1 MGNKSIQKF
10 FADQNSVIDLSS
22 LGNAKGAKVSLSG
35 PDMNITTPRGSVII
49 VNGALYSS
57 IKGNNL
63 AVKFKDKTITGAK
76 ILGSVDLKDI
86 QLERIDSSL
95 VDSAQVEKKGNGKRR
110 NKKEEEELKKQL
122 DDAENAKKEADKA
135 KEEAEKAKEAA
146 EKALNEAFEVQNS
159 SKQIEEMLQNF
170 LADNVAKDNLAQQ
183 SDASQQNTQAKATQ
197 ASKQNDAEKVLPQ
210 PINKNTSTGKSNS
223 SKNEENKLDAES
235 VKEPLKVTL
244 ALAAESNSG
253 SKDDSI
259 TNFTKPQF
267 VGSTAPNATV
277 IIKINGIAVGQAVAD
292 SLGNFTFT
300 APETLTD
307 GTYNLEAEAKTADG
321 SGSAKLVITIDSVTD
336 KPTFELSPES
346 SVSGHKGLTPT
357 LTPSIVGTA
366 EENAKVDIYVDNKL
380 VASVDVDK
388 DGNWSYE
395 FKDNELSEGENSI
408 KVVAVDKAGNKNET
422 TDSIITDT
430 IAPEKPT
437 IELDDSSDSGIKN
450 DNITNSTLPTF
461 IGVAEPGSTVSIYL
475 GLKHLGEVI
484 VAKDGT
490 WSYTL
495 TTPLKDG
502 EYNITATATDIA
514 GHTSATANL
523 PFTIDTRISYFSA
536 EIETTNDSGIVG
548 DNVTNNTRPTFTG
561 KTEPN
566 AIISVINSE
575 TGEEVIFKA
584 NDKGEWTF
592 NFTSDSVEGINNLTF
607 TVEDV
612 AGNKKDFSFSYVI
625 DTIAPVPPTVSLED
639 YVVLPNGIILSGND
653 LPALVGTAEPK
664 STILLMRDGK
674 LYDSIEVDS
683 NGTWNYQFSNKFLQG
698 AYDIEIISQDAAG
711 NKSSTVKY
719 SFTIQTEVVPP
730 KAELDASDDSGAKGD
745 WITNKH
751 NALTLLGTADRFAT
765 VNILIDGKTI
775 GVTTADADGNWNFDI
790 SRNLSDNV
798 YKITVESIDPLGR
811 TSSVDYQLTIDSFTP
826 IPTVMLHDSAD
837 SGVKGDMITKINT
850 PLFTGMAEAN
860 AKVSIYVD
868 GVLSGE
874 AIAGDDG
881 VWNFQFTT
889 ALSDGSHDVTVKVE
903 DIAGNTASSSA
914 YNFQIVTQTQKPT
927 IELVNDTGVDNT
939 DHIINEKNPA
949 LTGTAAPYSTVKLYI
964 DGALIAEVR
973 TNKDGRW
980 EYTLKAD
987 QGLVDGDHR
996 ITASVEDIAGNI
1008 AHSDPFL
1015 ISVDTA
1021 ISIPIVSLSPDSD
1034 SGISDDNLTNIV
1046 KPTLHLKDI
1055 DPDIISVQVWD
1066 AMSDTQIGVATQQPD
1081 GSWAYTFTSDLTEG
1095 LHQVYVKVEDIA
1107 GNKANSAIFD
1117 FTIDTTVS
1125 TPVISLL
1132 SKDDTGVTG
1141 DNLTNINKPGFAISG
1156 VDADAHRVVVQVMH
1170 NGVSEEIEL
1179 SHLNG
1184 SWLFIPGNTWADGSY
1199 TLTVKVE
1206 DKAGNTNYSA
1216 PLTVVIDTQIAI
1228 DGVEL
1233 VNDSGVKGDNMTND
1247 DRPHF
1252 RVTVPT
1258 DVNEVRLSIDGGN
1271 SWVQATPGVAGSWEY
1286 IWPTD
1291 LADGQYTLTVEAT
1304 DKAGNTVTKTID
1316 FAVDTTL
1323 SVPVIVLDSAD
1334 DTGIQGDNM
1343 TNSTQPTFA
1352 LQHIDDDAVRVTVS
1366 VEHGGVTTTFD
1377 ATKGTGGWTFTPPTS
1392 WADGDYTLSVS
1403 VEDKAGNTSHSA
1415 SLTVTVDTQIAINNI
1430 ELVND
1435 SGIPDDNLTNNVRP
1449 HFQVTVPTDVNV
1461 VRLSIDGGKTWF
1473 NATQSATPGVWDYI
1487 WPDDVADGG
1496 YTLTVEATDEA
1507 GNKATQTLDF
1517 TIDTTLSVPTLS
1529 LDSADD
1535 SGIAGDNITNVK
1547 TPGFTL
1553 NNIDTDVSRVI
1564 VEVMHN
1570 GIKQE
1575 VPLVQTGGQWRFAPT
1590 SDWADGDYI
1599 LTVKVEDRAGNV
1611 KQSAPLTVTVDTHIA
1626 IDRIELV
1633 NDSGIPGDNLTNE
1646 ARPHFQVTVPADVNG
1661 VRLSIDG
1668 GKTWFDATQSATSGV
1683 WDYTWLT
1690 NVANGPHTLMVEAS
1704 DKAGNKTTQKLDF
1717 TIDTILSEPTI
1728 TLDSADDSAAGDNIT
1743 NVKMP
1748 GFTLGN
1754 IDADVTKV
1762 VVTVAHDGKNQQI
1775 ELIKNGGVWRFTP
1788 GAAWTDGDYTLTV
1801 KVEDK
1806 AGNTNYSA
1814 PLTVTIDTQTSIDRI
1829 ELLNDTGIVGD
1840 NLTNEARPQFH
1851 ITVPTDVNS
1860 VQLSLDGGINWVN
1873 ATLTSDGVWEYIWP
1887 TDLVENTYTLTV
1899 KATDVAGNTATETL
1913 NFIIDTTLSTPT
1925 ITLDSADDSGTA
1937 NDNKTNVKTPGFI
1950 IGGIDS
1956 DVTQVVVQVMR
1967 DGHSEEVELTQTNGQ
1982 WRFVPGSAWT
1992 DGDYTLT
1999 VTVKD
2004 EAGNIRHSAP
2014 LTVTID
2020 TQITIDHIELVND
2033 SGIPDDNL
2041 TNNVRPHFQVTVPT
2055 DVNVVR
2061 LSIDG
2066 GKTWFNAT
2074 QSATPGV
2081 WDYTWLADVGEGKH
2095 TLTVEATDK
2104 AGNKT
2109 TQQLDFII
2117 DTLLSEPTIVLD
2129 NTDDSGTKGD
2139 HLTNVNKP
2147 TFLLG
2152 NIDADAR
2159 YVTVEVQHGGT
2170 KEVLTATKDATGNWS
2185 VTPTGTWA
2193 DGDYTL
2199 TVRVEDEAGN
2209 EKHSASLTVTVDTQ
2223 ITIDVIELV
2232 NDNGIPGDN
2241 MTNDAHPQFRVTVP
2255 GDVNEVSLSIDGGVT
2270 WVKATQ
2276 SATPGVWNYTWPGTV
2291 PDGDYTLN
2299 VKATDNAGN
2308 TVTET
2313 LHFTIDTTL
2322 STPVIVLDSADDSGV
2337 HGDNMTNHTQPTFAL
2352 QHIDDDAVRVT
2363 VSVEHGGVT
2372 TTFDATKDAGG
2383 WTFTPTGAWADGDY
2397 TLSVSVEDKAGN
2409 TSHSASLTVT
2419 VDTQIAINNIELV
2432 NDSGIPDDNLTN
2444 NVRPHFQVT
2453 VPTDVN
2459 VVRLSI
2465 DGGKT
2470 WFNATQSATPGVW
2483 DYIWP
2488 DDVADGGYTLTVEAT
2503 DEAGNKATQTL
2514 DFTIDTTLSV
2524 PTLSLDSADDSGIA
2538 GDNITNVK
2546 TPGFTLNNIDTDVSR
2561 VIVEVMHNGI
2571 KQEVPL
2577 VQTGGQWRFAP
2588 TSDWADG
2595 DYILTVK
2602 VEDRAGNVKQS
2613 APLTVTVDTHIA
2625 IDRIELVNDSGIP
2638 GDNLT
2643 NEARP
2648 HFQVTV
2654 PADVNGVRLSI
2665 DGGKTWF
2672 DATQS
2677 ATSGVW
2683 DYTWLTN
2690 VANGPHTLMV
2700 EASDKAG
2707 NKTTQKLDFTIDT
2720 ILSEPT
2726 ITLDSADDSAAGDNI
2741 TNVKMPGFT
2750 LGNIDADVTK
2760 VVVTVA
2766 HDGKNQQIELIKNGG
2781 VWRFTPG
2788 AAWTDGDYTLTV
2800 KVEDKA
2806 GNTNY
2811 SAPLTVTIDTQT
2823 SIDRIELLNDTGIVG
2838 DNLTNEAR
2846 PQFHITVPTDVNSVQ
2861 LSLDGGIN
2869 WVNATLT
2876 SDGVWEYIWPTDLVE
2891 NTYTLTV
2898 KATDVAGN
2906 TATETLNFII
2916 DTTLSTPTITL
2927 DSADDSGT
2935 ANDNK
2940 TNVKTPGFI
2949 IGGIDSDVTQVVVQV
2964 MRDGHSEEVELTQ
2977 TNGQWRFVPG
2987 SAWTDGDYTLTVTV
3001 KDEAGNIRHSA
3012 PLTVTID
3019 TQITIDHIELVND
3032 SGIPDD
3038 NLTNNVRP
3046 HFQVTVPTDVNV
3058 VRLSIDGGKTWFN
3071 ATQSATPGVWDY
3083 TWLAD
3088 VGEGKHTL
3096 TVEATDKAG
3105 NKTTQQLDFIIDTLL
3120 SEPTIVLDNTDDSG
3134 TKGDN
3139 LTNVNK
3145 PTFLLGNIDADARY
3159 VTVEVQHGGTKEV
3172 LTATK
3177 GATGIWSVTPT
3188 GTWADGDYTLTVR
3201 VEDDAGNVKYSAPL
3215 TVTVDTQITIDVIE
3229 LVNDNG
3235 IPGDNLTNDV
3245 RPHFRVTVPGDVN
3258 EVRLSIDG
3266 GNTWVR
3272 ATQGTA
3278 GIWDYTWPKD
3288 VTDGLHTLTVEAT
3301 DKAGNKTTQTLDFT
3315 IDTRLSTPTIAMDS
3329 RDDTGAI
3336 GDHITSVK
3344 RPGFTIGNIDAD
3356 AHSVIL
3362 RITQGGNSQE
3372 VTLTQVGGQWR
3383 FTPDADWADG
3393 SYTLTVEVTDN
3404 AGNVRQSTPL
3414 VVTVDTQTS
3423 ITDITLVNDHG
3434 VPDDNLTNSTRPQ
3447 FEITVPADV
3456 NSVQLS
3462 IDGGANWVSATQGI
3476 EGVWGYTWPT
3486 DMGDGKHTLTVMVT
3500 DRAGNTA
3507 TQTLEFFI
3515 DTRLSTPTI
3524 ALDST
3529 DDTGTPGDDM
3539 TNRTRPTFILQNI
3552 DSDVINVTVS
3562 VTHNGTTTSF
3572 TATQGAGGWSFTP
3585 PAPWGDGDYTLTV
3598 TVEDRAGNTRPS
3610 TPLTVTVDTQIAI
3623 DRIELVNDSGVP
3635 GDNVTKHV
3643 RPQFQISVPDDVEKV
3658 LLSIDGGT
3666 TWVTAIKSSTAG
3678 IWDYTWPTDMPEGQ
3692 HTLTVEV
3699 TDGAGNK
3706 MTETLNFTIDITL
3719 LTPTIE
3725 LAPDQDTGQNKNDNL
3740 TSVTQPVFVLGSIDK
3755 DVRHV
3760 ELSIEHNGT
3769 FKTVVL
3775 TESADGWRYRP
3786 DSALAD
3792 GSYTFTVT
3800 VTDVAGNQQTSAP
3813 LKVTIDG
3820 TLTTPVIELAAGE
3833 DSGTVGDR
3841 LTNHDRPVFDIH
3853 QVDSDVTRVM
3863 VKVTYNGKTH
3873 EEAAV
3878 FTNGQWRFTP
3888 SASWADGSYQLAV
3901 VVEDLAGNVKES
3913 APFEVRID
3921 TTTTINNIVL
3931 LNDTGVQNDQLTNV
3945 AKPSFRIDVPGDVVQ
3960 VRVTLD
3966 GGANWNVIRKNADGQ
3981 WIFDSPNTLVDGTYT
3996 LRVEATDEAGN
4007 IANKDLVFNIDTNI
4021 QVPTIALDAGQDTGA
4036 NTADNITN
4044 ISRPTFT
4051 IGNVDP
4057 DVIKVVVTIDGHDY
4071 NATKVGAG
4079 WQFTPGNA
4087 IPDGS
4092 YNITVTVEDKAGNTA
4107 TSKPLPVVIDTTAE
4121 IESVTLVTDS
4131 GDSDVDNITKVD
4143 KPQFSIVTADDITH
4157 VRVKID
4163 NAANWIELTKGGDGR
4178 WIFNVGSALPDGQ
4191 HTLLVD
4197 VTDIAGNVAQE
4208 TLQFTIDTTL
4218 REPTIVLDPT
4228 HDTGDDTND
4237 NLTRINKPVFIIGNV
4252 DNDVSHIVV
4261 HIDGRDYTIENTGGN
4276 LTFTP
4281 DQPLSDGQHTISV
4294 TVTDIAG
4301 NTKTSAELRIEIDTQ
4316 VQIDSVTLTT
4326 DSGVNDHDNV
4336 TNATRPSFEIATP
4349 DDVTSVLVSFDG
4361 VNWTP
4366 ISKNAA
4372 GQWEFTAGSAL
4383 PDGHYTLHVQ
4393 ATDRA
4398 GNTANSTLGF
4408 TVDTQIDGLSVVMLD
4423 DAGKDS
4429 TDGITNITSPRFE
4442 ISAREPLQS
4451 VTVILNGKSSTL
4463 TQGAG
4468 NKWLFTPDTPLVD
4481 GTYKIEIVA
4490 EDIAGNKIS
4499 KEVSFTIDTIVSDP
4513 SIDLLDADDTGE
4525 SAVDNI
4531 TSVTT
4536 PRFVIGN
4543 VPADI
4548 DTVVIRING
4557 VSYSVTANGNNLWE
4571 FQVPVALND
4580 GVYEAV
4586 VVFRDIAGNTSETK
4600 LPFTIDTTTS
4610 VSVRMEPAS
4619 DTGNSNSDNLT
4630 NKQNPKFEG
4639 TAEPNAKLVIT
4650 IVDDKSGR
4658 EVLKQTITVGAD
4670 GNWSVTPNIL
4680 PDGMYTI
4687 NVVATDVAGNTAQTQ
4702 ERFTIDTVT
4711 IDPTIRLSDPSIDDQ
4726 HEATSLR
4733 PEFKGFAEA
4742 FSTIMIQ
4749 WDGKVVGS
4757 ANANANG
4764 EWSWT
4769 PPSVLAPGSYVV
4781 SIVAKDKAGNES
4793 SQVDFPVVIPVI
4805 DVTPPTI
4812 KLSEESD
4819 SGALGDFTTNNK
4831 TPTLIGSTLP
4841 NTIVSIYVDGVK
4853 VGEATADTA
4862 GRYTF
4867 QLSEMKDGHYV
4878 VQVGIVNPRD
4888 NSELRSTAVDVTI
4901 DTEVAELVWNIS
4913 GMHEGG
4919 YINTV
4924 TPEIGGTSE
4933 PNSKITIFVN
4943 GVEKAIAYTT
4953 GAGHWGVVLPALG
4966 NDGNYELTFKVE
4978 DVAGNIREFGPQ
4990 NVILDTVISPLTV
5003 VLREADDS
5011 GKVGDWITN
5020 KSHVT
5025 IDGTAEAG
5033 STLTIRNPQGVVIAT
5048 LVVGNDGRWSAEL
5061 DLREGSN
5068 AFVVVSEDKAGNSQ
5082 QKEILIEHDTQ
5093 IEISDISLSRDTN
5106 SGDKYDLIT
5115 NNKSP
5120 VLVAMT
5126 DPGATVQVYING
5138 VLQGTVEASSSGNI
5152 SYTMPANSADGEYQV
5167 QFVATDTAGNRVES
5181 AITTVTIDSQIAV
5194 FDIDEDSLPA
5204 LSNNR
5209 ALSVSGVGEAGS
5221 QVSIFVDGKLVNVV
5235 MVEADGTW
5243 RAPILLQDDGT
5254 FNIHFSITDVAGN
5267 TEVSKDYS
5275 VDVDSSTDFP
5285 TLNLEDASNSGS
5297 LDDLITNHNKPVLVG
5312 TAEAGATIHIYVDEK
5327 IVANVLVLE
5336 DGTWSYQF
5344 DNALKD
5350 GEYSIRVVAEDPAGN
5365 TAESPRLLVTIDTS
5379 TFIDNPAMVAGSD
5392 NGIFSNDSITSQT
5405 RPTFSIFGEMNQ
5417 SVQIFID
5424 GVLVDTITV
5433 TDRNQVY
5440 RPESPLGDGS
5450 HSIYYVITDKA
5461 GNTATSKTLNFTID
5475 TFNTTPVAIDSIGGQ
5490 TLAEMTGSDGKIYIT
5505 DTTRNLLFSGSAE
5518 PNSKIEIIIN
5528 GLNVGEVWVNEK
5540 GHWQMPVNPLY
5551 FTEGQLDI
5559 TVKST
5564 DRAGNVNQE
5573 KYSIWVDTH
5582 IKVFTS
5588 ELDDNKSSSKTE
5600 WWSNSDLI
5608 TMRGTGEIGAT
5619 VSLIVAGVTLATAVV
5634 AATGRWELSTDKL
5647 PEGTYDI
5654 SLVIEDSA
5662 GNRWEDVREIF
5673 IDRTPPNAPV
5683 VTYSDIVN
5691 DLIIM
5696 QGTAEAK
5703 SQLIITDSEGNTYT
5717 LTVPDNGKWSMAIPY
5732 PSEGKFTITS
5742 VDAIGNRSDDVPL
5755 DIMKEVPV
5763 ISLSPDS
5770 DSGTVGDNITR
5781 DKQPTFIIGNLESD
5795 VVVVQVDING
5805 TVYNAEK
5812 NADGV
5817 WFFTPGTPLAD
5828 GSYTISVIASDAA
5841 GNQKNSLPITVTID
5855 STLTV
5860 PEIALAAGEDN
5871 GASDSDNVTNHTQ
5884 PKFTLQHIDADVTG
5898 VTVNVTHN
5906 GVTDIYQ
5913 ATQGADGWTFTPP
5926 AAWNDGNYTLSVTV
5940 VDRAGN
5946 SQQSA
5951 SLAVTVDST
5960 VTVTADS
5967 QHDDASDDATATAVT
5982 PPESETVNAESA
5994 THLRTEPSAAE
6005 ESVVKVTAYSI
6016 TLLNADSGDEIDR
6029 SISQTPSFEISVPEN
6044 IVNVS
6049 IMFEGEEFTL
6059 PITNQKAIFEV
6070 PLSLEDGEYT
6080 MDVKFIDKDND
6091 FLIKEKTF
6099 SVDHSSADIVNAMNV
6114 RGKTEDDINDS
6125 PSTSSVGH
6133 NNNGAIDV
6141 FAVNE
6146 VTLPVDNQEEH
6157 A

>member
-430 IAPEKPT
+430 IPPEKPT

-639 YVVLPNGIILSGND
+639 FVVLPNGIILSGND

-1034 SGISDDNLTNIV
+1034 SGIADDNLTNIV

-1107 GNKANSAIFD
+1107 GNKANSAVFD

-1184 SWLFIPGNTWADGSY
+1184 SWLFTPGNTWADGSY

-1206 DKAGNTNYSA
+1206 DKAGNTSYSA

-1323 SVPVIVLDSAD
+1323 SVPVIVLNSAD
-1334 DTGIQGDNM
+1334 DTGVQGDNM

-1377 ATKGTGGWTFTPPTS
+1377 ATKGVGGWSFTPTGA

-1473 NATQSATPGVWDYI
+1473 NATQSATPGAWDYI

-1496 YTLTVEATDEA
+1496 YTLTVEATDKA
-1507 GNKATQTLDF
+1507 GNKTTQELDF

-1717 TIDTILSEPTI
+1717 IIDTLLSEPTI

-2129 NTDDSGTKGD
+2129 STDDSGTKGD
-2139 HLTNVNKP
+2139 NLTNVNKP

-2322 STPVIVLDSADDSGV
+2322 SVPVIVLNSADDTGV
-2337 HGDNMTNHTQPTFAL
+2337 QGDNMTNSTQPTFAL

-2372 TTFDATKDAGG
+2372 TTFDATKGVGG
-2383 WTFTPTGAWADGDY
+2383 WSFTPTGAWADGDY

-2419 VDTQIAINNIELV
+2419 VDTQIAINN
-2432 NDSGIPDDNLTN
+2432 
-2444 NVRPHFQVT
+2444 
-2453 VPTDVN
+2453 
-2459 VVRLSI
+2459 
-2465 DGGKT
+2465 
-2470 WFNATQSATPGVW
+2470 
-2483 DYIWP
+2483 
-2488 DDVADGGYTLTVEAT
+2488 
-2503 DEAGNKATQTL
+2503 
-2514 DFTIDTTLSV
+2514 
-2524 PTLSLDSADDSGIA
+2524 
-2538 GDNITNVK
+2538 
-2546 TPGFTLNNIDTDVSR
+2546 
-2561 VIVEVMHNGI
+2561 
-2571 KQEVPL
+2571 
-2577 VQTGGQWRFAP
+2577 
-2588 TSDWADG
+2588 
-2595 DYILTVK
+2595 
-2602 VEDRAGNVKQS
+2602 
-2613 APLTVTVDTHIA
+2613 
-2625 IDRIELVNDSGIP
+2625 
-2638 GDNLT
+2638 
-2643 NEARP
+2643 
-2648 HFQVTV
+2648 
-2654 PADVNGVRLSI
+2654 
-2665 DGGKTWF
+2665 
-2672 DATQS
+2672 
-2677 ATSGVW
+2677 
-2683 DYTWLTN
+2683 
-2690 VANGPHTLMV
+2690 
-2700 EASDKAG
+2700 
-2707 NKTTQKLDFTIDT
+2707 
-2720 ILSEPT
+2720 
-2726 ITLDSADDSAAGDNI
+2726 
-2741 TNVKMPGFT
+2741 
-2750 LGNIDADVTK
+2750 
-2760 VVVTVA
+2760 
-2766 HDGKNQQIELIKNGG
+2766 
-2781 VWRFTPG
+2781 
-2788 AAWTDGDYTLTV
+2788 
-2800 KVEDKA
+2800 
-2806 GNTNY
+2806 
-2811 SAPLTVTIDTQT
+2811 
-2823 SIDRIELLNDTGIVG
+2823 
-2838 DNLTNEAR
+2838 
-2846 PQFHITVPTDVNSVQ
+2846 
-2861 LSLDGGIN
+2861 
-2869 WVNATLT
+2869 
-2876 SDGVWEYIWPTDLVE
+2876 
-2891 NTYTLTV
+2891 
-2898 KATDVAGN
+2898 
-2906 TATETLNFII
+2906 
-2916 DTTLSTPTITL
+2916 
-2927 DSADDSGT
+2927 
-2935 ANDNK
+2935 
-2940 TNVKTPGFI
+2940 
-2949 IGGIDSDVTQVVVQV
+2949 
-2964 MRDGHSEEVELTQ
+2964 
-2977 TNGQWRFVPG
+2977 
-2987 SAWTDGDYTLTVTV
+2987 
-3001 KDEAGNIRHSA
+3001 
-3012 PLTVTID
+3012 
-3019 TQITIDHIELVND
+3019 IELVND

-3120 SEPTIVLDNTDDSG
+3120 SEPTIVLDSTDDSG

-3139 LTNVNK
+3139 LTNANK
-3145 PTFLLGNIDADARY
+3145 PTFILGNIDADARY
-3159 VTVEVQHGGTKEV
+3159 VTVEVQYGGTKEV

-3315 IDTRLSTPTIAMDS
+3315 IDTRLSTPTITMDS

-3344 RPGFTIGNIDAD
+3344 RPGFTIGNIDSD
-3356 AHSVIL
+3356 AQSVIL

-3414 VVTVDTQTS
+3414 IVTVDTQTS

-3462 IDGGANWVSATQGI
+3462 IDGGANWVSAAQGI

-3623 DRIELVNDSGVP
+3623 DHIELVNDSGVP

-3719 LTPTIE
+3719 MTPTIE

-3841 LTNHDRPVFDIH
+3841 LTNHDRPVFDIR

-4301 NTKTSAELRIEIDTQ
+4301 NTKTSAELKIEIDTQ

-4531 TSVTT
+4531 TSVTK

-4557 VSYSVTANGNNLWE
+4557 VSYPVTANGNNLWE

-4831 TPTLIGSTLP
+4831 TPTLVGNTLP
-4841 NTIVSIYVDGVK
+4841 NAIVSIYVDGVK

-4966 NDGNYELTFKVE
+4966 NDGNYVLTFKVE

-5033 STLTIRNPQGVVIAT
+5033 STLTIRSPQGVVIAT

-5082 QKEILIEHDTQ
+5082 QKDILIEHDTQ

-5344 DNALKD
+5344 DNVLKD

-5405 RPTFSIFGEMNQ
+5405 RPTFSISGEMNQ

-5582 IKVFTS
+5582 IQVFTS
-5588 ELDDNKSSSKTE
+5588 ELDDNKSSSKTD
-5600 WWSNSDLI
+5600 WWSNSSTI
-5608 TMRGTGEIGAT
+5608 TMRGMGEIGAT

-5634 AATGRWELSTDKL
+5634 AANGQWELSTDQL
-5647 PEGTYDI
+5647 PEGKYDI
-5654 SLVIEDSA
+5654 TLSIEDNA
-5662 GNRWEDVREIF
+5662 GNRKEEVHEIF

-5703 SQLIITDSEGNTYT
+5703 SQLIITDSNGNTYT

-5742 VDAIGNRSDDVPL
+5742 VDAIGNRSDDVSL

-5871 GASDSDNVTNHTQ
+5871 GVSDSDNVTNHTQ

-5906 GVTDIYQ
+5906 GVTDTYQ

-5926 AAWNDGNYTLSVTV
+5926 AAWNDGTYTLSVTV

-5994 THLRTEPSAAE
+5994 THLRTVPSAAE
-6005 ESVVKVTAYSI
+6005 ESVVKETAYSI

-6099 SVDHSSADIVNAMNV
+6099 SVDHSSADIVNAMNA

>member
-430 IAPEKPT
+430 IPPEKPT

-639 YVVLPNGIILSGND
+639 FVILPNGIILSGND

-996 ITASVEDIAGNI
+996 VTASVEDIAGNI

-1066 AMSDTQIGVATQQPD
+1066 AASDTQIGVATQQPD

-1107 GNKANSAIFD
+1107 GNKANSAVFD

-1377 ATKGTGGWTFTPPTS
+1377 ATKGTGGWSFTPTGA

-1435 SGIPDDNLTNNVRP
+1435 SGIPNDNLTNNVRP

-1473 NATQSATPGVWDYI
+1473 NATQSATPGAWDYI

-1496 YTLTVEATDEA
+1496 YTLTVEATDKA
-1507 GNKATQTLDF
+1507 GNKTTQELDF

-2033 SGIPDDNL
+2033 SGIPNDNL
-2041 TNNVRPHFQVTVPT
+2041 TNEARPHFQVTVPT

-2109 TQQLDFII
+2109 TQQLDFIV

-2129 NTDDSGTKGD
+2129 STDDSGTKGD
-2139 HLTNVNKP
+2139 NLTNVNKP

-2322 STPVIVLDSADDSGV
+2322 STPVIVLDSAHDTGIQ
-2337 HGDNMTNHTQPTFAL
+2337 GDNMTNRTQPTFNL

-2372 TTFDATKDAGG
+2372 TTFDATKGTGG
-2383 WTFTPTGAWADGDY
+2383 WSFTPTGAWADGDY

-2444 NVRPHFQVT
+2444 NVRPHFQVK

-2459 VVRLSI
+2459 
-2465 DGGKT
+2465 
-2470 WFNATQSATPGVW
+2470 
-2483 DYIWP
+2483 
-2488 DDVADGGYTLTVEAT
+2488 E
-2503 DEAGNKATQTL
+2503 
-2514 DFTIDTTLSV
+2514 
-2524 PTLSLDSADDSGIA
+2524 
-2538 GDNITNVK
+2538 
-2546 TPGFTLNNIDTDVSR
+2546 
-2561 VIVEVMHNGI
+2561 
-2571 KQEVPL
+2571 
-2577 VQTGGQWRFAP
+2577 
-2588 TSDWADG
+2588 
-2595 DYILTVK
+2595 
-2602 VEDRAGNVKQS
+2602 
-2613 APLTVTVDTHIA
+2613 
-2625 IDRIELVNDSGIP
+2625 
-2638 GDNLT
+2638 
-2643 NEARP
+2643 
-2648 HFQVTV
+2648 
-2654 PADVNGVRLSI
+2654 
-2665 DGGKTWF
+2665 
-2672 DATQS
+2672 
-2677 ATSGVW
+2677 
-2683 DYTWLTN
+2683 
-2690 VANGPHTLMV
+2690 
-2700 EASDKAG
+2700 
-2707 NKTTQKLDFTIDT
+2707 
-2720 ILSEPT
+2720 
-2726 ITLDSADDSAAGDNI
+2726 
-2741 TNVKMPGFT
+2741 
-2750 LGNIDADVTK
+2750 
-2760 VVVTVA
+2760 
-2766 HDGKNQQIELIKNGG
+2766 
-2781 VWRFTPG
+2781 
-2788 AAWTDGDYTLTV
+2788 
-2800 KVEDKA
+2800 
-2806 GNTNY
+2806 
-2811 SAPLTVTIDTQT
+2811 
-2823 SIDRIELLNDTGIVG
+2823 
-2838 DNLTNEAR
+2838 
-2846 PQFHITVPTDVNSVQ
+2846 
-2861 LSLDGGIN
+2861 
-2869 WVNATLT
+2869 
-2876 SDGVWEYIWPTDLVE
+2876 
-2891 NTYTLTV
+2891 
-2898 KATDVAGN
+2898 
-2906 TATETLNFII
+2906 
-2916 DTTLSTPTITL
+2916 
-2927 DSADDSGT
+2927 
-2935 ANDNK
+2935 
-2940 TNVKTPGFI
+2940 
-2949 IGGIDSDVTQVVVQV
+2949 
-2964 MRDGHSEEVELTQ
+2964 
-2977 TNGQWRFVPG
+2977 
-2987 SAWTDGDYTLTVTV
+2987 
-3001 KDEAGNIRHSA
+3001 
-3012 PLTVTID
+3012 
-3019 TQITIDHIELVND
+3019 
-3032 SGIPDD
+3032 
-3038 NLTNNVRP
+3038 
-3046 HFQVTVPTDVNV
+3046 

-3105 NKTTQQLDFIIDTLL
+3105 NQTTQKLDFIIDTLL
-3120 SEPTIVLDNTDDSG
+3120 SEPTIVLDSTDDSG

-3139 LTNVNK
+3139 LTNANK
-3145 PTFLLGNIDADARY
+3145 PTFILGNIDADARY

-3278 GIWDYTWPKD
+3278 GTWDYTWPKD

-3393 SYTLTVEVTDN
+3393 SYTLMVEVQDN

-3414 VVTVDTQTS
+3414 IVTVDTQTS

-3462 IDGGANWVSATQGI
+3462 IDGGANWVSAAQGI

-3623 DRIELVNDSGVP
+3623 DHIELVNDSGVP
-3635 GDNVTKHV
+3635 GDNITKHV

-3692 HTLTVEV
+3692 HTLIVEV

-3706 MTETLNFTIDITL
+3706 MTGTLDFTIDITL

-3740 TSVTQPVFVLGSIDK
+3740 TSVTQPIFVLGSIDK

-3841 LTNHDRPVFDIH
+3841 LTNHDRPVFDIR

-3913 APFEVRID
+3913 APLEVRID

-3945 AKPSFRIDVPGDVVQ
+3945 AKPSFRIDVPGDVIQ

-3981 WIFDSPNTLVDGTYT
+3981 WIFDTPNTLVDGTYT
-3996 LRVEATDEAGN
+3996 LRVEATDQAGN

-4301 NTKTSAELRIEIDTQ
+4301 NTKTSAELKIEIDTQ

-4531 TSVTT
+4531 TSVTK

-4557 VSYSVTANGNNLWE
+4557 VSYPVTANGNNLWE

-4831 TPTLIGSTLP
+4831 TPTLVGNTLP
-4841 NTIVSIYVDGVK
+4841 NAIVSIYVDGVK

-4966 NDGNYELTFKVE
+4966 NDGNYVLTFKVE

-5033 STLTIRNPQGVVIAT
+5033 STLTIRSPQGVVIAT

-5082 QKEILIEHDTQ
+5082 QKDILIEHDTQ

-5405 RPTFSIFGEMNQ
+5405 RPTFSISGEMNQ

-5582 IKVFTS
+5582 IQVFTS
-5588 ELDDNKSSSKTE
+5588 ELDDNKSSSKTD
-5600 WWSNSDLI
+5600 WWSNSSTI
-5608 TMRGTGEIGAT
+5608 TMRGMGEIGAT

-5634 AATGRWELSTDKL
+5634 AANGQWELSTDQL
-5647 PEGTYDI
+5647 PEGKYDI
-5654 SLVIEDSA
+5654 TLSIEDNA
-5662 GNRWEDVREIF
+5662 GNRKEEVHEIF

-5703 SQLIITDSEGNTYT
+5703 SQLIITDSNGNTYT

-5742 VDAIGNRSDDVPL
+5742 VDAIGNRSDDVSL

-5817 WFFTPGTPLAD
+5817 WFFTPGTPLTD

-5871 GASDSDNVTNHTQ
+5871 GASDSDNVTNHNHTQ

-5913 ATQGADGWTFTPP
+5913 ATQDADGWTFTPP
-5926 AAWNDGNYTLSVTV
+5926 AAWNDGTYTLSVTV

-5946 SQQSA
+5946 SLQSA
-5951 SLAVTVDST
+5951 SLEVTVDST

-5967 QHDDASDDATATAVT
+5967 QHDDAIDDATATAVT

-5994 THLRTEPSAAE
+5994 THLRTVPSAAE
-6005 ESVVKVTAYSI
+6005 ESVVKETAYSI

-6049 IMFEGEEFTL
+6049 VMFEGEEFTL

-6080 MDVKFIDKDND
+6080 MDVKFIDKDDD

-6099 SVDHSSADIVNAMNV
+6099 SVDHSSADIVNAMNA

>member
-159 SKQIEEMLQNF
+159 SKQMEEMLQEF

-430 IAPEKPT
+430 IPPEKPT

-711 NKSSTVKY
+711 NKSSIVKY

-1066 AMSDTQIGVATQQPD
+1066 AASDTQIGVATQQPD

-1107 GNKANSAIFD
+1107 GNKANSAVFD

-1184 SWLFIPGNTWADGSY
+1184 SWLFTPGNTWADGSY

-1206 DKAGNTNYSA
+1206 DKAGNTNYST

-1258 DVNEVRLSIDGGN
+1258 DVNEVRLSIDGGH

-1316 FAVDTTL
+1316 FAVDSTL
-1323 SVPVIVLDSAD
+1323 SVPVIVLNNAD
-1334 DTGIQGDNM
+1334 DTGIQGDNL
-1343 TNSTQPTFA
+1343 TNRTQPTFA
-1352 LQHIDDDAVRVTVS
+1352 LQQIDDDAVRVTVS

-1377 ATKGTGGWTFTPPTS
+1377 ATKGTGGWTFTPPAL

-1473 NATQSATPGVWDYI
+1473 NATQGATPGAWDYI

-1496 YTLTVEATDEA
+1496 YTLTVEATDKA
-1507 GNKATQTLDF
+1507 GNQTTQELDF

-1590 SDWADGDYI
+1590 SDWGDGDYI

-1690 NVANGPHTLMVEAS
+1690 NVANGPHTLMVEAT
-1704 DKAGNKTTQKLDF
+1704 DKAGNQTTQKLDF
-1717 TIDTILSEPTI
+1717 IIDTLLSEPTI

-2020 TQITIDHIELVND
+2020 TQIAIDHIELVND

-2041 TNNVRPHFQVTVPT
+2041 TNNVRPQFQVTVPT

-2081 WDYTWLADVGEGKH
+2081 WDYTWLTDVANGSH
-2095 TLTVEATDK
+2095 TLTVEATDA
-2104 AGNKT
+2104 AGNKA
-2109 TQQLDFII
+2109 TQNLEFNI
-2117 DTLLSEPTIVLD
+2117 DTLLSEPTIALD
-2129 NTDDSGTKGD
+2129 STDDSGTKGD
-2139 HLTNVNKP
+2139 NLTNVNKP
-2147 TFLLG
+2147 TFILG

-2170 KEVLTATKDATGNWS
+2170 KEVLTATKGATGIWS
-2185 VTPTGTWA
+2185 VTPTGMWA
-2193 DGDYTL
+2193 DGSHTL
-2199 TVRVEDEAGN
+2199 TVRVEDDAGN
-2209 EKHSASLTVTVDTQ
+2209 VKYSAPLTITVDTQ
-2223 ITIDVIELV
+2223 ITIDDIELV
-2232 NDNGIPGDN
+2232 NDSGTKGDN
-2241 MTNDAHPQFRVTVP
+2241 LTNDANPHFRITVP

-2270 WVKATQ
+2270 WVKAMQ
-2276 SATPGVWNYTWPGTV
+2276 SSTSGVWNYTWPKTLA
-2291 PDGDYTLN
+2291 DDDYTLT

-2308 TVTET
+2308 TVTRT
-2313 LHFTIDTTL
+2313 LDFTIDTTL
-2322 STPVIVLDSADDSGV
+2322 STPVIVLDSADDTGV
-2337 HGDNMTNHTQPTFAL
+2337 QGDNMTNRTQPTFNL

-2372 TTFDATKDAGG
+2372 TTFDVTKDAGG
-2383 WTFTPTGAWADGDY
+2383 WTFTPPTSWGAGDY

-2444 NVRPHFQVT
+2444 NVRPQFQVK

-2459 VVRLSI
+2459 
-2465 DGGKT
+2465 
-2470 WFNATQSATPGVW
+2470 
-2483 DYIWP
+2483 
-2488 DDVADGGYTLTVEAT
+2488 E
-2503 DEAGNKATQTL
+2503 
-2514 DFTIDTTLSV
+2514 
-2524 PTLSLDSADDSGIA
+2524 
-2538 GDNITNVK
+2538 
-2546 TPGFTLNNIDTDVSR
+2546 
-2561 VIVEVMHNGI
+2561 
-2571 KQEVPL
+2571 
-2577 VQTGGQWRFAP
+2577 
-2588 TSDWADG
+2588 
-2595 DYILTVK
+2595 
-2602 VEDRAGNVKQS
+2602 
-2613 APLTVTVDTHIA
+2613 
-2625 IDRIELVNDSGIP
+2625 
-2638 GDNLT
+2638 
-2643 NEARP
+2643 
-2648 HFQVTV
+2648 
-2654 PADVNGVRLSI
+2654 
-2665 DGGKTWF
+2665 
-2672 DATQS
+2672 
-2677 ATSGVW
+2677 
-2683 DYTWLTN
+2683 
-2690 VANGPHTLMV
+2690 
-2700 EASDKAG
+2700 
-2707 NKTTQKLDFTIDT
+2707 
-2720 ILSEPT
+2720 
-2726 ITLDSADDSAAGDNI
+2726 
-2741 TNVKMPGFT
+2741 
-2750 LGNIDADVTK
+2750 
-2760 VVVTVA
+2760 
-2766 HDGKNQQIELIKNGG
+2766 
-2781 VWRFTPG
+2781 
-2788 AAWTDGDYTLTV
+2788 
-2800 KVEDKA
+2800 
-2806 GNTNY
+2806 
-2811 SAPLTVTIDTQT
+2811 
-2823 SIDRIELLNDTGIVG
+2823 
-2838 DNLTNEAR
+2838 
-2846 PQFHITVPTDVNSVQ
+2846 
-2861 LSLDGGIN
+2861 
-2869 WVNATLT
+2869 
-2876 SDGVWEYIWPTDLVE
+2876 
-2891 NTYTLTV
+2891 
-2898 KATDVAGN
+2898 
-2906 TATETLNFII
+2906 
-2916 DTTLSTPTITL
+2916 
-2927 DSADDSGT
+2927 
-2935 ANDNK
+2935 
-2940 TNVKTPGFI
+2940 
-2949 IGGIDSDVTQVVVQV
+2949 
-2964 MRDGHSEEVELTQ
+2964 
-2977 TNGQWRFVPG
+2977 
-2987 SAWTDGDYTLTVTV
+2987 
-3001 KDEAGNIRHSA
+3001 
-3012 PLTVTID
+3012 
-3019 TQITIDHIELVND
+3019 
-3032 SGIPDD
+3032 
-3038 NLTNNVRP
+3038 
-3046 HFQVTVPTDVNV
+3046 

-3105 NKTTQQLDFIIDTLL
+3105 NQTTQKLDFIIDTLL
-3120 SEPTIVLDNTDDSG
+3120 SEPTIALDSTDDSG

-3139 LTNVNK
+3139 LTSVNK
-3145 PTFLLGNIDADARY
+3145 PTFILGNIDADARY

-3188 GTWADGDYTLTVR
+3188 GMWADGSHTLTVR

-3215 TVTVDTQITIDVIE
+3215 TVTVDTHIAIDDIE

-3235 IPGDNLTNDV
+3235 IPADNLTNDV

-3301 DKAGNKTTQTLDFT
+3301 DKAGNQTTQTLDFT

-3393 SYTLTVEVTDN
+3393 SYTLTVEVQDN

-3414 VVTVDTQTS
+3414 IVTVDTQTS

-3462 IDGGANWVSATQGI
+3462 IDGGANWVSAAQGI

-3820 TLTTPVIELAAGE
+3820 SLTTPVIELAAGE

-3841 LTNHDRPVFDIH
+3841 LTKHDRPVFDIR

-3913 APFEVRID
+3913 APLEVRID

-3945 AKPSFRIDVPGDVVQ
+3945 AKPSFRIDVPGDVIQ

-3981 WIFDSPNTLVDGTYT
+3981 WIFDTPNTLVDGTYT
-3996 LRVEATDEAGN
+3996 LRVEATDQAGN

-4301 NTKTSAELRIEIDTQ
+4301 NTKTSAELKIEIDTQ

-4366 ISKNAA
+4366 VSKNAA
-4372 GQWEFTAGSAL
+4372 GQWQFTAGSAL
-4383 PDGHYTLHVQ
+4383 SDGHYTLHVQ

-4490 EDIAGNKIS
+4490 EDIAGNRIS
-4499 KEVSFTIDTIVSDP
+4499 KEVSFTIDTVVSDP
-4513 SIDLLDADDTGE
+4513 RIDLLDADDTGE

-4531 TSVTT
+4531 TSVTK

-4557 VSYSVTANGNNLWE
+4557 VSYPVTANGNNLWE

-4619 DTGNSNSDNLT
+4619 DTGSSNSDNLT

-4658 EVLKQTITVGAD
+4658 EVLKHTITVGAD

-4726 HEATSLR
+4726 YEATSLR
-4733 PEFKGFAEA
+4733 PEFKGLAEA

-4831 TPTLIGSTLP
+4831 TPTLVGNTLP
-4841 NTIVSIYVDGVK
+4841 NAIVSIYVDGVK

-5379 TFIDNPAMVAGSD
+5379 TFIDNPVMMAGSD

-5405 RPTFSIFGEMNQ
+5405 RPAFSIYGEMNQ

-5475 TFNTTPVAIDSIGGQ
+5475 TLNTTPVAIDSIGGQ

-5528 GLNVGEVWVNEK
+5528 GLNVGEVWVNDK

-5582 IKVFTS
+5582 IQVFTS
-5588 ELDDNKSSSKTE
+5588 ELDDNKSSSKTD
-5600 WWSNSDLI
+5600 WWSNSSTI
-5608 TMRGTGEIGAT
+5608 TMRGMGEIGAT

-5634 AATGRWELSTDKL
+5634 AANGQWELSTDQL
-5647 PEGTYDI
+5647 PEGKYDI
-5654 SLVIEDSA
+5654 TLSIEDNA
-5662 GNRWEDVREIF
+5662 GNRKEEVHEIF

-5703 SQLIITDSEGNTYT
+5703 SQLIITDSNGNTYT

-5781 DKQPTFIIGNLESD
+5781 DNQPTFIIGNLESD
-5795 VVVVQVDING
+5795 VVIVQVDING

-5871 GASDSDNVTNHTQ
+5871 GASDSDNVTNHNHTQ

-5926 AAWNDGNYTLSVTV
+5926 AAWNDGTYTLSVTV

-5946 SQQSA
+5946 SLQSA
-5951 SLAVTVDST
+5951 SLEVTVDST

-5994 THLRTEPSAAE
+5994 THLRTVPSAAE
-6005 ESVVKVTAYSI
+6005 ESVVKETAYSI

-6049 IMFEGEEFTL
+6049 VMFEGEEFTL

-6080 MDVKFIDKDND
+6080 MDVKFIDKDDD

-6099 SVDHSSADIVNAMNV
+6099 SVDHSSADIVNAMNA

>member
-35 PDMNITTPRGSVII
+35 PDMNITTPHGSVII

-430 IAPEKPT
+430 IPPEKPT

-450 DNITNSTLPTF
+450 DNVTNSTLPTF

-536 EIETTNDSGIVG
+536 EIETTDDSGIVG

-592 NFTSDSVEGINNLTF
+592 NFTSDSVEGVNNLTF

-625 DTIAPVPPTVSLED
+625 DTVAPVPPTVSLED
-639 YVVLPNGIILSGND
+639 FVVLPNGIILSGND

-1034 SGISDDNLTNIV
+1034 SGIADDNLTNIV

-1066 AMSDTQIGVATQQPD
+1066 AASDTQIGVATQQPD

-1107 GNKANSAIFD
+1107 GNKANSAVFD

-1334 DTGIQGDNM
+1334 DTGVQGDNM
-1343 TNSTQPTFA
+1343 TNRTQPTFA

-1435 SGIPDDNLTNNVRP
+1435 SGIPNDNLTNNVRP

-1473 NATQSATPGVWDYI
+1473 NATQSATTGVWDYI

-2129 NTDDSGTKGD
+2129 STDDSGTKGD
-2139 HLTNVNKP
+2139 NLTNVNKP

-2322 STPVIVLDSADDSGV
+2322 SVPVIVLNSADDTGV
-2337 HGDNMTNHTQPTFAL
+2337 QGDNMTNSTQPTFAL

-2372 TTFDATKDAGG
+2372 TTFDATKGVGG
-2383 WTFTPTGAWADGDY
+2383 WSFTPTGAWADGDY

-2444 NVRPHFQVT
+2444 NVRPHFQVK

-2459 VVRLSI
+2459 
-2465 DGGKT
+2465 
-2470 WFNATQSATPGVW
+2470 
-2483 DYIWP
+2483 
-2488 DDVADGGYTLTVEAT
+2488 E
-2503 DEAGNKATQTL
+2503 
-2514 DFTIDTTLSV
+2514 
-2524 PTLSLDSADDSGIA
+2524 
-2538 GDNITNVK
+2538 
-2546 TPGFTLNNIDTDVSR
+2546 
-2561 VIVEVMHNGI
+2561 
-2571 KQEVPL
+2571 
-2577 VQTGGQWRFAP
+2577 
-2588 TSDWADG
+2588 
-2595 DYILTVK
+2595 
-2602 VEDRAGNVKQS
+2602 
-2613 APLTVTVDTHIA
+2613 
-2625 IDRIELVNDSGIP
+2625 
-2638 GDNLT
+2638 
-2643 NEARP
+2643 
-2648 HFQVTV
+2648 
-2654 PADVNGVRLSI
+2654 
-2665 DGGKTWF
+2665 
-2672 DATQS
+2672 
-2677 ATSGVW
+2677 
-2683 DYTWLTN
+2683 
-2690 VANGPHTLMV
+2690 
-2700 EASDKAG
+2700 
-2707 NKTTQKLDFTIDT
+2707 
-2720 ILSEPT
+2720 
-2726 ITLDSADDSAAGDNI
+2726 
-2741 TNVKMPGFT
+2741 
-2750 LGNIDADVTK
+2750 
-2760 VVVTVA
+2760 
-2766 HDGKNQQIELIKNGG
+2766 
-2781 VWRFTPG
+2781 
-2788 AAWTDGDYTLTV
+2788 
-2800 KVEDKA
+2800 
-2806 GNTNY
+2806 
-2811 SAPLTVTIDTQT
+2811 
-2823 SIDRIELLNDTGIVG
+2823 
-2838 DNLTNEAR
+2838 
-2846 PQFHITVPTDVNSVQ
+2846 
-2861 LSLDGGIN
+2861 
-2869 WVNATLT
+2869 
-2876 SDGVWEYIWPTDLVE
+2876 
-2891 NTYTLTV
+2891 
-2898 KATDVAGN
+2898 
-2906 TATETLNFII
+2906 
-2916 DTTLSTPTITL
+2916 
-2927 DSADDSGT
+2927 
-2935 ANDNK
+2935 
-2940 TNVKTPGFI
+2940 
-2949 IGGIDSDVTQVVVQV
+2949 
-2964 MRDGHSEEVELTQ
+2964 
-2977 TNGQWRFVPG
+2977 
-2987 SAWTDGDYTLTVTV
+2987 
-3001 KDEAGNIRHSA
+3001 
-3012 PLTVTID
+3012 
-3019 TQITIDHIELVND
+3019 
-3032 SGIPDD
+3032 
-3038 NLTNNVRP
+3038 
-3046 HFQVTVPTDVNV
+3046 

-3105 NKTTQQLDFIIDTLL
+3105 NQTTQKLDFIIDTLL
-3120 SEPTIVLDNTDDSG
+3120 SEPTIVLDSTDDSG

-3139 LTNVNK
+3139 LTNANK
-3145 PTFLLGNIDADARY
+3145 PTFILGNIDADARY

-3215 TVTVDTQITIDVIE
+3215 TVTVDTEITIDVIE

-3278 GIWDYTWPKD
+3278 GTWDYTWPKD

-3344 RPGFTIGNIDAD
+3344 RPGFTIGNIDSD
-3356 AHSVIL
+3356 AQSVIL

-3414 VVTVDTQTS
+3414 IVTVDTQTS

-3623 DRIELVNDSGVP
+3623 DHIELVNDSGVP

-3719 LTPTIE
+3719 MTPTIE

-3775 TESADGWRYRP
+3775 TESVDGWRYRP
-3786 DSALAD
+3786 DSALVD

-4531 TSVTT
+4531 TSVTK

-4557 VSYSVTANGNNLWE
+4557 VSYPVTANGNNLWE

-4793 SQVDFPVVIPVI
+4793 SQVDFPIVIPVI

-4888 NSELRSTAVDVTI
+4888 NSELRSTAVDLTI

-5297 LDDLITNHNKPVLVG
+5297 LDDLITSHNKPVLVG

-5379 TFIDNPAMVAGSD
+5379 TFIDNPVMMAGSD

-5405 RPTFSIFGEMNQ
+5405 RPAFSIYGEMNQ

-5475 TFNTTPVAIDSIGGQ
+5475 TLNTTPVAIDSIGGQ

-5528 GLNVGEVWVNEK
+5528 GLNVGEVWVNDK

-5582 IKVFTS
+5582 IQVFTS
-5588 ELDDNKSSSKTE
+5588 ELDDNKSSSKTD
-5600 WWSNSDLI
+5600 WWSNSSTI
-5608 TMRGTGEIGAT
+5608 TMRGMGEIGAT

-5634 AATGRWELSTDKL
+5634 AANGQWELSTDQL
-5647 PEGTYDI
+5647 PEGKYDI
-5654 SLVIEDSA
+5654 TLSIEDNA
-5662 GNRWEDVREIF
+5662 GNRKEEVHEIF

-5703 SQLIITDSEGNTYT
+5703 SQLIITDSNGNTYT

-5742 VDAIGNRSDDVPL
+5742 VDAIGNRSDDVSL

-5871 GASDSDNVTNHTQ
+5871 GVSDSDNVTNHTQ

-5906 GVTDIYQ
+5906 GVTDTYQ

-5926 AAWNDGNYTLSVTV
+5926 AAWNDGTYTLSVTV

-5994 THLRTEPSAAE
+5994 THLRTVPSAAE
-6005 ESVVKVTAYSI
+6005 ESVVKETAYSI

-6099 SVDHSSADIVNAMNV
+6099 SVDHSSADIVNAMNA

>member
-307 GTYNLEAEAKTADG
+307 GAYNLEAEAKTADG

-430 IAPEKPT
+430 IPPEKPT

-639 YVVLPNGIILSGND
+639 FVVLPNGIILSGND

-1034 SGISDDNLTNIV
+1034 SGIADDNLTNIV

-1107 GNKANSAIFD
+1107 GNKANSAVFD

-1184 SWLFIPGNTWADGSY
+1184 SWLFTPGNTWADGSY

-1206 DKAGNTNYSA
+1206 DKAGNTSYSA

-1323 SVPVIVLDSAD
+1323 SVPVIVLNSAD
-1334 DTGIQGDNM
+1334 DTGVQGDNM
-1343 TNSTQPTFA
+1343 TNRTQPTFA

-1473 NATQSATPGVWDYI
+1473 NATQSATPGAWDYI

-1496 YTLTVEATDEA
+1496 YTLTVEATDKA
-1507 GNKATQTLDF
+1507 GNKTTQELDF

-1717 TIDTILSEPTI
+1717 IIDTLLSEPTI

-2129 NTDDSGTKGD
+2129 STDDSGTKGD
-2139 HLTNVNKP
+2139 NLTNVNKP

-2322 STPVIVLDSADDSGV
+2322 SVPVIVLNSADDTGV
-2337 HGDNMTNHTQPTFAL
+2337 QGDNMTNSTQPTFAL

-2372 TTFDATKDAGG
+2372 TTFDATKGVGG
-2383 WTFTPTGAWADGDY
+2383 WSFTPTGAWADGDY

-2444 NVRPHFQVT
+2444 NVRPHFQVK

-2459 VVRLSI
+2459 
-2465 DGGKT
+2465 
-2470 WFNATQSATPGVW
+2470 
-2483 DYIWP
+2483 
-2488 DDVADGGYTLTVEAT
+2488 E
-2503 DEAGNKATQTL
+2503 
-2514 DFTIDTTLSV
+2514 
-2524 PTLSLDSADDSGIA
+2524 
-2538 GDNITNVK
+2538 
-2546 TPGFTLNNIDTDVSR
+2546 
-2561 VIVEVMHNGI
+2561 
-2571 KQEVPL
+2571 
-2577 VQTGGQWRFAP
+2577 
-2588 TSDWADG
+2588 
-2595 DYILTVK
+2595 
-2602 VEDRAGNVKQS
+2602 
-2613 APLTVTVDTHIA
+2613 
-2625 IDRIELVNDSGIP
+2625 
-2638 GDNLT
+2638 
-2643 NEARP
+2643 
-2648 HFQVTV
+2648 
-2654 PADVNGVRLSI
+2654 
-2665 DGGKTWF
+2665 
-2672 DATQS
+2672 
-2677 ATSGVW
+2677 
-2683 DYTWLTN
+2683 
-2690 VANGPHTLMV
+2690 
-2700 EASDKAG
+2700 
-2707 NKTTQKLDFTIDT
+2707 
-2720 ILSEPT
+2720 
-2726 ITLDSADDSAAGDNI
+2726 
-2741 TNVKMPGFT
+2741 
-2750 LGNIDADVTK
+2750 
-2760 VVVTVA
+2760 
-2766 HDGKNQQIELIKNGG
+2766 
-2781 VWRFTPG
+2781 
-2788 AAWTDGDYTLTV
+2788 
-2800 KVEDKA
+2800 
-2806 GNTNY
+2806 
-2811 SAPLTVTIDTQT
+2811 
-2823 SIDRIELLNDTGIVG
+2823 
-2838 DNLTNEAR
+2838 
-2846 PQFHITVPTDVNSVQ
+2846 
-2861 LSLDGGIN
+2861 
-2869 WVNATLT
+2869 
-2876 SDGVWEYIWPTDLVE
+2876 
-2891 NTYTLTV
+2891 
-2898 KATDVAGN
+2898 
-2906 TATETLNFII
+2906 
-2916 DTTLSTPTITL
+2916 
-2927 DSADDSGT
+2927 
-2935 ANDNK
+2935 
-2940 TNVKTPGFI
+2940 
-2949 IGGIDSDVTQVVVQV
+2949 
-2964 MRDGHSEEVELTQ
+2964 
-2977 TNGQWRFVPG
+2977 
-2987 SAWTDGDYTLTVTV
+2987 
-3001 KDEAGNIRHSA
+3001 
-3012 PLTVTID
+3012 
-3019 TQITIDHIELVND
+3019 
-3032 SGIPDD
+3032 
-3038 NLTNNVRP
+3038 
-3046 HFQVTVPTDVNV
+3046 

-3105 NKTTQQLDFIIDTLL
+3105 NQTTQKLDFIIDTML
-3120 SEPTIVLDNTDDSG
+3120 SEPTIVLDSTDDSG

-3139 LTNVNK
+3139 LTNANK
-3145 PTFLLGNIDADARY
+3145 PTFILGNIDADARY
-3159 VTVEVQHGGTKEV
+3159 VTVEVQYGGTKEV

-3315 IDTRLSTPTIAMDS
+3315 IDTRLSTPTITMDS

-3344 RPGFTIGNIDAD
+3344 RPGFTIGNIDSD
-3356 AHSVIL
+3356 AQSVIL

-3414 VVTVDTQTS
+3414 IVTVDTQTS

-3462 IDGGANWVSATQGI
+3462 IDGGANWVSAAQGI

-3623 DRIELVNDSGVP
+3623 DHIELVNDSGVP

-3719 LTPTIE
+3719 MTPTIE

-3841 LTNHDRPVFDIH
+3841 LTNHDRPVFDIR

-4079 WQFTPGNA
+4079 WQFTLGNA

-4301 NTKTSAELRIEIDTQ
+4301 NTKTSAELKIEIDTQ

-4531 TSVTT
+4531 TSVTK

-4557 VSYSVTANGNNLWE
+4557 VSYPVTANGNNLWE

-4687 NVVATDVAGNTAQTQ
+4687 NVVATDVAGNTEQTQ

-4831 TPTLIGSTLP
+4831 TPTLVGNTLP
-4841 NTIVSIYVDGVK
+4841 NAIVSIYVDGVK

-4966 NDGNYELTFKVE
+4966 NDGNYVLTFKVE

-5033 STLTIRNPQGVVIAT
+5033 STLTIRSPQGVVIAT

-5082 QKEILIEHDTQ
+5082 QKDILIEHDTQ

-5344 DNALKD
+5344 DNVLKD

-5405 RPTFSIFGEMNQ
+5405 RPTFSISGEMNQ

-5582 IKVFTS
+5582 IQVFTS
-5588 ELDDNKSSSKTE
+5588 ELDDNKSSSKTD
-5600 WWSNSDLI
+5600 WWSNSSTI
-5608 TMRGTGEIGAT
+5608 TMRGMGEIGAT

-5634 AATGRWELSTDKL
+5634 AANGQWELSTDQL
-5647 PEGTYDI
+5647 PEGKYDI
-5654 SLVIEDSA
+5654 TLSIEDNA
-5662 GNRWEDVREIF
+5662 GNRKEEVHEIF

-5703 SQLIITDSEGNTYT
+5703 SQLIITDSNGNTYT

-5742 VDAIGNRSDDVPL
+5742 VDAIGNRSDDVSL

-5871 GASDSDNVTNHTQ
+5871 GVSDSDNVTNHTQ

-5906 GVTDIYQ
+5906 GVTDTYQ

-5926 AAWNDGNYTLSVTV
+5926 AAWNDGTYTLSVTV

-5994 THLRTEPSAAE
+5994 THLRTVPSAAE
-6005 ESVVKVTAYSI
+6005 ESVVKETAYSI

-6099 SVDHSSADIVNAMNV
+6099 SVDHSSADIVNAMNA

>member
-430 IAPEKPT
+430 IPPEKPT

-639 YVVLPNGIILSGND
+639 FVVLPNGIILSGND

-1034 SGISDDNLTNIV
+1034 SGIADDNLTNIV

-1107 GNKANSAIFD
+1107 GNKANSAVFD

-1179 SHLNG
+1179 SHFNG
-1184 SWLFIPGNTWADGSY
+1184 SWLFTPGNTWADGSY

-1206 DKAGNTNYSA
+1206 DKAGNTSYSA

-1323 SVPVIVLDSAD
+1323 SVPVIVLNSAD
-1334 DTGIQGDNM
+1334 DTGVQGDNM
-1343 TNSTQPTFA
+1343 TNRTQPTFA

-1473 NATQSATPGVWDYI
+1473 NATQSATPGAWDYI

-1496 YTLTVEATDEA
+1496 YTLTVEATDKA
-1507 GNKATQTLDF
+1507 GNKTTQELDF

-1717 TIDTILSEPTI
+1717 IIDTLLSEPTI

-2129 NTDDSGTKGD
+2129 STDDSGTKGD
-2139 HLTNVNKP
+2139 NLTNVNKP

-2322 STPVIVLDSADDSGV
+2322 SVPVIVLNSADDTGV
-2337 HGDNMTNHTQPTFAL
+2337 QGDNMTNSTQPTFAL

-2372 TTFDATKDAGG
+2372 TTFDATKGVGG
-2383 WTFTPTGAWADGDY
+2383 WSFTPTGAWADGDY

-2444 NVRPHFQVT
+2444 NVRPHFQVK

-2459 VVRLSI
+2459 
-2465 DGGKT
+2465 
-2470 WFNATQSATPGVW
+2470 
-2483 DYIWP
+2483 
-2488 DDVADGGYTLTVEAT
+2488 E
-2503 DEAGNKATQTL
+2503 
-2514 DFTIDTTLSV
+2514 
-2524 PTLSLDSADDSGIA
+2524 
-2538 GDNITNVK
+2538 
-2546 TPGFTLNNIDTDVSR
+2546 
-2561 VIVEVMHNGI
+2561 
-2571 KQEVPL
+2571 
-2577 VQTGGQWRFAP
+2577 
-2588 TSDWADG
+2588 
-2595 DYILTVK
+2595 
-2602 VEDRAGNVKQS
+2602 
-2613 APLTVTVDTHIA
+2613 
-2625 IDRIELVNDSGIP
+2625 
-2638 GDNLT
+2638 
-2643 NEARP
+2643 
-2648 HFQVTV
+2648 
-2654 PADVNGVRLSI
+2654 
-2665 DGGKTWF
+2665 
-2672 DATQS
+2672 
-2677 ATSGVW
+2677 
-2683 DYTWLTN
+2683 
-2690 VANGPHTLMV
+2690 
-2700 EASDKAG
+2700 
-2707 NKTTQKLDFTIDT
+2707 
-2720 ILSEPT
+2720 
-2726 ITLDSADDSAAGDNI
+2726 
-2741 TNVKMPGFT
+2741 
-2750 LGNIDADVTK
+2750 
-2760 VVVTVA
+2760 
-2766 HDGKNQQIELIKNGG
+2766 
-2781 VWRFTPG
+2781 
-2788 AAWTDGDYTLTV
+2788 
-2800 KVEDKA
+2800 
-2806 GNTNY
+2806 
-2811 SAPLTVTIDTQT
+2811 
-2823 SIDRIELLNDTGIVG
+2823 
-2838 DNLTNEAR
+2838 
-2846 PQFHITVPTDVNSVQ
+2846 
-2861 LSLDGGIN
+2861 
-2869 WVNATLT
+2869 
-2876 SDGVWEYIWPTDLVE
+2876 
-2891 NTYTLTV
+2891 
-2898 KATDVAGN
+2898 
-2906 TATETLNFII
+2906 
-2916 DTTLSTPTITL
+2916 
-2927 DSADDSGT
+2927 
-2935 ANDNK
+2935 
-2940 TNVKTPGFI
+2940 
-2949 IGGIDSDVTQVVVQV
+2949 
-2964 MRDGHSEEVELTQ
+2964 
-2977 TNGQWRFVPG
+2977 
-2987 SAWTDGDYTLTVTV
+2987 
-3001 KDEAGNIRHSA
+3001 
-3012 PLTVTID
+3012 
-3019 TQITIDHIELVND
+3019 
-3032 SGIPDD
+3032 
-3038 NLTNNVRP
+3038 
-3046 HFQVTVPTDVNV
+3046 

-3105 NKTTQQLDFIIDTLL
+3105 NQTTQKLDFIIDTML
-3120 SEPTIVLDNTDDSG
+3120 SEPTIVLDSTDDSG

-3139 LTNVNK
+3139 LTNANK
-3145 PTFLLGNIDADARY
+3145 PTFILGNIDADARY
-3159 VTVEVQHGGTKEV
+3159 VTVEVQYGGTKEV

-3315 IDTRLSTPTIAMDS
+3315 IDTRLSTPTITMDS

-3344 RPGFTIGNIDAD
+3344 RPGFTIGNIDSD
-3356 AHSVIL
+3356 AQSVIL

-3414 VVTVDTQTS
+3414 IVTVDTQTS

-3462 IDGGANWVSATQGI
+3462 IDGGANWVSAAQGI

-3623 DRIELVNDSGVP
+3623 DHIELVNDSGVP

-3719 LTPTIE
+3719 MTPTIE

-3841 LTNHDRPVFDIH
+3841 LTNHDRPVFDIR

-4301 NTKTSAELRIEIDTQ
+4301 NTKTSAELKIEIDTQ

-4531 TSVTT
+4531 TSVTK

-4557 VSYSVTANGNNLWE
+4557 VSYPVTANGNNLWE

-4831 TPTLIGSTLP
+4831 TPTLVGNTLP
-4841 NTIVSIYVDGVK
+4841 NAIVSIYVDGVK

-4966 NDGNYELTFKVE
+4966 NDGNYVLTFKVE

-5033 STLTIRNPQGVVIAT
+5033 STLTIRSPQGVVIAT

-5082 QKEILIEHDTQ
+5082 QKDILIEHDTQ

-5344 DNALKD
+5344 DNVLKD

-5405 RPTFSIFGEMNQ
+5405 RPTFSISGEMNQ

-5582 IKVFTS
+5582 IQVFTS
-5588 ELDDNKSSSKTE
+5588 ELDDNKSSSKTD
-5600 WWSNSDLI
+5600 WWSNSSTI
-5608 TMRGTGEIGAT
+5608 TMRGMGEIGAT

-5634 AATGRWELSTDKL
+5634 AANGQWELSTDQL
-5647 PEGTYDI
+5647 PEGKYDI
-5654 SLVIEDSA
+5654 TLSIEDNA
-5662 GNRWEDVREIF
+5662 GNRKEEVHEIF

-5703 SQLIITDSEGNTYT
+5703 SQLIITDSNGNTYT

-5742 VDAIGNRSDDVPL
+5742 VDAIGNRSDDVSL

-5871 GASDSDNVTNHTQ
+5871 GVSDSDNVTNHTQ

-5906 GVTDIYQ
+5906 GVTDTYQ

-5926 AAWNDGNYTLSVTV
+5926 AAWNDGTYTLSVTV

-5994 THLRTEPSAAE
+5994 THLRTVPSAAE
-6005 ESVVKVTAYSI
+6005 ESVVKETAYSI

-6099 SVDHSSADIVNAMNV
+6099 SVDHSSADIVNAMNA

>member
-95 VDSAQVEKKGNGKRR
+95 VDSAQVENKGNGKRR

-159 SKQIEEMLQNF
+159 SKQIEEILQNF

-625 DTIAPVPPTVSLED
+625 DTVAPVPPTVSLED
-639 YVVLPNGIILSGND
+639 FVVLPNGIILSGND

-719 SFTIQTEVVPP
+719 SFTIQTEVVLP

-837 SGVKGDMITKINT
+837 SGVIGDMITKINT
-850 PLFTGMAEAN
+850 PLFTGIAEAN
-860 AKVSIYVD
+860 AKVSIYID

-881 VWNFQFTT
+881 VWNFQSTT
-889 ALSDGSHDVTVKVE
+889 ILPDGSHNVTVKVE
-903 DIAGNTASSSA
+903 DVAGNIASSSA
-914 YNFQIVTQTQKPT
+914 YNFQIITQTQKPT
-927 IELVNDTGVDNT
+927 IELVNDTGIDST
-939 DHIINEKNPA
+939 DHIINEKSPA

-964 DGALIAEVR
+964 DGVLFAEVK
-973 TNKDGRW
+973 TNKDGVW
-980 EYTLKAD
+980 GYTLKPD
-987 QGLVDGDHR
+987 QGLIDGDYK
-996 ITASVEDIAGNI
+996 ITASVEDVAGNV
-1008 AHSDPFL
+1008 AHSDPFS
-1015 ISVDTA
+1015 ISVDTT
-1021 ISIPIVSLSPDSD
+1021 ISVPVISLSPDSD
-1034 SGISDDNLTNIV
+1034 SGISNDNLTNVV

-1055 DPDIISVQVWD
+1055 DPDVASVQVWD
-1066 AMSDTQIGVATQQPD
+1066 AVSNKQIGVATQQPD
-1081 GSWAYTFTSDLTEG
+1081 GTWAYTFTSDLTEG
-1095 LHQVYVKVEDIA
+1095 KHQVYVKVEDIA
-1107 GNKANSAIFD
+1107 GNKASSAVFD
-1117 FTIDTTVS
+1117 FTIDNTIS

-1132 SKDDTGVTG
+1132 PRDDTGLKG
-1141 DNLTNINKPGFAISG
+1141 DDLTNINKPVFVING
-1156 VDADAHRVVVQVMH
+1156 VDVDAHRVIVQVLH
-1170 NGVSEEIEL
+1170 NGVTEKIEL
-1179 SHLNG
+1179 SHSNG
-1184 SWLFIPGNTWADGSY
+1184 NWAFTPGDAWADGSY
-1199 TLTVKVE
+1199 TLTVEVK
-1206 DKAGNTNYSA
+1206 DKAGNISHSA
-1216 PLTVVIDTQIAI
+1216 PLTVTVDTHIAI
-1228 DGVEL
+1228 NNVEL

-1247 DRPHF
+1247 AHPQF
-1252 RVTVPT
+1252 RVTVPV
-1258 DVNEVRLSIDGGN
+1258 DVNEVSLSIDGGVT
-1271 SWVQATPGVAGSWEY
+1271 WIKATQSATQGVWNY
-1286 IWPTD
+1286 TWPTTVP
-1291 LADGQYTLTVEAT
+1291 DGDYTLAVKAT
-1304 DKAGNTVTKTID
+1304 DNAGNTITETLPFTI
-1316 FAVDTTL
+1316 DTTL

-1334 DTGIQGDNM
+1334 DTGVQGDNM

-1377 ATKGTGGWTFTPPTS
+1377 ATKDAGGWAFTPPAS

-1403 VEDKAGNTSHSA
+1403 VEDAAGNTSHSA
-1415 SLTVTVDTQIAINNI
+1415 SLTVKVDTQIAINNI

-1435 SGIPDDNLTNNVRP
+1435 SGIPNDNLTNNVRP
-1449 HFQVTVPTDVNV
+1449 QFQVTVPTDVNE

-1473 NATQSATPGVWDYI
+1473 NATQSATPGVWDYT
-1487 WPDDVADGG
+1487 WLTDVANGSH
-1496 YTLTVEATDEA
+1496 TLTVEATDEA

-1517 TIDTTLSVPTLS
+1517 TIDTILSVPTLS

-1547 TPGFTL
+1547 TPSFTL

-1668 GKTWFDATQSATSGV
+1668 GKTWFDATQSATPGV

-1690 NVANGPHTLMVEAS
+1690 NVANGPHTLMVEAT
-1704 DKAGNKTTQKLDF
+1704 DKAGNKTTQKLGF
-1717 TIDTILSEPTI
+1717 IIDTMLSEPTI

-1840 NLTNEARPQFH
+1840 NLINEARPQFH

-1873 ATLTSDGVWEYIWP
+1873 ATLTSGGVWEYIWP
-1887 TDLVENTYTLTV
+1887 TDLAEGTYTLTV
-1899 KATDVAGNTATETL
+1899 KATDIAGNTATDTL
-1913 NFIIDTTLSTPT
+1913 NFTIDNTLSMPT
-1925 ITLDSADDSGTA
+1925 IALDAMDDTGTG
-1937 NDNKTNVKTPGFI
+1937 NDNTTNVKTPGFI
-1950 IGGIDS
+1950 IGGVDA
-1956 DVTQVVVQVMR
+1956 DVIQVIVQIAH
-1967 DGHSEEVELTQTNGQ
+1967 DGGSEEVELTQSGGQ
-1982 WRFVPGSAWT
+1982 WRFTPGAAWT

-1999 VTVKD
+1999 VIVKD
-2004 EAGNIRHSAP
+2004 EAGNISHSAP

-2020 TQITIDHIELVND
+2020 TQIAIDNIELVND

-2041 TNNVRPHFQVTVPT
+2041 TNDVRPHFQVKVPT
-2055 DVNVVR
+2055 DVNEVR

-2066 GKTWFNAT
+2066 GTTWVKAT
-2074 QSATPGV
+2074 QSATKGV
-2081 WDYTWLADVGEGKH
+2081 WDYTWLSDVGEGKH
-2095 TLTVEATDK
+2095 TLTVEATDA

-2109 TQQLDFII
+2109 TQTLDFTI
-2117 DTLLSEPTIVLD
+2117 DTTLSEPTITLD
-2129 NTDDSGTKGD
+2129 DTNDSGTKGD
-2139 HLTNVNKP
+2139 NLTNVNKP

-2159 YVTVEVQHGGT
+2159 YVTVEVQHGST
-2170 KEVLTATKDATGNWS
+2170 KEVLTATKGTNGVWS
-2185 VTPTGTWA
+2185 VIPTGIWA
-2193 DGDYTL
+2193 DGSYTL
-2199 TVRVEDEAGN
+2199 TVRVEDDAEN
-2209 EKHSASLTVTVDTQ
+2209 VKYSAPLTVTVDTHVA
-2223 ITIDVIELV
+2223 INNVELV
-2232 NDNGIPGDN
+2232 NDNGVKGDN

-2255 GDVNEVSLSIDGGVT
+2255 VDVKEVSLSIDGGTT

-2276 SATPGVWNYTWPGTV
+2276 SATQGVWNYTWPGTV

-2322 STPVIVLDSADDSGV
+2322 STPVIVLDSADDTGIQ
-2337 HGDNMTNHTQPTFAL
+2337 GDNMTNRTQPTFNL

-2372 TTFDATKDAGG
+2372 TTFDATKGVGG
-2383 WTFTPTGAWADGDY
+2383 WTFTPPTSWGAGDY

-2444 NVRPHFQVT
+2444 NVRPHFQVK

-2459 VVRLSI
+2459 
-2465 DGGKT
+2465 
-2470 WFNATQSATPGVW
+2470 
-2483 DYIWP
+2483 
-2488 DDVADGGYTLTVEAT
+2488 E
-2503 DEAGNKATQTL
+2503 
-2514 DFTIDTTLSV
+2514 
-2524 PTLSLDSADDSGIA
+2524 
-2538 GDNITNVK
+2538 
-2546 TPGFTLNNIDTDVSR
+2546 
-2561 VIVEVMHNGI
+2561 
-2571 KQEVPL
+2571 
-2577 VQTGGQWRFAP
+2577 
-2588 TSDWADG
+2588 
-2595 DYILTVK
+2595 
-2602 VEDRAGNVKQS
+2602 
-2613 APLTVTVDTHIA
+2613 
-2625 IDRIELVNDSGIP
+2625 
-2638 GDNLT
+2638 
-2643 NEARP
+2643 
-2648 HFQVTV
+2648 
-2654 PADVNGVRLSI
+2654 
-2665 DGGKTWF
+2665 
-2672 DATQS
+2672 
-2677 ATSGVW
+2677 
-2683 DYTWLTN
+2683 
-2690 VANGPHTLMV
+2690 
-2700 EASDKAG
+2700 
-2707 NKTTQKLDFTIDT
+2707 
-2720 ILSEPT
+2720 
-2726 ITLDSADDSAAGDNI
+2726 
-2741 TNVKMPGFT
+2741 
-2750 LGNIDADVTK
+2750 
-2760 VVVTVA
+2760 
-2766 HDGKNQQIELIKNGG
+2766 
-2781 VWRFTPG
+2781 
-2788 AAWTDGDYTLTV
+2788 
-2800 KVEDKA
+2800 
-2806 GNTNY
+2806 
-2811 SAPLTVTIDTQT
+2811 
-2823 SIDRIELLNDTGIVG
+2823 
-2838 DNLTNEAR
+2838 
-2846 PQFHITVPTDVNSVQ
+2846 
-2861 LSLDGGIN
+2861 
-2869 WVNATLT
+2869 
-2876 SDGVWEYIWPTDLVE
+2876 
-2891 NTYTLTV
+2891 
-2898 KATDVAGN
+2898 
-2906 TATETLNFII
+2906 
-2916 DTTLSTPTITL
+2916 
-2927 DSADDSGT
+2927 
-2935 ANDNK
+2935 
-2940 TNVKTPGFI
+2940 
-2949 IGGIDSDVTQVVVQV
+2949 
-2964 MRDGHSEEVELTQ
+2964 
-2977 TNGQWRFVPG
+2977 
-2987 SAWTDGDYTLTVTV
+2987 
-3001 KDEAGNIRHSA
+3001 
-3012 PLTVTID
+3012 
-3019 TQITIDHIELVND
+3019 
-3032 SGIPDD
+3032 
-3038 NLTNNVRP
+3038 
-3046 HFQVTVPTDVNV
+3046 

-3105 NKTTQQLDFIIDTLL
+3105 NQTTQKLDFIIDTLL

-3134 TKGDN
+3134 IKGDK

-3145 PTFLLGNIDADARY
+3145 PTFILGNIDADARY
-3159 VTVEVQHGGTKEV
+3159 VTVEVQHGSTKEV

-3177 GATGIWSVTPT
+3177 GVTGIWSVTPT
-3188 GTWADGDYTLTVR
+3188 GMWADGSYTLTVR
-3201 VEDDAGNVKYSAPL
+3201 VEDEAGNAKHSAPL
-3215 TVTVDTQITIDVIE
+3215 TVTVDTQITIDDIE

-3245 RPHFRVTVPGDVN
+3245 RPQFRVTVPGDVN

-3266 GNTWVR
+3266 GNTWVH
-3272 ATQGTA
+3272 AMQGTP
-3278 GIWDYTWPKD
+3278 GRWDYTWPDD
-3288 VTDGLHTLTVEAT
+3288 VTDGLYTLTVEAT
-3301 DKAGNKTTQTLDFT
+3301 DAAGNKTTQTLNFT
-3315 IDTRLSTPTIAMDS
+3315 IDTQLSIPTIMMD
-3329 RDDTGAI
+3329 RGDDTGAP

-3344 RPGFTIGNIDAD
+3344 TPGFTIDNIDSD

-3362 RITQGGNSQE
+3362 RITQGSNSQE
-3372 VTLTQVGGQWR
+3372 VKLTQVGGQWR

-3423 ITDITLVNDHG
+3423 ITDIKLVNDNG
-3434 VPDDNLTNSTRPQ
+3434 EPDDNLTNDTRPQ
-3447 FEITVPADV
+3447 FQVTVPTDV
-3456 NSVQLS
+3456 NEVRMS
-3462 IDGGANWVSATQGI
+3462 IDGGANWVSATQGVK
-3476 EGVWGYTWPT
+3476 GVWGYAWPT
-3486 DMGDGKHTLTVMVT
+3486 ELGDGKHTLTVMVT
-3500 DRAGNTA
+3500 DAAGNTA
-3507 TQTLEFFI
+3507 TQTLDFRI
-3515 DTRLSTPTI
+3515 DTQLSTPTI

-3623 DRIELVNDSGVP
+3623 DHIELVNDSGVT
-3635 GDNVTKHV
+3635 GDNMTKHV
-3643 RPQFQISVPDDVEKV
+3643 RPQFQISVPKDVEKV
-3658 LLSIDGGT
+3658 LLSIDGGV
-3666 TWVTAIKSSTAG
+3666 TWFSATKSPTQG

-3692 HTLTVEV
+3692 HTLTVEA
-3699 TDGAGNK
+3699 TDAAGN
-3706 MTETLNFTIDITL
+3706 TTRQSLNFAIDITL
-3719 LTPTIE
+3719 STPSIE
-3725 LAPDQDTGQNKNDNL
+3725 LAPDQDTGQIKNDNL
-3740 TSVTQPVFVLGSIDK
+3740 TSVTQPLFVLGHIDK
-3755 DVRHV
+3755 DVQHV
-3760 ELSIEHNGT
+3760 VLNIEHNGT

-3786 DSALAD
+3786 DAALGD
-3792 GSYTFTVT
+3792 GSYKLTVT
-3800 VTDVAGNQQTSAP
+3800 VMDVAGNQQTSAP
-3813 LKVTIDG
+3813 LTVTIDG
-3820 TLTTPVIELAAGE
+3820 TLATPTIELAAGE

-3853 QVDSDVTRVM
+3853 QIDADVTRVM

-3878 FTNGQWRFTP
+3878 LTNGQWSFCP
-3888 SASWADGSYQLAV
+3888 SASWADGAYQLVV

-3913 APFEVRID
+3913 APLEVRID
-3921 TTTTINNIVL
+3921 TTTTIDNIVL
-3931 LNDTGVQNDQLTNV
+3931 LTDTGVQDDQLTNV
-3945 AKPSFRIDVPGDVVQ
+3945 SEPSFRIDVPADVVQ

-3966 GGANWNVIRKNADGQ
+3966 GGTSWSLVRKNADGQ
-3981 WIFDSPNTLVDGTYT
+3981 WIFESPNTLGDGTYT

-4007 IANKDLVFNIDTNI
+4007 IANKDLIFNIDTRI
-4021 QVPTIALDAGQDTGA
+4021 QVPTIALGAGQDTGA

-4044 ISRPTFT
+4044 ISRPAFT

-4057 DVIKVVVTIDGHDY
+4057 DVIKVLVTIDGHDY
-4071 NATKVGAG
+4071 NAIKVGSG
-4079 WQFTPGNA
+4079 WEFTPGNA

-4092 YNITVTVEDKAGNTA
+4092 YNITVTVEDKAGNTT

-4131 GDSDVDNITKVD
+4131 GDSHVDNITNVN

-4191 HTLLVD
+4191 HSLLVE
-4197 VTDIAGNVAQE
+4197 VSDIAGNVAQE

-4218 REPTIVLDPT
+4218 REPTIVLDPG
-4228 HDTGDDTND
+4228 HDTGNDTND

-4281 DQPLSDGQHTISV
+4281 EQPLSDGQHTISV

-4301 NTKTSAELRIEIDTQ
+4301 NTKTSAELQIEIDTQ

-4336 TNATRPSFEIATP
+4336 TNANRPSFEIATP

-4372 GQWEFTAGSAL
+4372 GQWEFTAGSEL

-4398 GNTANSTLGF
+4398 GNTANSTLDF
-4408 TVDTQIDGLSVVMLD
+4408 TVDTQINGLSVVMLD
-4423 DAGKDS
+4423 DAGQD
-4429 TDGITNITSPRFE
+4429 TVDGITNITSPRFE
-4442 ISAREPLQS
+4442 ISAGEPLQS

-4490 EDIAGNKIS
+4490 EDIAGNKVN
-4499 KEVSFTIDTIVSDP
+4499 KEVSFTIDTIISDP
-4513 SIDLLDADDTGE
+4513 SINLLDADDSGE
-4525 SAVDNI
+4525 SSVDNI
-4531 TSVTT
+4531 TNVTK

-4557 VSYSVTANGNNLWE
+4557 ISYPVTANGNNLWE

-4586 VVFRDIAGNTSETK
+4586 VVFRDIAGNTSETT

-4610 VSVRMEPAS
+4610 VSVRMDPAS

-4639 TAEPNAKLVIT
+4639 TAESNAKLVIT

-4680 PDGMYTI
+4680 PDGIYTI

-4702 ERFTIDTVT
+4702 EKFTIDTVT
-4711 IDPTIRLSDPSIDDQ
+4711 IDPTIRLSDPSVDDQ

-4733 PEFKGFAEA
+4733 PEFKGIAEA
-4742 FSTIMIQ
+4742 FSTIMIK

-4764 EWSWT
+4764 DWSWT

-4812 KLSEESD
+4812 KFSEESD

-4831 TPTLIGSTLP
+4831 TPTLVGNTLP

-4867 QLSEMKDGHYV
+4867 QLPEMKDGHYV

-4913 GMHEGG
+4913 GMQEGE

-5020 KSHVT
+5020 KPHVT

-5048 LVVGNDGRWSAEL
+5048 LVVGDDGRWSAEL

-5068 AFVVVSEDKAGNSQ
+5068 AFVVISEDKAGNSQ
-5082 QKEILIEHDTQ
+5082 QKDILIEHDTQ

-5138 VLQGTVEASSSGNI
+5138 VLQGTVEANSSGNI
-5152 SYTMPANSADGEYQV
+5152 SYTMPENSADGEYQV
-5167 QFVATDTAGNRVES
+5167 QFVATDLAGNRVES

-5235 MVEADGTW
+5235 MVEADGSW
-5243 RAPILLQDDGT
+5243 SAPILLQDDGT
-5254 FNIHFSITDVAGN
+5254 FNIYFSITDVAGN
-5267 TEVSKDYS
+5267 TEVSKNYS
-5275 VDVDSSTDFP
+5275 VDVDSSTAFP
-5285 TLNLEDASNSGS
+5285 TLNLDELSNSGS
-5297 LDDLITNHNKPVLVG
+5297 HDDLITNHNKPVLTG

-5350 GEYSIRVVAEDPAGN
+5350 GEYSIRVVAEDLAGN
-5365 TAESPRLLVTIDTS
+5365 TAESPRLIVTIDTS
-5379 TFIDNPAMVAGSD
+5379 TYIDPPALAPGSD
-5392 NGIFSNDSITSQT
+5392 NGMFVNDGITSQT
-5405 RPTFSIFGEMNQ
+5405 RPKFSINGEFNQ
-5417 SVQIFID
+5417 SVQIYID
-5424 GVLVDTITV
+5424 GKLVDTVTV

-5440 RPESPLGDGS
+5440 QPAIPLGDGT

-5461 GNTATSKTLNFTID
+5461 GNTATSNPLSFTVD
-5475 TFNTTPVAIDSIGGQ
+5475 TTNTTPVAIDSIDGQ

-5528 GLNVGEVWVNEK
+5528 GLNVGEVWVNDK

-5582 IKVFTS
+5582 IQVFTS
-5588 ELDDNKSSSKTE
+5588 ELDDNKSSSKTD
-5600 WWSNSDLI
+5600 WWSNSSTI
-5608 TMRGTGEIGAT
+5608 TMRGMGEIGAT

-5634 AATGRWELSTDKL
+5634 AANGQWELSTDQL
-5647 PEGTYDI
+5647 PEGKYDI
-5654 SLVIEDSA
+5654 TLSIEDNA
-5662 GNRWEDVREIF
+5662 GNRKEEVHEIF

-5703 SQLIITDSEGNTYT
+5703 SQLIITDSNGNTYT

-5755 DIMKEVPV
+5755 DIMKETPV

-5781 DKQPTFIIGNLESD
+5781 DNQPTFIIGNLESD

-5805 TVYNAEK
+5805 TVYDAEK

-5884 PKFTLQHIDADVTG
+5884 PKFMLQHIDADVTG

-5906 GVTDIYQ
+5906 GVTDTYQ

-5926 AAWNDGNYTLSVTV
+5926 AAWNDGTYTLSVTV

-5967 QHDDASDDATATAVT
+5967 QHDDASDDATPTAVT

-5994 THLRTEPSAAE
+5994 THLRTVPSAAE
-6005 ESVVKVTAYSI
+6005 ESVVKETAYSI

-6049 IMFEGEEFTL
+6049 VMFEGEEFTL

-6080 MDVKFIDKDND
+6080 MDVKFIDKDDD

-6099 SVDHSSADIVNAMNV
+6099 SVDHSSADIVNAMNA

>member
-159 SKQIEEMLQNF
+159 SKQMEEMLQEF

-321 SGSAKLVITIDSVTD
+321 SGSAKLVITVDSVTD

-430 IAPEKPT
+430 IPPEKPT

-1034 SGISDDNLTNIV
+1034 SGIADDNLTNIV

-1066 AMSDTQIGVATQQPD
+1066 AASDTQIGVATQQPD

-1107 GNKANSAIFD
+1107 GNKANSAVFD

-1184 SWLFIPGNTWADGSY
+1184 SWLFTPGNTWADGSY

-1206 DKAGNTNYSA
+1206 DKAGNTNYST

-1258 DVNEVRLSIDGGN
+1258 DVNEVRLSIDGGH

-1316 FAVDTTL
+1316 FAVDSTL
-1323 SVPVIVLDSAD
+1323 SVPVIVLNNAD
-1334 DTGIQGDNM
+1334 DTGIQGDNL
-1343 TNSTQPTFA
+1343 TNRTQPTFA
-1352 LQHIDDDAVRVTVS
+1352 LQQIDDDAVRVTVS

-1377 ATKGTGGWTFTPPTS
+1377 ATKGTGGWTFTPPAL

-1435 SGIPDDNLTNNVRP
+1435 SGIPNDNLTNNVRP
-1449 HFQVTVPTDVNV
+1449 QFQVTVPTDVNV

-1473 NATQSATPGVWDYI
+1473 NATQGATPGAWDYI

-1496 YTLTVEATDEA
+1496 YTLTVEATDKA
-1507 GNKATQTLDF
+1507 GNQTTQELDF

-1590 SDWADGDYI
+1590 SDWGDGDYI

-1690 NVANGPHTLMVEAS
+1690 NVANGPHTLMVEAT
-1704 DKAGNKTTQKLDF
+1704 DKAGNQTTQKLDF
-1717 TIDTILSEPTI
+1717 IIDTLLSEPTI

-2020 TQITIDHIELVND
+2020 TQIAIDHIELVND

-2104 AGNKT
+2104 AGNQT
-2109 TQQLDFII
+2109 TQKLDFII
-2117 DTLLSEPTIVLD
+2117 DTLLSEPTI
-2129 NTDDSGTKGD
+2129 
-2139 HLTNVNKP
+2139 
-2147 TFLLG
+2147 
-2152 NIDADAR
+2152 A
-2159 YVTVEVQHGGT
+2159 
-2170 KEVLTATKDATGNWS
+2170 
-2185 VTPTGTWA
+2185 
-2193 DGDYTL
+2193 
-2199 TVRVEDEAGN
+2199 
-2209 EKHSASLTVTVDTQ
+2209 
-2223 ITIDVIELV
+2223 
-2232 NDNGIPGDN
+2232 
-2241 MTNDAHPQFRVTVP
+2241 
-2255 GDVNEVSLSIDGGVT
+2255 
-2270 WVKATQ
+2270 
-2276 SATPGVWNYTWPGTV
+2276 
-2291 PDGDYTLN
+2291 
-2299 VKATDNAGN
+2299 
-2308 TVTET
+2308 
-2313 LHFTIDTTL
+2313 
-2322 STPVIVLDSADDSGV
+2322 LDS
-2337 HGDNMTNHTQPTFAL
+2337 
-2352 QHIDDDAVRVT
+2352 
-2363 VSVEHGGVT
+2363 
-2372 TTFDATKDAGG
+2372 
-2383 WTFTPTGAWADGDY
+2383 
-2397 TLSVSVEDKAGN
+2397 
-2409 TSHSASLTVT
+2409 
-2419 VDTQIAINNIELV
+2419 
-2432 NDSGIPDDNLTN
+2432 
-2444 NVRPHFQVT
+2444 
-2453 VPTDVN
+2453 
-2459 VVRLSI
+2459 
-2465 DGGKT
+2465 
-2470 WFNATQSATPGVW
+2470 
-2483 DYIWP
+2483 
-2488 DDVADGGYTLTVEAT
+2488 
-2503 DEAGNKATQTL
+2503 
-2514 DFTIDTTLSV
+2514 
-2524 PTLSLDSADDSGIA
+2524 
-2538 GDNITNVK
+2538 
-2546 TPGFTLNNIDTDVSR
+2546 
-2561 VIVEVMHNGI
+2561 
-2571 KQEVPL
+2571 
-2577 VQTGGQWRFAP
+2577 
-2588 TSDWADG
+2588 
-2595 DYILTVK
+2595 
-2602 VEDRAGNVKQS
+2602 
-2613 APLTVTVDTHIA
+2613 
-2625 IDRIELVNDSGIP
+2625 
-2638 GDNLT
+2638 
-2643 NEARP
+2643 
-2648 HFQVTV
+2648 
-2654 PADVNGVRLSI
+2654 
-2665 DGGKTWF
+2665 
-2672 DATQS
+2672 
-2677 ATSGVW
+2677 
-2683 DYTWLTN
+2683 
-2690 VANGPHTLMV
+2690 
-2700 EASDKAG
+2700 
-2707 NKTTQKLDFTIDT
+2707 
-2720 ILSEPT
+2720 
-2726 ITLDSADDSAAGDNI
+2726 
-2741 TNVKMPGFT
+2741 
-2750 LGNIDADVTK
+2750 
-2760 VVVTVA
+2760 
-2766 HDGKNQQIELIKNGG
+2766 
-2781 VWRFTPG
+2781 
-2788 AAWTDGDYTLTV
+2788 
-2800 KVEDKA
+2800 
-2806 GNTNY
+2806 
-2811 SAPLTVTIDTQT
+2811 
-2823 SIDRIELLNDTGIVG
+2823 
-2838 DNLTNEAR
+2838 
-2846 PQFHITVPTDVNSVQ
+2846 
-2861 LSLDGGIN
+2861 
-2869 WVNATLT
+2869 
-2876 SDGVWEYIWPTDLVE
+2876 
-2891 NTYTLTV
+2891 
-2898 KATDVAGN
+2898 
-2906 TATETLNFII
+2906 
-2916 DTTLSTPTITL
+2916 
-2927 DSADDSGT
+2927 
-2935 ANDNK
+2935 
-2940 TNVKTPGFI
+2940 
-2949 IGGIDSDVTQVVVQV
+2949 
-2964 MRDGHSEEVELTQ
+2964 
-2977 TNGQWRFVPG
+2977 
-2987 SAWTDGDYTLTVTV
+2987 
-3001 KDEAGNIRHSA
+3001 
-3012 PLTVTID
+3012 
-3019 TQITIDHIELVND
+3019 
-3032 SGIPDD
+3032 
-3038 NLTNNVRP
+3038 
-3046 HFQVTVPTDVNV
+3046 
-3058 VRLSIDGGKTWFN
+3058 
-3071 ATQSATPGVWDY
+3071 
-3083 TWLAD
+3083 
-3088 VGEGKHTL
+3088 
-3096 TVEATDKAG
+3096 
-3105 NKTTQQLDFIIDTLL
+3105 
-3120 SEPTIVLDNTDDSG
+3120 TDDSG

-3145 PTFLLGNIDADARY
+3145 PTFLLGNIDADVRY

-3188 GTWADGDYTLTVR
+3188 GMWADGSHTLTVR

-3215 TVTVDTQITIDVIE
+3215 TVTVDTHIAIDDIE

-3301 DKAGNKTTQTLDFT
+3301 DKAGNQTTQTLDFT

-3372 VTLTQVGGQWR
+3372 VTLTQAGGQWR

-3393 SYTLTVEVTDN
+3393 SYTLTVEVQDN

-3414 VVTVDTQTS
+3414 IVTVDTQTS

-3462 IDGGANWVSATQGI
+3462 IDGGANWVSAAQGI

-3507 TQTLEFFI
+3507 TQTLEFSI

-3572 TATQGAGGWSFTP
+3572 TATQGAAGWSFTP

-3623 DRIELVNDSGVP
+3623 DHIELVNDSGVP

-3719 LTPTIE
+3719 MTPTIE

-3740 TSVTQPVFVLGSIDK
+3740 TSVTQPIFVLGSIDK

-3841 LTNHDRPVFDIH
+3841 LTNHDRPVFDIR

-4143 KPQFSIVTADDITH
+4143 KPQFSIVTADDITQ

-4261 HIDGRDYTIENTGGN
+4261 HLDGRDYTIENTGGN

-4281 DQPLSDGQHTISV
+4281 DQPLSDGQHTIAV

-4301 NTKTSAELRIEIDTQ
+4301 NTKTSAELKIEIDTQ

-4366 ISKNAA
+4366 VSKNAA
-4372 GQWEFTAGSAL
+4372 GQWQFTAGSAL
-4383 PDGHYTLHVQ
+4383 SDGHYTLHVQ

-4499 KEVSFTIDTIVSDP
+4499 KEVSFTIDTVVSDP
-4513 SIDLLDADDTGE
+4513 RIDLLDADDTGE

-4531 TSVTT
+4531 TSVTK

-4557 VSYSVTANGNNLWE
+4557 VSYPVTANGNNLWE

-4619 DTGNSNSDNLT
+4619 DTGSSNSDNLT

-4726 HEATSLR
+4726 YEATSLR
-4733 PEFKGFAEA
+4733 PEFKGLAEA

-4831 TPTLIGSTLP
+4831 TPTLIGNTLP
-4841 NTIVSIYVDGVK
+4841 NAIVSIYVDGVK

-4867 QLSEMKDGHYV
+4867 QLSEMKDGHYI

-5243 RAPILLQDDGT
+5243 RAPILLQDDGK

-5297 LDDLITNHNKPVLVG
+5297 LDDLITSHNKPVLVG

-5379 TFIDNPAMVAGSD
+5379 TFIDNPVMMAGSD

-5582 IKVFTS
+5582 IQVFTS
-5588 ELDDNKSSSKTE
+5588 ELDDNKSSSKTD
-5600 WWSNSDLI
+5600 WWSNSSTI
-5608 TMRGTGEIGAT
+5608 TMRGMGEIGAT

-5634 AATGRWELSTDKL
+5634 AANGQWELSTDQL
-5647 PEGTYDI
+5647 PEGKYDI
-5654 SLVIEDSA
+5654 TLSIEDNA
-5662 GNRWEDVREIF
+5662 GNRKEEVHEIF

-5703 SQLIITDSEGNTYT
+5703 SQLIITDSNGNTYT

-5755 DIMKEVPV
+5755 DIMKETPV

-5781 DKQPTFIIGNLESD
+5781 DNQPTFIIGNLESD

-5871 GASDSDNVTNHTQ
+5871 GASDSDNVTNHNHTQ

-5926 AAWNDGNYTLSVTV
+5926 AAWNDGTYTLSVTV

-5951 SLAVTVDST
+5951 SLEVTVDST

-5967 QHDDASDDATATAVT
+5967 QHNDASDDATAIAVT

-5994 THLRTEPSAAE
+5994 THLRTVPSAAE
-6005 ESVVKVTAYSI
+6005 ESVVKETAYSI

-6049 IMFEGEEFTL
+6049 VMFEGEEFTL

-6080 MDVKFIDKDND
+6080 MDVKFIDKDDD

-6099 SVDHSSADIVNAMNV
+6099 SVDHSSADIVNAMNA

>member
-35 PDMNITTPRGSVII
+35 PDMNITTPHGSVII

-536 EIETTNDSGIVG
+536 EIETTDDSGIVG

-592 NFTSDSVEGINNLTF
+592 NFTSDSVEGVNNLTF

-625 DTIAPVPPTVSLED
+625 DTVAPVPPTVSLED
-639 YVVLPNGIILSGND
+639 FVVLPNGIILSGND

-698 AYDIEIISQDAAG
+698 SYDIEIISQDAAG

-1034 SGISDDNLTNIV
+1034 SGIADDNLTNIV

-1107 GNKANSAIFD
+1107 GNKANSAVFD

-1184 SWLFIPGNTWADGSY
+1184 SWLFTPGNTWADGSY

-1206 DKAGNTNYSA
+1206 DKAGNTSYSA

-1377 ATKGTGGWTFTPPTS
+1377 ATKGTGGWSFTPTGA

-1435 SGIPDDNLTNNVRP
+1435 SGIPNDNLTNNVRP

-1473 NATQSATPGVWDYI
+1473 NATQSATPGAWDYI

-1496 YTLTVEATDEA
+1496 YTLTVEATDKA
-1507 GNKATQTLDF
+1507 GNKTTQELDF

-2129 NTDDSGTKGD
+2129 STDDSGTKGD

-2322 STPVIVLDSADDSGV
+2322 SVPVIVLNSADDTGV
-2337 HGDNMTNHTQPTFAL
+2337 QGDNMTNSTQPTFAL

-2372 TTFDATKDAGG
+2372 TTFDATKGVGG
-2383 WTFTPTGAWADGDY
+2383 WSFTPTGAWADGDY

-2444 NVRPHFQVT
+2444 NVRPHFQVK

-2459 VVRLSI
+2459 
-2465 DGGKT
+2465 
-2470 WFNATQSATPGVW
+2470 
-2483 DYIWP
+2483 
-2488 DDVADGGYTLTVEAT
+2488 E
-2503 DEAGNKATQTL
+2503 
-2514 DFTIDTTLSV
+2514 
-2524 PTLSLDSADDSGIA
+2524 
-2538 GDNITNVK
+2538 
-2546 TPGFTLNNIDTDVSR
+2546 
-2561 VIVEVMHNGI
+2561 
-2571 KQEVPL
+2571 
-2577 VQTGGQWRFAP
+2577 
-2588 TSDWADG
+2588 
-2595 DYILTVK
+2595 
-2602 VEDRAGNVKQS
+2602 
-2613 APLTVTVDTHIA
+2613 
-2625 IDRIELVNDSGIP
+2625 
-2638 GDNLT
+2638 
-2643 NEARP
+2643 
-2648 HFQVTV
+2648 
-2654 PADVNGVRLSI
+2654 
-2665 DGGKTWF
+2665 
-2672 DATQS
+2672 
-2677 ATSGVW
+2677 
-2683 DYTWLTN
+2683 
-2690 VANGPHTLMV
+2690 
-2700 EASDKAG
+2700 
-2707 NKTTQKLDFTIDT
+2707 
-2720 ILSEPT
+2720 
-2726 ITLDSADDSAAGDNI
+2726 
-2741 TNVKMPGFT
+2741 
-2750 LGNIDADVTK
+2750 
-2760 VVVTVA
+2760 
-2766 HDGKNQQIELIKNGG
+2766 
-2781 VWRFTPG
+2781 
-2788 AAWTDGDYTLTV
+2788 
-2800 KVEDKA
+2800 
-2806 GNTNY
+2806 
-2811 SAPLTVTIDTQT
+2811 
-2823 SIDRIELLNDTGIVG
+2823 
-2838 DNLTNEAR
+2838 
-2846 PQFHITVPTDVNSVQ
+2846 
-2861 LSLDGGIN
+2861 
-2869 WVNATLT
+2869 
-2876 SDGVWEYIWPTDLVE
+2876 
-2891 NTYTLTV
+2891 
-2898 KATDVAGN
+2898 
-2906 TATETLNFII
+2906 
-2916 DTTLSTPTITL
+2916 
-2927 DSADDSGT
+2927 
-2935 ANDNK
+2935 
-2940 TNVKTPGFI
+2940 
-2949 IGGIDSDVTQVVVQV
+2949 
-2964 MRDGHSEEVELTQ
+2964 
-2977 TNGQWRFVPG
+2977 
-2987 SAWTDGDYTLTVTV
+2987 
-3001 KDEAGNIRHSA
+3001 
-3012 PLTVTID
+3012 
-3019 TQITIDHIELVND
+3019 
-3032 SGIPDD
+3032 
-3038 NLTNNVRP
+3038 
-3046 HFQVTVPTDVNV
+3046 

-3105 NKTTQQLDFIIDTLL
+3105 NQTTQKLDFIIDTML
-3120 SEPTIVLDNTDDSG
+3120 SEPTIVLDSTDDSG

-3139 LTNVNK
+3139 LTNANK
-3145 PTFLLGNIDADARY
+3145 PTFILGNIDADARY
-3159 VTVEVQHGGTKEV
+3159 VTVEVQYGGTKEV

-3393 SYTLTVEVTDN
+3393 SYTLTVEVQDN

-3524 ALDST
+3524 ELDST

-3610 TPLTVTVDTQIAI
+3610 TPLTVTVDTQLAI

-3719 LTPTIE
+3719 MTPTIE

-3841 LTNHDRPVFDIH
+3841 LTNHDRPVFDIR

-4301 NTKTSAELRIEIDTQ
+4301 NTKTSAELKIEIDTQ

-4531 TSVTT
+4531 TSVTK

-4557 VSYSVTANGNNLWE
+4557 VSYPVTANGNNLWE

-4831 TPTLIGSTLP
+4831 TPTLVGNTLP
-4841 NTIVSIYVDGVK
+4841 NAIVSIYVDGVK

-4966 NDGNYELTFKVE
+4966 NDGNYVLTFKVE

-5033 STLTIRNPQGVVIAT
+5033 STLTIRSPQGVVIAT

-5082 QKEILIEHDTQ
+5082 QKDILIEHDTQ

-5405 RPTFSIFGEMNQ
+5405 RPTFSISGEMNQ

-5582 IKVFTS
+5582 IQVFTS
-5588 ELDDNKSSSKTE
+5588 ELDDNKSSSKTD
-5600 WWSNSDLI
+5600 WWSNSSTI
-5608 TMRGTGEIGAT
+5608 TMRGMGEIGAT

-5634 AATGRWELSTDKL
+5634 AANGQWELSTDQL
-5647 PEGTYDI
+5647 PEGKYDI
-5654 SLVIEDSA
+5654 TLSIEDNA
-5662 GNRWEDVREIF
+5662 GNRKEEVHEIF

-5703 SQLIITDSEGNTYT
+5703 SQLIITDSNGNTYT

-5817 WFFTPGTPLAD
+5817 WFFTPGTPLTD

-5926 AAWNDGNYTLSVTV
+5926 AAWNDGTYTLSVTV

-5994 THLRTEPSAAE
+5994 THLRTVPSAAE
-6005 ESVVKVTAYSI
+6005 ESVVKETAYSI

-6049 IMFEGEEFTL
+6049 VMFEGEEFTL

>member
-592 NFTSDSVEGINNLTF
+592 NFTSDSVEGVNNLTF

-1034 SGISDDNLTNIV
+1034 SGIADDNLTNIV

-1066 AMSDTQIGVATQQPD
+1066 AASDTQIGVATQQPD

-1107 GNKANSAIFD
+1107 GNKANSAVFD

-1377 ATKGTGGWTFTPPTS
+1377 ATKGTGGWSFTPTGA

-1415 SLTVTVDTQIAINNI
+1415 SLTVTVDTQIAINSI

-1435 SGIPDDNLTNNVRP
+1435 SGIPNDNLTNNVRP

-1473 NATQSATPGVWDYI
+1473 NATQSATPGAWDYI

-1496 YTLTVEATDEA
+1496 YTLTVEATDKA
-1507 GNKATQTLDF
+1507 GNKTTQELDF

-1633 NDSGIPGDNLTNE
+1633 NDSGIPDDNLTNE

-1690 NVANGPHTLMVEAS
+1690 NVANGPHTLMVEAT

-2020 TQITIDHIELVND
+2020 TQI
-2033 SGIPDDNL
+2033 
-2041 TNNVRPHFQVTVPT
+2041 
-2055 DVNVVR
+2055 
-2061 LSIDG
+2061 
-2066 GKTWFNAT
+2066 A
-2074 QSATPGV
+2074 
-2081 WDYTWLADVGEGKH
+2081 
-2095 TLTVEATDK
+2095 
-2104 AGNKT
+2104 
-2109 TQQLDFII
+2109 
-2117 DTLLSEPTIVLD
+2117 
-2129 NTDDSGTKGD
+2129 
-2139 HLTNVNKP
+2139 
-2147 TFLLG
+2147 
-2152 NIDADAR
+2152 
-2159 YVTVEVQHGGT
+2159 
-2170 KEVLTATKDATGNWS
+2170 
-2185 VTPTGTWA
+2185 
-2193 DGDYTL
+2193 
-2199 TVRVEDEAGN
+2199 
-2209 EKHSASLTVTVDTQ
+2209 
-2223 ITIDVIELV
+2223 
-2232 NDNGIPGDN
+2232 
-2241 MTNDAHPQFRVTVP
+2241 
-2255 GDVNEVSLSIDGGVT
+2255 
-2270 WVKATQ
+2270 
-2276 SATPGVWNYTWPGTV
+2276 
-2291 PDGDYTLN
+2291 
-2299 VKATDNAGN
+2299 
-2308 TVTET
+2308 
-2313 LHFTIDTTL
+2313 
-2322 STPVIVLDSADDSGV
+2322 
-2337 HGDNMTNHTQPTFAL
+2337 
-2352 QHIDDDAVRVT
+2352 
-2363 VSVEHGGVT
+2363 
-2372 TTFDATKDAGG
+2372 
-2383 WTFTPTGAWADGDY
+2383 
-2397 TLSVSVEDKAGN
+2397 
-2409 TSHSASLTVT
+2409 
-2419 VDTQIAINNIELV
+2419 
-2432 NDSGIPDDNLTN
+2432 
-2444 NVRPHFQVT
+2444 
-2453 VPTDVN
+2453 
-2459 VVRLSI
+2459 
-2465 DGGKT
+2465 
-2470 WFNATQSATPGVW
+2470 
-2483 DYIWP
+2483 
-2488 DDVADGGYTLTVEAT
+2488 
-2503 DEAGNKATQTL
+2503 
-2514 DFTIDTTLSV
+2514 
-2524 PTLSLDSADDSGIA
+2524 
-2538 GDNITNVK
+2538 
-2546 TPGFTLNNIDTDVSR
+2546 
-2561 VIVEVMHNGI
+2561 
-2571 KQEVPL
+2571 
-2577 VQTGGQWRFAP
+2577 
-2588 TSDWADG
+2588 
-2595 DYILTVK
+2595 
-2602 VEDRAGNVKQS
+2602 
-2613 APLTVTVDTHIA
+2613 
-2625 IDRIELVNDSGIP
+2625 
-2638 GDNLT
+2638 
-2643 NEARP
+2643 
-2648 HFQVTV
+2648 
-2654 PADVNGVRLSI
+2654 
-2665 DGGKTWF
+2665 
-2672 DATQS
+2672 
-2677 ATSGVW
+2677 
-2683 DYTWLTN
+2683 
-2690 VANGPHTLMV
+2690 
-2700 EASDKAG
+2700 
-2707 NKTTQKLDFTIDT
+2707 
-2720 ILSEPT
+2720 
-2726 ITLDSADDSAAGDNI
+2726 
-2741 TNVKMPGFT
+2741 
-2750 LGNIDADVTK
+2750 
-2760 VVVTVA
+2760 
-2766 HDGKNQQIELIKNGG
+2766 
-2781 VWRFTPG
+2781 
-2788 AAWTDGDYTLTV
+2788 
-2800 KVEDKA
+2800 
-2806 GNTNY
+2806 
-2811 SAPLTVTIDTQT
+2811 
-2823 SIDRIELLNDTGIVG
+2823 
-2838 DNLTNEAR
+2838 
-2846 PQFHITVPTDVNSVQ
+2846 
-2861 LSLDGGIN
+2861 
-2869 WVNATLT
+2869 
-2876 SDGVWEYIWPTDLVE
+2876 
-2891 NTYTLTV
+2891 
-2898 KATDVAGN
+2898 
-2906 TATETLNFII
+2906 
-2916 DTTLSTPTITL
+2916 
-2927 DSADDSGT
+2927 
-2935 ANDNK
+2935 
-2940 TNVKTPGFI
+2940 
-2949 IGGIDSDVTQVVVQV
+2949 
-2964 MRDGHSEEVELTQ
+2964 
-2977 TNGQWRFVPG
+2977 
-2987 SAWTDGDYTLTVTV
+2987 
-3001 KDEAGNIRHSA
+3001 
-3012 PLTVTID
+3012 
-3019 TQITIDHIELVND
+3019 IDHIELVND

-3177 GATGIWSVTPT
+3177 DATGNWSVTPTGTWADGDYTLTVRVEDEAGNEKHSASLTVTVDTQITIDAIELVNDNGIPGDNMTNDAHPQFRVTVPGDVNEVSLSIDGGVTWVKATQSATPGVWNYTWPGTVPDGDYTLNVKATDNAGNTVTETLHFTIDTTLSVPVIVLNSADDTGVQGDNMTNRTQPTFNLQHIDDDAVRVTVSVEHGGVTTTFDATKDAGGWTFTPPTSWGAGDYTLSVSVEDKAGNTSHSASLTVTVDTQIAINNIELVNDSGIPDDNLTNNVRPHFQVKVPTDVNEVRLSIDGGKTWFNATQSATPGVWDYTWLADVGEGKHTLTVEATDKAGNQTTQKLDFIIDTMLSEPTIVLDSTDDSGTKGDNLTNANKPTFILGNIDADARYVTVEVQYGGTKEVLTATKGATGIWSVTPT
-3188 GTWADGDYTLTVR
+3188 GTWADGDYMLTVR

-3315 IDTRLSTPTIAMDS
+3315 IDTRLSTPTITMDS

-3344 RPGFTIGNIDAD
+3344 RPGFTIGNIDSD
-3356 AHSVIL
+3356 AQSVIL

-3414 VVTVDTQTS
+3414 IVTVDTQTS

-3462 IDGGANWVSATQGI
+3462 IDGGANWVSAAQGI

-3623 DRIELVNDSGVP
+3623 DHIELVNDSGVP

-3719 LTPTIE
+3719 MTPTIE

-3841 LTNHDRPVFDIH
+3841 LTNHDRPVFDIR

-4301 NTKTSAELRIEIDTQ
+4301 NTKTSAELKIEIDTQ

-4531 TSVTT
+4531 TSVTK

-4557 VSYSVTANGNNLWE
+4557 VSYPVTANGNNLWE

-4831 TPTLIGSTLP
+4831 TPTLVGNTLP
-4841 NTIVSIYVDGVK
+4841 NAIVSIYVDGVK

-4966 NDGNYELTFKVE
+4966 NDGNYVLTFKVE

-5033 STLTIRNPQGVVIAT
+5033 STLTIRSPQGVVIAT

-5082 QKEILIEHDTQ
+5082 QKDILIEHDTQ

-5405 RPTFSIFGEMNQ
+5405 RPTFSISGEMNQ

-5475 TFNTTPVAIDSIGGQ
+5475 TLNTTPVAIDSIGGQ

-5528 GLNVGEVWVNEK
+5528 GLNVGEVWVNDK

-5582 IKVFTS
+5582 IQVFTS
-5588 ELDDNKSSSKTE
+5588 ELDDNKSSSKTD
-5600 WWSNSDLI
+5600 WWSNSSTI
-5608 TMRGTGEIGAT
+5608 TMRGMGEIGAT

-5634 AATGRWELSTDKL
+5634 AANGQWELSTDQL
-5647 PEGTYDI
+5647 PEGKYDI
-5654 SLVIEDSA
+5654 TLSIEDNA
-5662 GNRWEDVREIF
+5662 GNRKEEVHEIF

-5703 SQLIITDSEGNTYT
+5703 SQLIITDSNGNTYT

-5817 WFFTPGTPLAD
+5817 WFFTPGTPLTD

-5871 GASDSDNVTNHTQ
+5871 GVSDSDNVTNHTQ

-5926 AAWNDGNYTLSVTV
+5926 AAWNDGTYTLSVTV

-5994 THLRTEPSAAE
+5994 THLRTVPSAAE
-6005 ESVVKVTAYSI
+6005 ESVVKETAYSI

-6049 IMFEGEEFTL
+6049 VMFEGEEFTL

-6080 MDVKFIDKDND
+6080 MDVKFIDKDDD

-6099 SVDHSSADIVNAMNV
+6099 SVDHSSADIVNAMNA

>member
-122 DDAENAKKEADKA
+122 NEAENAKKEADKA

-159 SKQIEEMLQNF
+159 SKQMEEMLQEF

-450 DNITNSTLPTF
+450 DSITNSTLPTF

-536 EIETTNDSGIVG
+536 EIETTDDSGIVG

-592 NFTSDSVEGINNLTF
+592 NFTSDSVEGVNNLTF

-625 DTIAPVPPTVSLED
+625 DTVAPVPPTVSLED
-639 YVVLPNGIILSGND
+639 FVVLPNGIILSGND

-1034 SGISDDNLTNIV
+1034 SGIADDNLTNIV

-1107 GNKANSAIFD
+1107 GNKANSAVFD

-1184 SWLFIPGNTWADGSY
+1184 SWLFTPGNTWADGSY

-1377 ATKGTGGWTFTPPTS
+1377 ATKGTGGWSFTPTGA

-1435 SGIPDDNLTNNVRP
+1435 SGIPNDNLTNNVRP

-1473 NATQSATPGVWDYI
+1473 NATQSATPGAWDYI

-1496 YTLTVEATDEA
+1496 YTLTVEATDKA
-1507 GNKATQTLDF
+1507 GNKTTQELDF

-1553 NNIDTDVSRVI
+1553 NNIDTDVSRVT

-1668 GKTWFDATQSATSGV
+1668 GKTWFDATQSATPGV

-1717 TIDTILSEPTI
+1717 IIDTMLSEPTI

-2020 TQITIDHIELVND
+2020 TQIAIDHIELVND

-2041 TNNVRPHFQVTVPT
+2041 TN
-2055 DVNVVR
+2055 
-2061 LSIDG
+2061 
-2066 GKTWFNAT
+2066 
-2074 QSATPGV
+2074 
-2081 WDYTWLADVGEGKH
+2081 
-2095 TLTVEATDK
+2095 EA
-2104 AGNKT
+2104 
-2109 TQQLDFII
+2109 
-2117 DTLLSEPTIVLD
+2117 
-2129 NTDDSGTKGD
+2129 
-2139 HLTNVNKP
+2139 
-2147 TFLLG
+2147 
-2152 NIDADAR
+2152 
-2159 YVTVEVQHGGT
+2159 
-2170 KEVLTATKDATGNWS
+2170 
-2185 VTPTGTWA
+2185 
-2193 DGDYTL
+2193 
-2199 TVRVEDEAGN
+2199 
-2209 EKHSASLTVTVDTQ
+2209 
-2223 ITIDVIELV
+2223 
-2232 NDNGIPGDN
+2232 
-2241 MTNDAHPQFRVTVP
+2241 
-2255 GDVNEVSLSIDGGVT
+2255 
-2270 WVKATQ
+2270 
-2276 SATPGVWNYTWPGTV
+2276 
-2291 PDGDYTLN
+2291 
-2299 VKATDNAGN
+2299 
-2308 TVTET
+2308 
-2313 LHFTIDTTL
+2313 
-2322 STPVIVLDSADDSGV
+2322 
-2337 HGDNMTNHTQPTFAL
+2337 
-2352 QHIDDDAVRVT
+2352 
-2363 VSVEHGGVT
+2363 
-2372 TTFDATKDAGG
+2372 
-2383 WTFTPTGAWADGDY
+2383 
-2397 TLSVSVEDKAGN
+2397 
-2409 TSHSASLTVT
+2409 
-2419 VDTQIAINNIELV
+2419 
-2432 NDSGIPDDNLTN
+2432 
-2444 NVRPHFQVT
+2444 
-2453 VPTDVN
+2453 
-2459 VVRLSI
+2459 
-2465 DGGKT
+2465 
-2470 WFNATQSATPGVW
+2470 
-2483 DYIWP
+2483 
-2488 DDVADGGYTLTVEAT
+2488 
-2503 DEAGNKATQTL
+2503 
-2514 DFTIDTTLSV
+2514 
-2524 PTLSLDSADDSGIA
+2524 
-2538 GDNITNVK
+2538 
-2546 TPGFTLNNIDTDVSR
+2546 
-2561 VIVEVMHNGI
+2561 
-2571 KQEVPL
+2571 
-2577 VQTGGQWRFAP
+2577 
-2588 TSDWADG
+2588 
-2595 DYILTVK
+2595 
-2602 VEDRAGNVKQS
+2602 
-2613 APLTVTVDTHIA
+2613 
-2625 IDRIELVNDSGIP
+2625 
-2638 GDNLT
+2638 
-2643 NEARP
+2643 
-2648 HFQVTV
+2648 
-2654 PADVNGVRLSI
+2654 
-2665 DGGKTWF
+2665 
-2672 DATQS
+2672 
-2677 ATSGVW
+2677 
-2683 DYTWLTN
+2683 
-2690 VANGPHTLMV
+2690 
-2700 EASDKAG
+2700 
-2707 NKTTQKLDFTIDT
+2707 
-2720 ILSEPT
+2720 
-2726 ITLDSADDSAAGDNI
+2726 
-2741 TNVKMPGFT
+2741 
-2750 LGNIDADVTK
+2750 
-2760 VVVTVA
+2760 
-2766 HDGKNQQIELIKNGG
+2766 
-2781 VWRFTPG
+2781 
-2788 AAWTDGDYTLTV
+2788 
-2800 KVEDKA
+2800 
-2806 GNTNY
+2806 
-2811 SAPLTVTIDTQT
+2811 
-2823 SIDRIELLNDTGIVG
+2823 
-2838 DNLTNEAR
+2838 
-2846 PQFHITVPTDVNSVQ
+2846 
-2861 LSLDGGIN
+2861 
-2869 WVNATLT
+2869 
-2876 SDGVWEYIWPTDLVE
+2876 
-2891 NTYTLTV
+2891 
-2898 KATDVAGN
+2898 
-2906 TATETLNFII
+2906 
-2916 DTTLSTPTITL
+2916 
-2927 DSADDSGT
+2927 
-2935 ANDNK
+2935 
-2940 TNVKTPGFI
+2940 
-2949 IGGIDSDVTQVVVQV
+2949 
-2964 MRDGHSEEVELTQ
+2964 
-2977 TNGQWRFVPG
+2977 
-2987 SAWTDGDYTLTVTV
+2987 
-3001 KDEAGNIRHSA
+3001 
-3012 PLTVTID
+3012 
-3019 TQITIDHIELVND
+3019 
-3032 SGIPDD
+3032 
-3038 NLTNNVRP
+3038 RP

-3177 GATGIWSVTPT
+3177 DATGNWSVTPTGTWADGDYTLTVRVEDEAGNEKHSASLTVTVDTQITIDAIELVNDNGIPGDNMTNDAHPQFRVTVPGDVNEVSLSIDGGVTWVKATQSATPGVWNYTWPGTVPDGDYTLNVKATDNAGNTVTETLHFTIDTTLSTPVIVLDSADDTGIQGDNMTNRTQPTFNLQHIDDDAVRVTVSVEHGGVTTTFDATKGVGGWTFTPPTSWGAGDYTLSVSVEDKAGNTSHSASLTVTVDTQIAINNIELVNDSGIPDDNLTNNVRPQFQVKVPTDVNEVRLSIDGGKTWFNATQSATPGVWDYTWLADVGEGKHTLTVEATDKAGNQTTQKLDFIIDTLLSEPTIVLDSTDDSGTKGDNLTNANKPTFLLGNIDADARYVTVEVQHGSTKEVLTATKGATGIWSVTPT

-3201 VEDDAGNVKYSAPL
+3201 VEDEAGNVKYSAPL
-3215 TVTVDTQITIDVIE
+3215 TVTVDTQITIDAIE

-3315 IDTRLSTPTIAMDS
+3315 IDTRLSTPTITMDS

-3344 RPGFTIGNIDAD
+3344 RPGFTIGNIDSD
-3356 AHSVIL
+3356 AQSVIL

-3414 VVTVDTQTS
+3414 IVTVDTQTS

-3462 IDGGANWVSATQGI
+3462 IDGGANWVSAAQGI

-3486 DMGDGKHTLTVMVT
+3486 DMGDGKHILTVMVT

-3623 DRIELVNDSGVP
+3623 DHIELVNDSGVP

-3692 HTLTVEV
+3692 HTLIVEV

-3706 MTETLNFTIDITL
+3706 MTGTLDFTIDITL

-3740 TSVTQPVFVLGSIDK
+3740 TSVTQPIFVLGSIDK

-3841 LTNHDRPVFDIH
+3841 LTNHDRPVFDIR

-3945 AKPSFRIDVPGDVVQ
+3945 AKPSFRIDVPGDVIQ

-3996 LRVEATDEAGN
+3996 LRVEATDQAGN

-4178 WIFNVGSALPDGQ
+4178 WIFNVGSALPDGK

-4301 NTKTSAELRIEIDTQ
+4301 NTKTSAELQIEIDTQ

-4531 TSVTT
+4531 TSVTK

-4557 VSYSVTANGNNLWE
+4557 VSYPVTANGNNLWE

-4619 DTGNSNSDNLT
+4619 DTGSSNSDNLT

-4658 EVLKQTITVGAD
+4658 EVLKHTITVGAD

-4726 HEATSLR
+4726 YEATSLR
-4733 PEFKGFAEA
+4733 PEFKGLAEA

-4831 TPTLIGSTLP
+4831 TPTLVGNTLP
-4841 NTIVSIYVDGVK
+4841 NAIVSIYVDGVK

-4966 NDGNYELTFKVE
+4966 NDGNYVLTFKVE

-5082 QKEILIEHDTQ
+5082 QKDILIEHDTQ

-5297 LDDLITNHNKPVLVG
+5297 LDDLITSHNKPVLVG

-5379 TFIDNPAMVAGSD
+5379 TFIDNPVMMAGSD

-5405 RPTFSIFGEMNQ
+5405 RPAFSIYGEMNQ

-5528 GLNVGEVWVNEK
+5528 GLNVGEVWVNDK

-5582 IKVFTS
+5582 IQVFTS
-5588 ELDDNKSSSKTE
+5588 ELDDNKSSSKTD
-5600 WWSNSDLI
+5600 WWSNSSTI
-5608 TMRGTGEIGAT
+5608 TMRGMGEIGAT

-5634 AATGRWELSTDKL
+5634 AANGQWELSTDQL
-5647 PEGTYDI
+5647 PEGKYDI
-5654 SLVIEDSA
+5654 TLSIEDNA
-5662 GNRWEDVREIF
+5662 GNRKEEVHEIF

-5703 SQLIITDSEGNTYT
+5703 SQLIITDSNGNTYT

-5755 DIMKEVPV
+5755 DIMKETPV

-5781 DKQPTFIIGNLESD
+5781 DNQPTFIIGNLESD

-5860 PEIALAAGEDN
+5860 PEIALAAGEGN
-5871 GASDSDNVTNHTQ
+5871 GASDSDNVTNHNHTQ

-5926 AAWNDGNYTLSVTV
+5926 AAWNDGTYTLSVTV

-5946 SQQSA
+5946 SLQSA
-5951 SLAVTVDST
+5951 SLEVTVDST

-5994 THLRTEPSAAE
+5994 THLRTVPSAAE
-6005 ESVVKVTAYSI
+6005 ESVVKETAYSI

-6049 IMFEGEEFTL
+6049 VMFEGEEFTL

-6080 MDVKFIDKDND
+6080 MDVKFIDKDDD

-6099 SVDHSSADIVNAMNV
+6099 SVDHSSADIVNAMNA

>member
-35 PDMNITTPRGSVII
+35 PDMNITTPHGSVII

-430 IAPEKPT
+430 IPPEKPT

-536 EIETTNDSGIVG
+536 EIETTDDSGIVG

-592 NFTSDSVEGINNLTF
+592 NFTSDSVEGVNNLTF

-625 DTIAPVPPTVSLED
+625 DTVAPVPPTVSLED
-639 YVVLPNGIILSGND
+639 FVVLPNGIILSGND

-765 VNILIDGKTI
+765 INILIDGKTI

-1034 SGISDDNLTNIV
+1034 SGIADDNLTNIV

-1107 GNKANSAIFD
+1107 GNKANSAVFD

-1179 SHLNG
+1179 FHLNG
-1184 SWLFIPGNTWADGSY
+1184 SWLFTPGNTWADGSY

-1206 DKAGNTNYSA
+1206 DKAGNTSYSA

-1323 SVPVIVLDSAD
+1323 SVPVIVLNSAD
-1334 DTGIQGDNM
+1334 DTGVQGDNM
-1343 TNSTQPTFA
+1343 TNRTQPTFA

-1535 SGIAGDNITNVK
+1535 SGIAGDNITSVK

-1633 NDSGIPGDNLTNE
+1633 NDSGIPDDNLTNE

-1690 NVANGPHTLMVEAS
+1690 NVANGPHTLMVEAT

-2129 NTDDSGTKGD
+2129 STDDSGTKGD

-2322 STPVIVLDSADDSGV
+2322 STPVIVLDSADDTGIQ
-2337 HGDNMTNHTQPTFAL
+2337 GDNMTNRTQPTFNL

-2383 WTFTPTGAWADGDY
+2383 WTFTPPTSWGAGDY

-2419 VDTQIAINNIELV
+2419 VDTQIAINN
-2432 NDSGIPDDNLTN
+2432 
-2444 NVRPHFQVT
+2444 
-2453 VPTDVN
+2453 
-2459 VVRLSI
+2459 
-2465 DGGKT
+2465 
-2470 WFNATQSATPGVW
+2470 
-2483 DYIWP
+2483 
-2488 DDVADGGYTLTVEAT
+2488 
-2503 DEAGNKATQTL
+2503 
-2514 DFTIDTTLSV
+2514 
-2524 PTLSLDSADDSGIA
+2524 
-2538 GDNITNVK
+2538 
-2546 TPGFTLNNIDTDVSR
+2546 
-2561 VIVEVMHNGI
+2561 
-2571 KQEVPL
+2571 
-2577 VQTGGQWRFAP
+2577 
-2588 TSDWADG
+2588 
-2595 DYILTVK
+2595 
-2602 VEDRAGNVKQS
+2602 
-2613 APLTVTVDTHIA
+2613 
-2625 IDRIELVNDSGIP
+2625 
-2638 GDNLT
+2638 
-2643 NEARP
+2643 
-2648 HFQVTV
+2648 
-2654 PADVNGVRLSI
+2654 
-2665 DGGKTWF
+2665 
-2672 DATQS
+2672 
-2677 ATSGVW
+2677 
-2683 DYTWLTN
+2683 
-2690 VANGPHTLMV
+2690 
-2700 EASDKAG
+2700 
-2707 NKTTQKLDFTIDT
+2707 
-2720 ILSEPT
+2720 
-2726 ITLDSADDSAAGDNI
+2726 
-2741 TNVKMPGFT
+2741 
-2750 LGNIDADVTK
+2750 
-2760 VVVTVA
+2760 
-2766 HDGKNQQIELIKNGG
+2766 
-2781 VWRFTPG
+2781 
-2788 AAWTDGDYTLTV
+2788 
-2800 KVEDKA
+2800 
-2806 GNTNY
+2806 
-2811 SAPLTVTIDTQT
+2811 
-2823 SIDRIELLNDTGIVG
+2823 
-2838 DNLTNEAR
+2838 
-2846 PQFHITVPTDVNSVQ
+2846 
-2861 LSLDGGIN
+2861 
-2869 WVNATLT
+2869 
-2876 SDGVWEYIWPTDLVE
+2876 
-2891 NTYTLTV
+2891 
-2898 KATDVAGN
+2898 
-2906 TATETLNFII
+2906 
-2916 DTTLSTPTITL
+2916 
-2927 DSADDSGT
+2927 
-2935 ANDNK
+2935 
-2940 TNVKTPGFI
+2940 
-2949 IGGIDSDVTQVVVQV
+2949 
-2964 MRDGHSEEVELTQ
+2964 
-2977 TNGQWRFVPG
+2977 
-2987 SAWTDGDYTLTVTV
+2987 
-3001 KDEAGNIRHSA
+3001 
-3012 PLTVTID
+3012 
-3019 TQITIDHIELVND
+3019 IELVND

-3120 SEPTIVLDNTDDSG
+3120 SEPTIVLDSTDDSG
-3134 TKGDN
+3134 TKGDH

-3159 VTVEVQHGGTKEV
+3159 VTVEVLHGGTKEV

-3462 IDGGANWVSATQGI
+3462 IDGGANWVSAAQGI

-3486 DMGDGKHTLTVMVT
+3486 DMGDGKHILTVMVT

-3572 TATQGAGGWSFTP
+3572 TATQGAAGWSFTP

-3841 LTNHDRPVFDIH
+3841 LTNHDRPVFDIR

-3996 LRVEATDEAGN
+3996 LRVEATDQAGN

-4143 KPQFSIVTADDITH
+4143 KPQFSIVTADDITQ

-4178 WIFNVGSALPDGQ
+4178 WIFNVGSALPDGK

-4301 NTKTSAELRIEIDTQ
+4301 NTKTSAELQIEIDTQ

-4531 TSVTT
+4531 TSVTK

-4557 VSYSVTANGNNLWE
+4557 VSYPVTANGNNLWE

-4658 EVLKQTITVGAD
+4658 EVLKHTITVGAD

-5082 QKEILIEHDTQ
+5082 QKDILIEHDTQ

-5243 RAPILLQDDGT
+5243 RAPILLQDDGK

-5297 LDDLITNHNKPVLVG
+5297 LDDLITSHNKPVLVG

-5379 TFIDNPAMVAGSD
+5379 TFIDNPVMMAGSD

-5405 RPTFSIFGEMNQ
+5405 RPAFSIFGEMNQ

-5475 TFNTTPVAIDSIGGQ
+5475 TFNTTPIAIDSIGGQ

-5528 GLNVGEVWVNEK
+5528 GLNVGEVWVNDK

-5582 IKVFTS
+5582 IQVFTS
-5588 ELDDNKSSSKTE
+5588 ELDDNKSSSKTD
-5600 WWSNSDLI
+5600 WWSNSSTI
-5608 TMRGTGEIGAT
+5608 TMRGMGEIGAT

-5634 AATGRWELSTDKL
+5634 AANGQWELSTDQL
-5647 PEGTYDI
+5647 PEGKYDI
-5654 SLVIEDSA
+5654 TLSIEDNA
-5662 GNRWEDVREIF
+5662 GNRKEEVHEIF

-5703 SQLIITDSEGNTYT
+5703 SQLIITDSNGNTYT

-5871 GASDSDNVTNHTQ
+5871 GVSDSDNVTNHTQ

-5913 ATQGADGWTFTPP
+5913 ATLGADGWTFTPP

-5967 QHDDASDDATATAVT
+5967 QHNDASDDATATAVT
-5982 PPESETVNAESA
+5982 PPESETVNAESD
-5994 THLRTEPSAAE
+5994 THLRTVPSAAE
-6005 ESVVKVTAYSI
+6005 ESVVKETAYSI

-6049 IMFEGEEFTL
+6049 VMFEGEEFTL

-6080 MDVKFIDKDND
+6080 MDVKFIDKDDD

-6099 SVDHSSADIVNAMNV
+6099 SVDHSSADIVNAMNA

>member
-35 PDMNITTPRGSVII
+35 PDMNITTPHGSVII

-122 DDAENAKKEADKA
+122 DEAENAKKEADKA

-450 DNITNSTLPTF
+450 DSITNSTLPTF

-536 EIETTNDSGIVG
+536 EIETTDDSGIVG

-592 NFTSDSVEGINNLTF
+592 NFTSDSVEGVNNLTF

-625 DTIAPVPPTVSLED
+625 DTVAPVPPTVSLED
-639 YVVLPNGIILSGND
+639 FVVLPNGIILSGND

-1021 ISIPIVSLSPDSD
+1021 ISIPIVSLSLDSD

-1066 AMSDTQIGVATQQPD
+1066 AASDTQIGVATQQPD

-1107 GNKANSAIFD
+1107 GNKANSAVFD

-1184 SWLFIPGNTWADGSY
+1184 SWLFTPGNTWADGSY

-1323 SVPVIVLDSAD
+1323 SVPVIVLNSAD
-1334 DTGIQGDNM
+1334 DTGVQGDNM

-1377 ATKGTGGWTFTPPTS
+1377 ATKGVGGWSFTPTGA

-1435 SGIPDDNLTNNVRP
+1435 SGIPNDNLTNNVRP

-1473 NATQSATPGVWDYI
+1473 NATQNATPGVWDYI

-1507 GNKATQTLDF
+1507 GNKTTQTLDF

-1553 NNIDTDVSRVI
+1553 NNIDADVSRVT

-1668 GKTWFDATQSATSGV
+1668 GKTWFDATQSATPGV

-1717 TIDTILSEPTI
+1717 IIDTMLSEPTI

-1873 ATLTSDGVWEYIWP
+1873 ATLTPDGVWEYIWP

-2020 TQITIDHIELVND
+2020 TQIAIDHIELVND

-2041 TNNVRPHFQVTVPT
+2041 TN
-2055 DVNVVR
+2055 
-2061 LSIDG
+2061 
-2066 GKTWFNAT
+2066 
-2074 QSATPGV
+2074 
-2081 WDYTWLADVGEGKH
+2081 
-2095 TLTVEATDK
+2095 EA
-2104 AGNKT
+2104 
-2109 TQQLDFII
+2109 
-2117 DTLLSEPTIVLD
+2117 
-2129 NTDDSGTKGD
+2129 
-2139 HLTNVNKP
+2139 
-2147 TFLLG
+2147 
-2152 NIDADAR
+2152 
-2159 YVTVEVQHGGT
+2159 
-2170 KEVLTATKDATGNWS
+2170 
-2185 VTPTGTWA
+2185 
-2193 DGDYTL
+2193 
-2199 TVRVEDEAGN
+2199 
-2209 EKHSASLTVTVDTQ
+2209 
-2223 ITIDVIELV
+2223 
-2232 NDNGIPGDN
+2232 
-2241 MTNDAHPQFRVTVP
+2241 
-2255 GDVNEVSLSIDGGVT
+2255 
-2270 WVKATQ
+2270 
-2276 SATPGVWNYTWPGTV
+2276 
-2291 PDGDYTLN
+2291 
-2299 VKATDNAGN
+2299 
-2308 TVTET
+2308 
-2313 LHFTIDTTL
+2313 
-2322 STPVIVLDSADDSGV
+2322 
-2337 HGDNMTNHTQPTFAL
+2337 
-2352 QHIDDDAVRVT
+2352 
-2363 VSVEHGGVT
+2363 
-2372 TTFDATKDAGG
+2372 
-2383 WTFTPTGAWADGDY
+2383 
-2397 TLSVSVEDKAGN
+2397 
-2409 TSHSASLTVT
+2409 
-2419 VDTQIAINNIELV
+2419 
-2432 NDSGIPDDNLTN
+2432 
-2444 NVRPHFQVT
+2444 
-2453 VPTDVN
+2453 
-2459 VVRLSI
+2459 
-2465 DGGKT
+2465 
-2470 WFNATQSATPGVW
+2470 
-2483 DYIWP
+2483 
-2488 DDVADGGYTLTVEAT
+2488 
-2503 DEAGNKATQTL
+2503 
-2514 DFTIDTTLSV
+2514 
-2524 PTLSLDSADDSGIA
+2524 
-2538 GDNITNVK
+2538 
-2546 TPGFTLNNIDTDVSR
+2546 
-2561 VIVEVMHNGI
+2561 
-2571 KQEVPL
+2571 
-2577 VQTGGQWRFAP
+2577 
-2588 TSDWADG
+2588 
-2595 DYILTVK
+2595 
-2602 VEDRAGNVKQS
+2602 
-2613 APLTVTVDTHIA
+2613 
-2625 IDRIELVNDSGIP
+2625 
-2638 GDNLT
+2638 
-2643 NEARP
+2643 
-2648 HFQVTV
+2648 
-2654 PADVNGVRLSI
+2654 
-2665 DGGKTWF
+2665 
-2672 DATQS
+2672 
-2677 ATSGVW
+2677 
-2683 DYTWLTN
+2683 
-2690 VANGPHTLMV
+2690 
-2700 EASDKAG
+2700 
-2707 NKTTQKLDFTIDT
+2707 
-2720 ILSEPT
+2720 
-2726 ITLDSADDSAAGDNI
+2726 
-2741 TNVKMPGFT
+2741 
-2750 LGNIDADVTK
+2750 
-2760 VVVTVA
+2760 
-2766 HDGKNQQIELIKNGG
+2766 
-2781 VWRFTPG
+2781 
-2788 AAWTDGDYTLTV
+2788 
-2800 KVEDKA
+2800 
-2806 GNTNY
+2806 
-2811 SAPLTVTIDTQT
+2811 
-2823 SIDRIELLNDTGIVG
+2823 
-2838 DNLTNEAR
+2838 
-2846 PQFHITVPTDVNSVQ
+2846 
-2861 LSLDGGIN
+2861 
-2869 WVNATLT
+2869 
-2876 SDGVWEYIWPTDLVE
+2876 
-2891 NTYTLTV
+2891 
-2898 KATDVAGN
+2898 
-2906 TATETLNFII
+2906 
-2916 DTTLSTPTITL
+2916 
-2927 DSADDSGT
+2927 
-2935 ANDNK
+2935 
-2940 TNVKTPGFI
+2940 
-2949 IGGIDSDVTQVVVQV
+2949 
-2964 MRDGHSEEVELTQ
+2964 
-2977 TNGQWRFVPG
+2977 
-2987 SAWTDGDYTLTVTV
+2987 
-3001 KDEAGNIRHSA
+3001 
-3012 PLTVTID
+3012 
-3019 TQITIDHIELVND
+3019 
-3032 SGIPDD
+3032 
-3038 NLTNNVRP
+3038 RP

-3177 GATGIWSVTPT
+3177 DATGNWSVTPTGTWADGDYTLTVRVEDEAGNEKHSASLTVTVDTQITIDAIELVNDNGIPGDNMTNDAHPQFRVTVPGDVNEVSLSIDGGVTWVKATQSATPGVWNYTWPGTVPDGDYTLNVKATDNAGNTVTETLHFTIDTTLSTPVIVLDSADDTGIQGDNMTNRTQPTFNLQHIDDDAVRVTVSVEHGGVTTTFDATKGVGGWTFTPPTSWGAGDYTLSVSVEDKAGNTSHSASLTVTVDTQIAINNIELVNDSGIPDDNLTNNVRPQFQVKVPTDVNEVRLSIDGGKTWFNATQSATPGVWDYTWLADVGEGKHTLTVEATDKAGNQTTQKLDFIIDTLLSEPTIVLDNTDDSGIKGDNLTNANKPTFLLGNIDADARYVTVEVQHGSTKEVLTATKGATGIWSVTPT

-3201 VEDDAGNVKYSAPL
+3201 VEDEAGNVKYSAPL

-3315 IDTRLSTPTIAMDS
+3315 IDTRLSTPTITMDS

-3344 RPGFTIGNIDAD
+3344 RPGFTIGNIDSD
-3356 AHSVIL
+3356 AQSVIL

-3414 VVTVDTQTS
+3414 IVTVDTQTS

-3434 VPDDNLTNSTRPQ
+3434 VPDDNLTNSTRAQ

-3462 IDGGANWVSATQGI
+3462 IDGGANWVSAAQGI

-3623 DRIELVNDSGVP
+3623 DHIELVNDSGVP

-3692 HTLTVEV
+3692 HTLIVEV

-3706 MTETLNFTIDITL
+3706 MTGTLDFTIDITL

-3740 TSVTQPVFVLGSIDK
+3740 TSVTQPIFVLGSIDK

-3841 LTNHDRPVFDIH
+3841 LTNHDRPVFDIR

-3913 APFEVRID
+3913 APLEVRID

-3945 AKPSFRIDVPGDVVQ
+3945 AKPSFRIDVPGDVIQ

-4044 ISRPTFT
+4044 ISQPTFT

-4178 WIFNVGSALPDGQ
+4178 WIFNVGSALPDGK

-4301 NTKTSAELRIEIDTQ
+4301 NTKTSAELQIEIDTQ

-4531 TSVTT
+4531 TSVTK

-4557 VSYSVTANGNNLWE
+4557 VSYPVTANGNNLWE

-4619 DTGNSNSDNLT
+4619 DTGSSNSDNLT

-4658 EVLKQTITVGAD
+4658 EVLKHTITVGAD

-4726 HEATSLR
+4726 YEATSLR
-4733 PEFKGFAEA
+4733 PEFKGLAEA

-4831 TPTLIGSTLP
+4831 TPTLVGNTLP
-4841 NTIVSIYVDGVK
+4841 NAIVSIYVDGVK

-4966 NDGNYELTFKVE
+4966 NDGNYVLTFKVE

-5082 QKEILIEHDTQ
+5082 QKDILIEHDTQ

-5297 LDDLITNHNKPVLVG
+5297 LDDLITSHNKPVLVG

-5379 TFIDNPAMVAGSD
+5379 TFIDNPVMMAGSD

-5405 RPTFSIFGEMNQ
+5405 RPAFSIYGEMNQ

-5475 TFNTTPVAIDSIGGQ
+5475 TLNTTPVAIDSIGGQ

-5528 GLNVGEVWVNEK
+5528 GLNVGEVWVNDK

-5582 IKVFTS
+5582 IQVFTS
-5588 ELDDNKSSSKTE
+5588 ELDDNKSSSKTD
-5600 WWSNSDLI
+5600 WWSNSSTI
-5608 TMRGTGEIGAT
+5608 TMRGMGEIGAT

-5634 AATGRWELSTDKL
+5634 AANGQWELSTDQL
-5647 PEGTYDI
+5647 PEGKYDI
-5654 SLVIEDSA
+5654 TLSIEDNA
-5662 GNRWEDVREIF
+5662 GNRKEEVHEIF

-5703 SQLIITDSEGNTYT
+5703 SQLIITDSNGNTYT

-5755 DIMKEVPV
+5755 DIMKETPV

-5781 DKQPTFIIGNLESD
+5781 DNQPTFIIGNLESD

-5860 PEIALAAGEDN
+5860 PEIALAAGEGN
-5871 GASDSDNVTNHTQ
+5871 GASDSDNVTNHNHTQ

-5926 AAWNDGNYTLSVTV
+5926 AAWNDGTYTLSVTV

-5946 SQQSA
+5946 SLQSA
-5951 SLAVTVDST
+5951 SLEVTVDST

-5967 QHDDASDDATATAVT
+5967 QHDDASDDATPTAVT

-5994 THLRTEPSAAE
+5994 THLRTVPSAAE
-6005 ESVVKVTAYSI
+6005 ESVVKETAYSI

-6049 IMFEGEEFTL
+6049 VMFEGEEFTL

-6080 MDVKFIDKDND
+6080 MDVKFLDKDDD

-6099 SVDHSSADIVNAMNV
+6099 SVDHSSADIVNAMNA

-6133 NNNGAIDV
+6133 NNNGAIEV

>member
-244 ALAAESNSG
+244 ALAAENNSG

-2129 NTDDSGTKGD
+2129 STDDSGTKGD

-2159 YVTVEVQHGGT
+2159 YVTVEVQHDGT

-2483 DYIWP
+2483 DY
-2488 DDVADGGYTLTVEAT
+2488 
-2503 DEAGNKATQTL
+2503 
-2514 DFTIDTTLSV
+2514 
-2524 PTLSLDSADDSGIA
+2524 
-2538 GDNITNVK
+2538 
-2546 TPGFTLNNIDTDVSR
+2546 
-2561 VIVEVMHNGI
+2561 
-2571 KQEVPL
+2571 
-2577 VQTGGQWRFAP
+2577 
-2588 TSDWADG
+2588 
-2595 DYILTVK
+2595 
-2602 VEDRAGNVKQS
+2602 
-2613 APLTVTVDTHIA
+2613 
-2625 IDRIELVNDSGIP
+2625 
-2638 GDNLT
+2638 
-2643 NEARP
+2643 
-2648 HFQVTV
+2648 
-2654 PADVNGVRLSI
+2654 
-2665 DGGKTWF
+2665 
-2672 DATQS
+2672 
-2677 ATSGVW
+2677 
-2683 DYTWLTN
+2683 
-2690 VANGPHTLMV
+2690 
-2700 EASDKAG
+2700 
-2707 NKTTQKLDFTIDT
+2707 
-2720 ILSEPT
+2720 
-2726 ITLDSADDSAAGDNI
+2726 
-2741 TNVKMPGFT
+2741 
-2750 LGNIDADVTK
+2750 
-2760 VVVTVA
+2760 
-2766 HDGKNQQIELIKNGG
+2766 
-2781 VWRFTPG
+2781 
-2788 AAWTDGDYTLTV
+2788 
-2800 KVEDKA
+2800 
-2806 GNTNY
+2806 
-2811 SAPLTVTIDTQT
+2811 
-2823 SIDRIELLNDTGIVG
+2823 
-2838 DNLTNEAR
+2838 
-2846 PQFHITVPTDVNSVQ
+2846 
-2861 LSLDGGIN
+2861 
-2869 WVNATLT
+2869 
-2876 SDGVWEYIWPTDLVE
+2876 
-2891 NTYTLTV
+2891 
-2898 KATDVAGN
+2898 
-2906 TATETLNFII
+2906 
-2916 DTTLSTPTITL
+2916 
-2927 DSADDSGT
+2927 
-2935 ANDNK
+2935 
-2940 TNVKTPGFI
+2940 
-2949 IGGIDSDVTQVVVQV
+2949 
-2964 MRDGHSEEVELTQ
+2964 
-2977 TNGQWRFVPG
+2977 
-2987 SAWTDGDYTLTVTV
+2987 
-3001 KDEAGNIRHSA
+3001 
-3012 PLTVTID
+3012 
-3019 TQITIDHIELVND
+3019 
-3032 SGIPDD
+3032 
-3038 NLTNNVRP
+3038 
-3046 HFQVTVPTDVNV
+3046 
-3058 VRLSIDGGKTWFN
+3058 
-3071 ATQSATPGVWDY
+3071 

-3139 LTNVNK
+3139 LTNVDK

-4557 VSYSVTANGNNLWE
+4557 VSYPVTANGNNLWE

>member
-244 ALAAESNSG
+244 ALATESNSG

-625 DTIAPVPPTVSLED
+625 DTVAPVPPTVSLED
-639 YVVLPNGIILSGND
+639 FVVLPNGIILSGND

-1034 SGISDDNLTNIV
+1034 SGVSDDNLTNIV

-1066 AMSDTQIGVATQQPD
+1066 AASDTQIGVATQQPD

-1107 GNKANSAIFD
+1107 GNKANSAVFD

-1206 DKAGNTNYSA
+1206 DKAGNTSYSA

-1377 ATKGTGGWTFTPPTS
+1377 ATKGTGGWSFTPTGA

-1435 SGIPDDNLTNNVRP
+1435 SGIPNDNLTNNVRP

-1473 NATQSATPGVWDYI
+1473 NATQSATPGAWDYI

-1496 YTLTVEATDEA
+1496 YTLTVEATDKA
-1507 GNKATQTLDF
+1507 GNKTTQELDF

-2129 NTDDSGTKGD
+2129 STDDSGTKGD
-2139 HLTNVNKP
+2139 NLTNVNKP

-2322 STPVIVLDSADDSGV
+2322 SVPVIVLNSADDTGIQ
-2337 HGDNMTNHTQPTFAL
+2337 GDNMTNSTQPTFAL

-2372 TTFDATKDAGG
+2372 TTFDATKGTGG
-2383 WTFTPTGAWADGDY
+2383 WSFTPTGAWADGDY

-2444 NVRPHFQVT
+2444 NVRPHFQVK
-2453 VPTDVN
+2453 VPMDVN
-2459 VVRLSI
+2459 
-2465 DGGKT
+2465 
-2470 WFNATQSATPGVW
+2470 
-2483 DYIWP
+2483 
-2488 DDVADGGYTLTVEAT
+2488 E
-2503 DEAGNKATQTL
+2503 
-2514 DFTIDTTLSV
+2514 
-2524 PTLSLDSADDSGIA
+2524 
-2538 GDNITNVK
+2538 
-2546 TPGFTLNNIDTDVSR
+2546 
-2561 VIVEVMHNGI
+2561 
-2571 KQEVPL
+2571 
-2577 VQTGGQWRFAP
+2577 
-2588 TSDWADG
+2588 
-2595 DYILTVK
+2595 
-2602 VEDRAGNVKQS
+2602 
-2613 APLTVTVDTHIA
+2613 
-2625 IDRIELVNDSGIP
+2625 
-2638 GDNLT
+2638 
-2643 NEARP
+2643 
-2648 HFQVTV
+2648 
-2654 PADVNGVRLSI
+2654 
-2665 DGGKTWF
+2665 
-2672 DATQS
+2672 
-2677 ATSGVW
+2677 
-2683 DYTWLTN
+2683 
-2690 VANGPHTLMV
+2690 
-2700 EASDKAG
+2700 
-2707 NKTTQKLDFTIDT
+2707 
-2720 ILSEPT
+2720 
-2726 ITLDSADDSAAGDNI
+2726 
-2741 TNVKMPGFT
+2741 
-2750 LGNIDADVTK
+2750 
-2760 VVVTVA
+2760 
-2766 HDGKNQQIELIKNGG
+2766 
-2781 VWRFTPG
+2781 
-2788 AAWTDGDYTLTV
+2788 
-2800 KVEDKA
+2800 
-2806 GNTNY
+2806 
-2811 SAPLTVTIDTQT
+2811 
-2823 SIDRIELLNDTGIVG
+2823 
-2838 DNLTNEAR
+2838 
-2846 PQFHITVPTDVNSVQ
+2846 
-2861 LSLDGGIN
+2861 
-2869 WVNATLT
+2869 
-2876 SDGVWEYIWPTDLVE
+2876 
-2891 NTYTLTV
+2891 
-2898 KATDVAGN
+2898 
-2906 TATETLNFII
+2906 
-2916 DTTLSTPTITL
+2916 
-2927 DSADDSGT
+2927 
-2935 ANDNK
+2935 
-2940 TNVKTPGFI
+2940 
-2949 IGGIDSDVTQVVVQV
+2949 
-2964 MRDGHSEEVELTQ
+2964 
-2977 TNGQWRFVPG
+2977 
-2987 SAWTDGDYTLTVTV
+2987 
-3001 KDEAGNIRHSA
+3001 
-3012 PLTVTID
+3012 
-3019 TQITIDHIELVND
+3019 
-3032 SGIPDD
+3032 
-3038 NLTNNVRP
+3038 
-3046 HFQVTVPTDVNV
+3046 

-3105 NKTTQQLDFIIDTLL
+3105 NQTTQKLDFIIDTLL
-3120 SEPTIVLDNTDDSG
+3120 SEPTIVLDSTDDSG

-3139 LTNVNK
+3139 LTNANK
-3145 PTFLLGNIDADARY
+3145 PTFILGNIDADARY
-3159 VTVEVQHGGTKEV
+3159 VTVEVQYGGTKEV

-3315 IDTRLSTPTIAMDS
+3315 IDTRLSTPTITMDS

-3344 RPGFTIGNIDAD
+3344 RPGFTIGNIDSD
-3356 AHSVIL
+3356 AQSVIL

-3414 VVTVDTQTS
+3414 IVTVDTQTS

-3462 IDGGANWVSATQGI
+3462 IDGGANWVSAAQGI

-3623 DRIELVNDSGVP
+3623 DHIELVNDSGVP

-3719 LTPTIE
+3719 MTPTIE

-3841 LTNHDRPVFDIH
+3841 LTNHDRPVFDIR

-4531 TSVTT
+4531 TSVTK

-4557 VSYSVTANGNNLWE
+4557 VSYPVTANGNNLWE

-4831 TPTLIGSTLP
+4831 TPTLVGNTLP
-4841 NTIVSIYVDGVK
+4841 NAIVSIYVDGVK

-4966 NDGNYELTFKVE
+4966 NDGNYVLTFKVE

-5297 LDDLITNHNKPVLVG
+5297 LDDLITSHNKPVLVG

-5379 TFIDNPAMVAGSD
+5379 TFIDNPVMMAGSD

-5405 RPTFSIFGEMNQ
+5405 RPAFSIYGEMNQ

-5475 TFNTTPVAIDSIGGQ
+5475 TLNTTPVAIDSIGGQ

-5528 GLNVGEVWVNEK
+5528 GLNVGEVWVNDK

-5582 IKVFTS
+5582 IQVFTS
-5588 ELDDNKSSSKTE
+5588 ELDDNKSSSKTD
-5600 WWSNSDLI
+5600 WWSNSSTI
-5608 TMRGTGEIGAT
+5608 TMRGMGEIGAT

-5634 AATGRWELSTDKL
+5634 AANGQWELSTDQL
-5647 PEGTYDI
+5647 PEGKYDI
-5654 SLVIEDSA
+5654 TLSIEDNA
-5662 GNRWEDVREIF
+5662 GNRKEEVHEIF

-5703 SQLIITDSEGNTYT
+5703 SQLIITDSNGNTYT

-5742 VDAIGNRSDDVPL
+5742 VDAIGNRSDDVSL

-5871 GASDSDNVTNHTQ
+5871 GVSDSDNVTNHTQ

-5906 GVTDIYQ
+5906 GVTDTYQ

-5926 AAWNDGNYTLSVTV
+5926 AAWNDGTYTLSVTV

-5994 THLRTEPSAAE
+5994 THLRTVPSAAE
-6005 ESVVKVTAYSI
+6005 ESVVKETAYSI

-6099 SVDHSSADIVNAMNV
+6099 SVDHSSADIVNAMNA

>member
-35 PDMNITTPRGSVII
+35 PDMNITTPHGSVII

-430 IAPEKPT
+430 IPPEKPT

-450 DNITNSTLPTF
+450 DNVTNSTLPTF

-536 EIETTNDSGIVG
+536 EIETTDDSGIVG

-592 NFTSDSVEGINNLTF
+592 NFTSDSVEGVNNLTF

-625 DTIAPVPPTVSLED
+625 DTVAPVPPTVSLED
-639 YVVLPNGIILSGND
+639 FVVLPNGIILSGND

-1034 SGISDDNLTNIV
+1034 SGIADDNLTNIV

-1066 AMSDTQIGVATQQPD
+1066 AASDTQIGVATQQPD

-1107 GNKANSAIFD
+1107 GNKANSAVFD

-1377 ATKGTGGWTFTPPTS
+1377 ATKGVGGWSFTPTGA

-1435 SGIPDDNLTNNVRP
+1435 SGIPNDNLTNNVRP

-1473 NATQSATPGVWDYI
+1473 NATQSATPGAWDYI

-1633 NDSGIPGDNLTNE
+1633 NDSGIPDDNLTNE

-1690 NVANGPHTLMVEAS
+1690 NVANGPHTLMVEAT

-2129 NTDDSGTKGD
+2129 STDDSGTKGD
-2139 HLTNVNKP
+2139 NLTNVNKP

-2322 STPVIVLDSADDSGV
+2322 SVPVIVLNSADDTGV
-2337 HGDNMTNHTQPTFAL
+2337 QGDNMTNSTQPTFAL

-2372 TTFDATKDAGG
+2372 TTFDATKGVGG
-2383 WTFTPTGAWADGDY
+2383 WSFTPTGAWADGDY

-2444 NVRPHFQVT
+2444 NVRPHFQVK

-2459 VVRLSI
+2459 
-2465 DGGKT
+2465 
-2470 WFNATQSATPGVW
+2470 
-2483 DYIWP
+2483 
-2488 DDVADGGYTLTVEAT
+2488 E
-2503 DEAGNKATQTL
+2503 
-2514 DFTIDTTLSV
+2514 
-2524 PTLSLDSADDSGIA
+2524 
-2538 GDNITNVK
+2538 
-2546 TPGFTLNNIDTDVSR
+2546 
-2561 VIVEVMHNGI
+2561 
-2571 KQEVPL
+2571 
-2577 VQTGGQWRFAP
+2577 
-2588 TSDWADG
+2588 
-2595 DYILTVK
+2595 
-2602 VEDRAGNVKQS
+2602 
-2613 APLTVTVDTHIA
+2613 
-2625 IDRIELVNDSGIP
+2625 
-2638 GDNLT
+2638 
-2643 NEARP
+2643 
-2648 HFQVTV
+2648 
-2654 PADVNGVRLSI
+2654 
-2665 DGGKTWF
+2665 
-2672 DATQS
+2672 
-2677 ATSGVW
+2677 
-2683 DYTWLTN
+2683 
-2690 VANGPHTLMV
+2690 
-2700 EASDKAG
+2700 
-2707 NKTTQKLDFTIDT
+2707 
-2720 ILSEPT
+2720 
-2726 ITLDSADDSAAGDNI
+2726 
-2741 TNVKMPGFT
+2741 
-2750 LGNIDADVTK
+2750 
-2760 VVVTVA
+2760 
-2766 HDGKNQQIELIKNGG
+2766 
-2781 VWRFTPG
+2781 
-2788 AAWTDGDYTLTV
+2788 
-2800 KVEDKA
+2800 
-2806 GNTNY
+2806 
-2811 SAPLTVTIDTQT
+2811 
-2823 SIDRIELLNDTGIVG
+2823 
-2838 DNLTNEAR
+2838 
-2846 PQFHITVPTDVNSVQ
+2846 
-2861 LSLDGGIN
+2861 
-2869 WVNATLT
+2869 
-2876 SDGVWEYIWPTDLVE
+2876 
-2891 NTYTLTV
+2891 
-2898 KATDVAGN
+2898 
-2906 TATETLNFII
+2906 
-2916 DTTLSTPTITL
+2916 
-2927 DSADDSGT
+2927 
-2935 ANDNK
+2935 
-2940 TNVKTPGFI
+2940 
-2949 IGGIDSDVTQVVVQV
+2949 
-2964 MRDGHSEEVELTQ
+2964 
-2977 TNGQWRFVPG
+2977 
-2987 SAWTDGDYTLTVTV
+2987 
-3001 KDEAGNIRHSA
+3001 
-3012 PLTVTID
+3012 
-3019 TQITIDHIELVND
+3019 
-3032 SGIPDD
+3032 
-3038 NLTNNVRP
+3038 
-3046 HFQVTVPTDVNV
+3046 

-3105 NKTTQQLDFIIDTLL
+3105 NQTTQKLDFIIDTML
-3120 SEPTIVLDNTDDSG
+3120 SEPTIVLDSTDDSG

-3139 LTNVNK
+3139 LTNANK
-3145 PTFLLGNIDADARY
+3145 PTFILGNIDADARY
-3159 VTVEVQHGGTKEV
+3159 VTVEVQYGGTKEV

-3344 RPGFTIGNIDAD
+3344 RPGFTIGNIDSD
-3356 AHSVIL
+3356 AQSVIL

-3414 VVTVDTQTS
+3414 IVTVDTQTS

-3462 IDGGANWVSATQGI
+3462 IDGGANWVSAAQGI

-3623 DRIELVNDSGVP
+3623 DHIELVNDSGVP

-3719 LTPTIE
+3719 MTPTIE

-3996 LRVEATDEAGN
+3996 LRVEVTDEAGN

-4531 TSVTT
+4531 TSVTK

-4557 VSYSVTANGNNLWE
+4557 VSYPVTANGNNLWE

-4831 TPTLIGSTLP
+4831 TPTLVGNTLP
-4841 NTIVSIYVDGVK
+4841 NAIVSIYVDGVK

-4966 NDGNYELTFKVE
+4966 NDGNYVLTFKVE

-5297 LDDLITNHNKPVLVG
+5297 LDDLITSHNKPVLVG

-5379 TFIDNPAMVAGSD
+5379 TFIDNPVMMAGSD

-5405 RPTFSIFGEMNQ
+5405 RPTFSIYGEMNQ

-5475 TFNTTPVAIDSIGGQ
+5475 TLNTTPVAIDSIGGQ

-5528 GLNVGEVWVNEK
+5528 GLNVGEVWVNDK

-5582 IKVFTS
+5582 IQVFTS
-5588 ELDDNKSSSKTE
+5588 ELDDNKSSSKTD
-5600 WWSNSDLI
+5600 WWSNSSTI
-5608 TMRGTGEIGAT
+5608 TMRGMGEIGAT

-5634 AATGRWELSTDKL
+5634 AANGQWELSTDQL
-5647 PEGTYDI
+5647 PEGKYDI
-5654 SLVIEDSA
+5654 TLSIEDNA
-5662 GNRWEDVREIF
+5662 GNRKEEVHEIF

-5703 SQLIITDSEGNTYT
+5703 SQLIITDSNGNTYT

-5817 WFFTPGTPLAD
+5817 WFFTPGTPLTD

-5926 AAWNDGNYTLSVTV
+5926 AAWNDGTYTLSVTV

-5994 THLRTEPSAAE
+5994 THLRTVPSAAE
-6005 ESVVKVTAYSI
+6005 ESVVKETAYSI

-6049 IMFEGEEFTL
+6049 VMFEGEEFTL
-6059 PITNQKAIFEV
+6059 PITNQKTIFEV

-6080 MDVKFIDKDND
+6080 MDVKFIDKDDD

-6099 SVDHSSADIVNAMNV
+6099 SVDHSSADIVNAMNA

>member
-35 PDMNITTPRGSVII
+35 PDMNITTPHGSVII

-430 IAPEKPT
+430 IPPEKPT

-450 DNITNSTLPTF
+450 DNVTNSTLPTF

-536 EIETTNDSGIVG
+536 EIETTDDSGIVG

-592 NFTSDSVEGINNLTF
+592 NFTSDSVEGVNNLTF

-625 DTIAPVPPTVSLED
+625 DTVAPVPPTVSLED
-639 YVVLPNGIILSGND
+639 FVVLPNGIILSGND

-698 AYDIEIISQDAAG
+698 TYDIEIISQDAAG

-1034 SGISDDNLTNIV
+1034 SGIADDNLTNIV

-1066 AMSDTQIGVATQQPD
+1066 AASDTQIGVATQQPD

-1107 GNKANSAIFD
+1107 GNKANSAVFD

-1343 TNSTQPTFA
+1343 TNRTQPTFA

-1435 SGIPDDNLTNNVRP
+1435 SGIPNDNLTNNVRP

-1473 NATQSATPGVWDYI
+1473 NATQSATTGVWDYI

-1535 SGIAGDNITNVK
+1535 SGIAGDNITSVK

-1633 NDSGIPGDNLTNE
+1633 NDSGIPDDNLTNE

-1690 NVANGPHTLMVEAS
+1690 NVANGPHTLMVEAT

-1717 TIDTILSEPTI
+1717 IIDTLLSEPTI

-2020 TQITIDHIELVND
+2020 TQI
-2033 SGIPDDNL
+2033 
-2041 TNNVRPHFQVTVPT
+2041 
-2055 DVNVVR
+2055 
-2061 LSIDG
+2061 
-2066 GKTWFNAT
+2066 A
-2074 QSATPGV
+2074 
-2081 WDYTWLADVGEGKH
+2081 
-2095 TLTVEATDK
+2095 
-2104 AGNKT
+2104 
-2109 TQQLDFII
+2109 
-2117 DTLLSEPTIVLD
+2117 
-2129 NTDDSGTKGD
+2129 
-2139 HLTNVNKP
+2139 
-2147 TFLLG
+2147 
-2152 NIDADAR
+2152 
-2159 YVTVEVQHGGT
+2159 
-2170 KEVLTATKDATGNWS
+2170 
-2185 VTPTGTWA
+2185 
-2193 DGDYTL
+2193 
-2199 TVRVEDEAGN
+2199 
-2209 EKHSASLTVTVDTQ
+2209 
-2223 ITIDVIELV
+2223 
-2232 NDNGIPGDN
+2232 
-2241 MTNDAHPQFRVTVP
+2241 
-2255 GDVNEVSLSIDGGVT
+2255 
-2270 WVKATQ
+2270 
-2276 SATPGVWNYTWPGTV
+2276 
-2291 PDGDYTLN
+2291 
-2299 VKATDNAGN
+2299 
-2308 TVTET
+2308 
-2313 LHFTIDTTL
+2313 
-2322 STPVIVLDSADDSGV
+2322 
-2337 HGDNMTNHTQPTFAL
+2337 
-2352 QHIDDDAVRVT
+2352 
-2363 VSVEHGGVT
+2363 
-2372 TTFDATKDAGG
+2372 
-2383 WTFTPTGAWADGDY
+2383 
-2397 TLSVSVEDKAGN
+2397 
-2409 TSHSASLTVT
+2409 
-2419 VDTQIAINNIELV
+2419 
-2432 NDSGIPDDNLTN
+2432 
-2444 NVRPHFQVT
+2444 
-2453 VPTDVN
+2453 
-2459 VVRLSI
+2459 
-2465 DGGKT
+2465 
-2470 WFNATQSATPGVW
+2470 
-2483 DYIWP
+2483 
-2488 DDVADGGYTLTVEAT
+2488 
-2503 DEAGNKATQTL
+2503 
-2514 DFTIDTTLSV
+2514 
-2524 PTLSLDSADDSGIA
+2524 
-2538 GDNITNVK
+2538 
-2546 TPGFTLNNIDTDVSR
+2546 
-2561 VIVEVMHNGI
+2561 
-2571 KQEVPL
+2571 
-2577 VQTGGQWRFAP
+2577 
-2588 TSDWADG
+2588 
-2595 DYILTVK
+2595 
-2602 VEDRAGNVKQS
+2602 
-2613 APLTVTVDTHIA
+2613 
-2625 IDRIELVNDSGIP
+2625 
-2638 GDNLT
+2638 
-2643 NEARP
+2643 
-2648 HFQVTV
+2648 
-2654 PADVNGVRLSI
+2654 
-2665 DGGKTWF
+2665 
-2672 DATQS
+2672 
-2677 ATSGVW
+2677 
-2683 DYTWLTN
+2683 
-2690 VANGPHTLMV
+2690 
-2700 EASDKAG
+2700 
-2707 NKTTQKLDFTIDT
+2707 
-2720 ILSEPT
+2720 
-2726 ITLDSADDSAAGDNI
+2726 
-2741 TNVKMPGFT
+2741 
-2750 LGNIDADVTK
+2750 
-2760 VVVTVA
+2760 
-2766 HDGKNQQIELIKNGG
+2766 
-2781 VWRFTPG
+2781 
-2788 AAWTDGDYTLTV
+2788 
-2800 KVEDKA
+2800 
-2806 GNTNY
+2806 
-2811 SAPLTVTIDTQT
+2811 
-2823 SIDRIELLNDTGIVG
+2823 
-2838 DNLTNEAR
+2838 
-2846 PQFHITVPTDVNSVQ
+2846 
-2861 LSLDGGIN
+2861 
-2869 WVNATLT
+2869 
-2876 SDGVWEYIWPTDLVE
+2876 
-2891 NTYTLTV
+2891 
-2898 KATDVAGN
+2898 
-2906 TATETLNFII
+2906 
-2916 DTTLSTPTITL
+2916 
-2927 DSADDSGT
+2927 
-2935 ANDNK
+2935 
-2940 TNVKTPGFI
+2940 
-2949 IGGIDSDVTQVVVQV
+2949 
-2964 MRDGHSEEVELTQ
+2964 
-2977 TNGQWRFVPG
+2977 
-2987 SAWTDGDYTLTVTV
+2987 
-3001 KDEAGNIRHSA
+3001 
-3012 PLTVTID
+3012 
-3019 TQITIDHIELVND
+3019 IDHIELVND

-3177 GATGIWSVTPT
+3177 DATGNWSVTPTGTWADGDYTLTVRVEDDAGNVKYSASLTVTVDTQITIDVIELVNDSGTRGDNLTNDANPHFRITVPGDVNEVSLSIDGGVTWVKAMQSATPGVWNYTWPKTVADGDYTLTVKATDNAGNTVTRTLDFTIDTTLSTPVIVLDSADDSGVQGDNMTNRTQPTFALQQIDDDAVRVTVSVEHGGVTTTFDATKDAGGWTFTPTGAWADGDYTLSVSVEDKAGNTSHSASLTVTVDTQIAINNIELVNDSGIPDDNLTNNVRPHFQVTVPTDVNVVRLSIDGGKTWFNATQSATPGVWDYTWLADVGEGKHTLTVEATDKAGNQTTQKLDFIIDTLLSEPTIVLDSTDDSGTKGDNLTNANKPTFILGNIDADARYVTVEVQHGGTKEVLTATKGATGIWSVTPT

-3278 GIWDYTWPKD
+3278 GTWDYTWPKD

-3393 SYTLTVEVTDN
+3393 SYTLTVEVQDN

-3414 VVTVDTQTS
+3414 IVTVDTQTS

-3462 IDGGANWVSATQGI
+3462 IDGGANWVSAAQGI

-3623 DRIELVNDSGVP
+3623 DHIELVNDSGVP

-3719 LTPTIE
+3719 MTPTIE

-3873 EEAAV
+3873 EEASV

-4178 WIFNVGSALPDGQ
+4178 WIFNVGSALPDGK

-4301 NTKTSAELRIEIDTQ
+4301 NTKTSAELQIEIDTQ

-4531 TSVTT
+4531 TSVTK

-4557 VSYSVTANGNNLWE
+4557 VSYPVTANGNNLWE

-4619 DTGNSNSDNLT
+4619 DTGSSNSDNLT

-4658 EVLKQTITVGAD
+4658 EVLKHTITVGAD

-4726 HEATSLR
+4726 YEATSLR
-4733 PEFKGFAEA
+4733 PEFKGLAEA

-4831 TPTLIGSTLP
+4831 TPTLVGNTLP
-4841 NTIVSIYVDGVK
+4841 NAIVSIYVDGVK

-4966 NDGNYELTFKVE
+4966 NDGNYVLTFKVE

-5082 QKEILIEHDTQ
+5082 QKDILIEHDTQ

-5297 LDDLITNHNKPVLVG
+5297 LDDLITSHNKPVLVG

-5379 TFIDNPAMVAGSD
+5379 TFIDNPVMMAGSD

-5405 RPTFSIFGEMNQ
+5405 RPAFSIYGEMNQ

-5475 TFNTTPVAIDSIGGQ
+5475 TLNTTPVAIDSIGGQ

-5528 GLNVGEVWVNEK
+5528 GLNVGEVWVNDK

-5582 IKVFTS
+5582 IQVFTS
-5588 ELDDNKSSSKTE
+5588 ELDDNKSSSKTD
-5600 WWSNSDLI
+5600 WWSNSSTI
-5608 TMRGTGEIGAT
+5608 TMRGMGEIGAT

-5634 AATGRWELSTDKL
+5634 AANGQWELSTDQL
-5647 PEGTYDI
+5647 PEGKYDI
-5654 SLVIEDSA
+5654 TLSIEDNA
-5662 GNRWEDVREIF
+5662 GNRKEEVHEIF

-5703 SQLIITDSEGNTYT
+5703 SQLIITDSNGNTYT

-5755 DIMKEVPV
+5755 DIMKETPV

-5781 DKQPTFIIGNLESD
+5781 DNQPTFIIGNLESD

-5860 PEIALAAGEDN
+5860 PEIALAAGEGN
-5871 GASDSDNVTNHTQ
+5871 GASDSDNVTNHNHTQ

-5926 AAWNDGNYTLSVTV
+5926 AAWNDGTYTLSVTV

-5946 SQQSA
+5946 SLQSA
-5951 SLAVTVDST
+5951 SLEVTVDST

-5967 QHDDASDDATATAVT
+5967 QHDDASDDATPTAVT

-5994 THLRTEPSAAE
+5994 THLRTVPSAAE
-6005 ESVVKVTAYSI
+6005 ESVVKETAYSI

-6049 IMFEGEEFTL
+6049 VMFEGEEFTL

-6080 MDVKFIDKDND
+6080 MDVKFLDKDDD

-6099 SVDHSSADIVNAMNV
+6099 SVDHSSADIVNAMNA
-6114 RGKTEDDINDS
+6114 RGKTEDDINDP

>member
-1 MGNKSIQKF
+1 
-10 FADQNSVIDLSS
+10 
-22 LGNAKGAKVSLSG
+22 
-35 PDMNITTPRGSVII
+35 VII

-536 EIETTNDSGIVG
+536 EIETTDDSGIVG

-592 NFTSDSVEGINNLTF
+592 NFTSDSVEGVNNLTF

-625 DTIAPVPPTVSLED
+625 DTVAPVPPTVSLED
-639 YVVLPNGIILSGND
+639 FVVLPNGIILSGND

-1034 SGISDDNLTNIV
+1034 SGIADDNLTNIV

-1107 GNKANSAIFD
+1107 GNKANSAVFD

-1184 SWLFIPGNTWADGSY
+1184 SWLFTPGNTWADGSY

-1206 DKAGNTNYSA
+1206 DKAGNTSYSA

-1377 ATKGTGGWTFTPPTS
+1377 ATKGTGGWSFTPTGA

-1435 SGIPDDNLTNNVRP
+1435 SGIPNDNLTNNVRP

-1473 NATQSATPGVWDYI
+1473 NATQSATPGAWDYI

-1496 YTLTVEATDEA
+1496 YTLTVEATDKA
-1507 GNKATQTLDF
+1507 GNKTTQELDF

-1887 TDLVENTYTLTV
+1887 TDLIENTYTLTV

-2020 TQITIDHIELVND
+2020 TQI
-2033 SGIPDDNL
+2033 
-2041 TNNVRPHFQVTVPT
+2041 
-2055 DVNVVR
+2055 
-2061 LSIDG
+2061 
-2066 GKTWFNAT
+2066 A
-2074 QSATPGV
+2074 
-2081 WDYTWLADVGEGKH
+2081 
-2095 TLTVEATDK
+2095 
-2104 AGNKT
+2104 
-2109 TQQLDFII
+2109 
-2117 DTLLSEPTIVLD
+2117 
-2129 NTDDSGTKGD
+2129 
-2139 HLTNVNKP
+2139 
-2147 TFLLG
+2147 
-2152 NIDADAR
+2152 
-2159 YVTVEVQHGGT
+2159 
-2170 KEVLTATKDATGNWS
+2170 
-2185 VTPTGTWA
+2185 
-2193 DGDYTL
+2193 
-2199 TVRVEDEAGN
+2199 
-2209 EKHSASLTVTVDTQ
+2209 
-2223 ITIDVIELV
+2223 
-2232 NDNGIPGDN
+2232 
-2241 MTNDAHPQFRVTVP
+2241 
-2255 GDVNEVSLSIDGGVT
+2255 
-2270 WVKATQ
+2270 
-2276 SATPGVWNYTWPGTV
+2276 
-2291 PDGDYTLN
+2291 
-2299 VKATDNAGN
+2299 
-2308 TVTET
+2308 
-2313 LHFTIDTTL
+2313 
-2322 STPVIVLDSADDSGV
+2322 
-2337 HGDNMTNHTQPTFAL
+2337 
-2352 QHIDDDAVRVT
+2352 
-2363 VSVEHGGVT
+2363 
-2372 TTFDATKDAGG
+2372 
-2383 WTFTPTGAWADGDY
+2383 
-2397 TLSVSVEDKAGN
+2397 
-2409 TSHSASLTVT
+2409 
-2419 VDTQIAINNIELV
+2419 
-2432 NDSGIPDDNLTN
+2432 
-2444 NVRPHFQVT
+2444 
-2453 VPTDVN
+2453 
-2459 VVRLSI
+2459 
-2465 DGGKT
+2465 
-2470 WFNATQSATPGVW
+2470 
-2483 DYIWP
+2483 
-2488 DDVADGGYTLTVEAT
+2488 
-2503 DEAGNKATQTL
+2503 
-2514 DFTIDTTLSV
+2514 
-2524 PTLSLDSADDSGIA
+2524 
-2538 GDNITNVK
+2538 
-2546 TPGFTLNNIDTDVSR
+2546 
-2561 VIVEVMHNGI
+2561 
-2571 KQEVPL
+2571 
-2577 VQTGGQWRFAP
+2577 
-2588 TSDWADG
+2588 
-2595 DYILTVK
+2595 
-2602 VEDRAGNVKQS
+2602 
-2613 APLTVTVDTHIA
+2613 
-2625 IDRIELVNDSGIP
+2625 
-2638 GDNLT
+2638 
-2643 NEARP
+2643 
-2648 HFQVTV
+2648 
-2654 PADVNGVRLSI
+2654 
-2665 DGGKTWF
+2665 
-2672 DATQS
+2672 
-2677 ATSGVW
+2677 
-2683 DYTWLTN
+2683 
-2690 VANGPHTLMV
+2690 
-2700 EASDKAG
+2700 
-2707 NKTTQKLDFTIDT
+2707 
-2720 ILSEPT
+2720 
-2726 ITLDSADDSAAGDNI
+2726 
-2741 TNVKMPGFT
+2741 
-2750 LGNIDADVTK
+2750 
-2760 VVVTVA
+2760 
-2766 HDGKNQQIELIKNGG
+2766 
-2781 VWRFTPG
+2781 
-2788 AAWTDGDYTLTV
+2788 
-2800 KVEDKA
+2800 
-2806 GNTNY
+2806 
-2811 SAPLTVTIDTQT
+2811 
-2823 SIDRIELLNDTGIVG
+2823 
-2838 DNLTNEAR
+2838 
-2846 PQFHITVPTDVNSVQ
+2846 
-2861 LSLDGGIN
+2861 
-2869 WVNATLT
+2869 
-2876 SDGVWEYIWPTDLVE
+2876 
-2891 NTYTLTV
+2891 
-2898 KATDVAGN
+2898 
-2906 TATETLNFII
+2906 
-2916 DTTLSTPTITL
+2916 
-2927 DSADDSGT
+2927 
-2935 ANDNK
+2935 
-2940 TNVKTPGFI
+2940 
-2949 IGGIDSDVTQVVVQV
+2949 
-2964 MRDGHSEEVELTQ
+2964 
-2977 TNGQWRFVPG
+2977 
-2987 SAWTDGDYTLTVTV
+2987 
-3001 KDEAGNIRHSA
+3001 
-3012 PLTVTID
+3012 
-3019 TQITIDHIELVND
+3019 IDHIELVND

-3159 VTVEVQHGGTKEV
+3159 VTVEVQHGGTKEVLTATKDATGNWSVTPTGTWADGDYTLTVRVEDEAGNEKHSASLTVTVDTQITIDAIELVNDNGIPGDNMTNDAHPQFRVTVPGDVNEVSLSIDGGVTWVKATQSATPGVWNYTWPGTVPDGDYTLNVKATDNAGNTVTETLHFTIDTTLSVPVIVLNSADDTGVQGDNMTNSTQPTFALQHIDDDAVRVTVSVEHGGVTTTFDATKGVGGWSFTPTGAWADGDYTLSVSVEDKAGNTSHSASLTVTVDTQIAINNIELVNDSGIPDDNLTNNVRPHFQVKVPTDVNEVRLSIDGGKTWFNATQSATPGVWDYTWLADVGEGKHTLTVEATDKAGNQTTQKLDFIIDTMLSEPTIVLDSTDDSGTKGDNLTNANKPTFILGNIDADARYVTVEVQYGGTKEV

-3315 IDTRLSTPTIAMDS
+3315 IDTRLSTPTITMDS

-3344 RPGFTIGNIDAD
+3344 RPGFTIGNIDSD
-3356 AHSVIL
+3356 AQSVIL

-3414 VVTVDTQTS
+3414 IVTVDTQTS

-3462 IDGGANWVSATQGI
+3462 IDGGANWVSAAQGI

-3623 DRIELVNDSGVP
+3623 DHIELVNDSGVP

-3719 LTPTIE
+3719 MTPTIE

-3841 LTNHDRPVFDIH
+3841 LTNHDRPVFDIR

-4301 NTKTSAELRIEIDTQ
+4301 NTKTSAELKIEIDTQ

-4531 TSVTT
+4531 TSVTK

-4557 VSYSVTANGNNLWE
+4557 VSYPVTANGNNLWE

-4831 TPTLIGSTLP
+4831 TPTLVGNTLP
-4841 NTIVSIYVDGVK
+4841 NAIVSIYVDGVK

-4966 NDGNYELTFKVE
+4966 NDGNYVLTFKVE

-5033 STLTIRNPQGVVIAT
+5033 STLTIRSPQGVVIAT

-5082 QKEILIEHDTQ
+5082 QKDILIEHDTQ

-5405 RPTFSIFGEMNQ
+5405 RPTFSISGEMNQ

-5582 IKVFTS
+5582 IQVFTS
-5588 ELDDNKSSSKTE
+5588 ELDDNKSSSKTD
-5600 WWSNSDLI
+5600 WWSNSSTI
-5608 TMRGTGEIGAT
+5608 TMRGMGEIGAT

-5634 AATGRWELSTDKL
+5634 AANGQWELSTDQL
-5647 PEGTYDI
+5647 PEGKYDI
-5654 SLVIEDSA
+5654 TLSIEDNA
-5662 GNRWEDVREIF
+5662 GNRKEEVHEIF

-5703 SQLIITDSEGNTYT
+5703 SQLIITDSNGNTYT

-5742 VDAIGNRSDDVPL
+5742 VDAIGNRSDDVSL

-5871 GASDSDNVTNHTQ
+5871 GVSDSDNVTNHTQ

-5906 GVTDIYQ
+5906 GVTDTYQ

-5926 AAWNDGNYTLSVTV
+5926 AAWNDGTYTLSVTV

-5994 THLRTEPSAAE
+5994 THLRTVPSAAE
-6005 ESVVKVTAYSI
+6005 ESVVKETAYSI

-6099 SVDHSSADIVNAMNV
+6099 SVDHSSADIVNAMNA

>member
-1034 SGISDDNLTNIV
+1034 SGIADDNLTNIV

-1066 AMSDTQIGVATQQPD
+1066 AASDTQIGVATQQPD

-1107 GNKANSAIFD
+1107 GNKANSAVFD

-1377 ATKGTGGWTFTPPTS
+1377 ATKGTGGWSFTPTGA

-1473 NATQSATPGVWDYI
+1473 NATQSATPGAWDYI

-1496 YTLTVEATDEA
+1496 YTLTVEATDKA
-1507 GNKATQTLDF
+1507 GNKTTQELDF

-1633 NDSGIPGDNLTNE
+1633 NDSGIPDDNLTNE

-1690 NVANGPHTLMVEAS
+1690 NVANGPHTLMVEAT

-1788 GAAWTDGDYTLTV
+1788 GAAWTDGNYTLTV

-2020 TQITIDHIELVND
+2020 TQI
-2033 SGIPDDNL
+2033 
-2041 TNNVRPHFQVTVPT
+2041 
-2055 DVNVVR
+2055 
-2061 LSIDG
+2061 
-2066 GKTWFNAT
+2066 A
-2074 QSATPGV
+2074 
-2081 WDYTWLADVGEGKH
+2081 
-2095 TLTVEATDK
+2095 
-2104 AGNKT
+2104 
-2109 TQQLDFII
+2109 
-2117 DTLLSEPTIVLD
+2117 
-2129 NTDDSGTKGD
+2129 
-2139 HLTNVNKP
+2139 
-2147 TFLLG
+2147 
-2152 NIDADAR
+2152 
-2159 YVTVEVQHGGT
+2159 
-2170 KEVLTATKDATGNWS
+2170 
-2185 VTPTGTWA
+2185 
-2193 DGDYTL
+2193 
-2199 TVRVEDEAGN
+2199 
-2209 EKHSASLTVTVDTQ
+2209 
-2223 ITIDVIELV
+2223 
-2232 NDNGIPGDN
+2232 
-2241 MTNDAHPQFRVTVP
+2241 
-2255 GDVNEVSLSIDGGVT
+2255 
-2270 WVKATQ
+2270 
-2276 SATPGVWNYTWPGTV
+2276 
-2291 PDGDYTLN
+2291 
-2299 VKATDNAGN
+2299 
-2308 TVTET
+2308 
-2313 LHFTIDTTL
+2313 
-2322 STPVIVLDSADDSGV
+2322 
-2337 HGDNMTNHTQPTFAL
+2337 
-2352 QHIDDDAVRVT
+2352 
-2363 VSVEHGGVT
+2363 
-2372 TTFDATKDAGG
+2372 
-2383 WTFTPTGAWADGDY
+2383 
-2397 TLSVSVEDKAGN
+2397 
-2409 TSHSASLTVT
+2409 
-2419 VDTQIAINNIELV
+2419 
-2432 NDSGIPDDNLTN
+2432 
-2444 NVRPHFQVT
+2444 
-2453 VPTDVN
+2453 
-2459 VVRLSI
+2459 
-2465 DGGKT
+2465 
-2470 WFNATQSATPGVW
+2470 
-2483 DYIWP
+2483 
-2488 DDVADGGYTLTVEAT
+2488 
-2503 DEAGNKATQTL
+2503 
-2514 DFTIDTTLSV
+2514 
-2524 PTLSLDSADDSGIA
+2524 
-2538 GDNITNVK
+2538 
-2546 TPGFTLNNIDTDVSR
+2546 
-2561 VIVEVMHNGI
+2561 
-2571 KQEVPL
+2571 
-2577 VQTGGQWRFAP
+2577 
-2588 TSDWADG
+2588 
-2595 DYILTVK
+2595 
-2602 VEDRAGNVKQS
+2602 
-2613 APLTVTVDTHIA
+2613 
-2625 IDRIELVNDSGIP
+2625 
-2638 GDNLT
+2638 
-2643 NEARP
+2643 
-2648 HFQVTV
+2648 
-2654 PADVNGVRLSI
+2654 
-2665 DGGKTWF
+2665 
-2672 DATQS
+2672 
-2677 ATSGVW
+2677 
-2683 DYTWLTN
+2683 
-2690 VANGPHTLMV
+2690 
-2700 EASDKAG
+2700 
-2707 NKTTQKLDFTIDT
+2707 
-2720 ILSEPT
+2720 
-2726 ITLDSADDSAAGDNI
+2726 
-2741 TNVKMPGFT
+2741 
-2750 LGNIDADVTK
+2750 
-2760 VVVTVA
+2760 
-2766 HDGKNQQIELIKNGG
+2766 
-2781 VWRFTPG
+2781 
-2788 AAWTDGDYTLTV
+2788 
-2800 KVEDKA
+2800 
-2806 GNTNY
+2806 
-2811 SAPLTVTIDTQT
+2811 
-2823 SIDRIELLNDTGIVG
+2823 
-2838 DNLTNEAR
+2838 
-2846 PQFHITVPTDVNSVQ
+2846 
-2861 LSLDGGIN
+2861 
-2869 WVNATLT
+2869 
-2876 SDGVWEYIWPTDLVE
+2876 
-2891 NTYTLTV
+2891 
-2898 KATDVAGN
+2898 
-2906 TATETLNFII
+2906 
-2916 DTTLSTPTITL
+2916 
-2927 DSADDSGT
+2927 
-2935 ANDNK
+2935 
-2940 TNVKTPGFI
+2940 
-2949 IGGIDSDVTQVVVQV
+2949 
-2964 MRDGHSEEVELTQ
+2964 
-2977 TNGQWRFVPG
+2977 
-2987 SAWTDGDYTLTVTV
+2987 
-3001 KDEAGNIRHSA
+3001 
-3012 PLTVTID
+3012 
-3019 TQITIDHIELVND
+3019 IDHIELVND

-3177 GATGIWSVTPT
+3177 DATGNWSVTPTGTWADGDYTLTVRVEDEAGNEKHSASLTVTVDTQITIDAIELVNDNGIPGDNMTNDAHPQFRVTVPGDVNEVSLSIDGGVTWVKATQSATPGVWNYTWPGTVPDGDYTLNVKATDNAGNTVTETLHFTIDTTLSVPVIVLNSADDTGVQGDNMTNSTQPTFALQHIDDDAVRVTVSVEHGGVTTTFDATKGVGGWSFTPTGAWADGDYTLSVSVEDKAGNTSHSASLTVTVDTQIAINNIELVNDSGIPDDNLTNNVRPHFQVKVPTDVNEVRLSIDGGKTWFNATQSATPGVWDYTWLADVGEGKHTLTVEATDKAGNQTTQKLDFIIDTMLSEPTIVLDSTDDSGTKGDNLTNANKPTFILGNIDADARYVTVEVQYGGTKEVLTATKGATGIWSVTPT
-3188 GTWADGDYTLTVR
+3188 GTWADGDYMLTVR

-3315 IDTRLSTPTIAMDS
+3315 IDTRLSTPTITMDS

-3344 RPGFTIGNIDAD
+3344 RPGFTIGNIDSD
-3356 AHSVIL
+3356 AQSVIL

-3414 VVTVDTQTS
+3414 IVTVDTQTS

-3462 IDGGANWVSATQGI
+3462 IDGGANWVSAAQGI

-3623 DRIELVNDSGVP
+3623 DHIELVNDSGVP

-3719 LTPTIE
+3719 MTPTIE

-3841 LTNHDRPVFDIH
+3841 LTNHDRPVFDIR

-4301 NTKTSAELRIEIDTQ
+4301 NTKTSAELKIEIDTQ

-4531 TSVTT
+4531 TSVTK

-4557 VSYSVTANGNNLWE
+4557 VSYPVTANGNNLWE

-4831 TPTLIGSTLP
+4831 TPTLVGNTLP
-4841 NTIVSIYVDGVK
+4841 NAIVSIYVDGVK

-4966 NDGNYELTFKVE
+4966 NDGNYVLTFKVE

-5033 STLTIRNPQGVVIAT
+5033 STLTIRSPQGVVIAT

-5082 QKEILIEHDTQ
+5082 QKDILIEHDTQ

-5405 RPTFSIFGEMNQ
+5405 RPTFSISGEMNQ

-5528 GLNVGEVWVNEK
+5528 GLNVGEVWVNDK

-5582 IKVFTS
+5582 IQVFTS
-5588 ELDDNKSSSKTE
+5588 ELDDNKSSSKTD
-5600 WWSNSDLI
+5600 WWSNSSTI
-5608 TMRGTGEIGAT
+5608 TMRGMGEIGAT

-5634 AATGRWELSTDKL
+5634 AANGQWELSTDQL
-5647 PEGTYDI
+5647 PEGKYDI
-5654 SLVIEDSA
+5654 TLSIEDNA
-5662 GNRWEDVREIF
+5662 GNRKEEVHEIF

-5703 SQLIITDSEGNTYT
+5703 SQLIITDSNGNTYT

-5994 THLRTEPSAAE
+5994 KHLRTVPSAAE
-6005 ESVVKVTAYSI
+6005 ESVVKETAYSI

-6099 SVDHSSADIVNAMNV
+6099 SVDHSSADIVNAMNA

>member
-35 PDMNITTPRGSVII
+35 PDMNITTPHGSVII

-122 DDAENAKKEADKA
+122 DEAENAKKEADKA

-450 DNITNSTLPTF
+450 DSITNSTLPTF

-536 EIETTNDSGIVG
+536 EIETTDDSGIVG

-592 NFTSDSVEGINNLTF
+592 NFTSDSVEGVNNLTF

-625 DTIAPVPPTVSLED
+625 DTVAPVPPTVSLED
-639 YVVLPNGIILSGND
+639 FVVLPNGIILSGND

-1066 AMSDTQIGVATQQPD
+1066 AASDTQIGVATQQPD

-1107 GNKANSAIFD
+1107 GNKANSAVFD

-1184 SWLFIPGNTWADGSY
+1184 SWLFTPGNTWADGSY

-1323 SVPVIVLDSAD
+1323 SVPVIVLNSAD
-1334 DTGIQGDNM
+1334 DTGVQGDNM

-1377 ATKGTGGWTFTPPTS
+1377 ATKGVGGWSFTPTGA

-1435 SGIPDDNLTNNVRP
+1435 SGIPNDNLTNNVRP

-1473 NATQSATPGVWDYI
+1473 NATQNATPGVWDYI

-1507 GNKATQTLDF
+1507 GNKTTQTLDF

-1547 TPGFTL
+1547 TPGFTF
-1553 NNIDTDVSRVI
+1553 NNIDTDVSRVT

-1633 NDSGIPGDNLTNE
+1633 NDSGIPDDNLTNE

-1668 GKTWFDATQSATSGV
+1668 GKTWFDATQSATPGV

-1717 TIDTILSEPTI
+1717 IIDTMLSEPTI

-2020 TQITIDHIELVND
+2020 TQIAIDHIELVND

-2139 HLTNVNKP
+2139 NLTNVNKP

-2322 STPVIVLDSADDSGV
+2322 STPVIVLDSADDTGIQ
-2337 HGDNMTNHTQPTFAL
+2337 GDNMTNRTQPTFNL

-2372 TTFDATKDAGG
+2372 TTFDATKGVGG
-2383 WTFTPTGAWADGDY
+2383 WSFTPTGAWADGDY

-2444 NVRPHFQVT
+2444 NVRPQFQVK

-2459 VVRLSI
+2459 
-2465 DGGKT
+2465 
-2470 WFNATQSATPGVW
+2470 
-2483 DYIWP
+2483 
-2488 DDVADGGYTLTVEAT
+2488 E
-2503 DEAGNKATQTL
+2503 
-2514 DFTIDTTLSV
+2514 
-2524 PTLSLDSADDSGIA
+2524 
-2538 GDNITNVK
+2538 
-2546 TPGFTLNNIDTDVSR
+2546 
-2561 VIVEVMHNGI
+2561 
-2571 KQEVPL
+2571 
-2577 VQTGGQWRFAP
+2577 
-2588 TSDWADG
+2588 
-2595 DYILTVK
+2595 
-2602 VEDRAGNVKQS
+2602 
-2613 APLTVTVDTHIA
+2613 
-2625 IDRIELVNDSGIP
+2625 
-2638 GDNLT
+2638 
-2643 NEARP
+2643 
-2648 HFQVTV
+2648 
-2654 PADVNGVRLSI
+2654 
-2665 DGGKTWF
+2665 
-2672 DATQS
+2672 
-2677 ATSGVW
+2677 
-2683 DYTWLTN
+2683 
-2690 VANGPHTLMV
+2690 
-2700 EASDKAG
+2700 
-2707 NKTTQKLDFTIDT
+2707 
-2720 ILSEPT
+2720 
-2726 ITLDSADDSAAGDNI
+2726 
-2741 TNVKMPGFT
+2741 
-2750 LGNIDADVTK
+2750 
-2760 VVVTVA
+2760 
-2766 HDGKNQQIELIKNGG
+2766 
-2781 VWRFTPG
+2781 
-2788 AAWTDGDYTLTV
+2788 
-2800 KVEDKA
+2800 
-2806 GNTNY
+2806 
-2811 SAPLTVTIDTQT
+2811 
-2823 SIDRIELLNDTGIVG
+2823 
-2838 DNLTNEAR
+2838 
-2846 PQFHITVPTDVNSVQ
+2846 
-2861 LSLDGGIN
+2861 
-2869 WVNATLT
+2869 
-2876 SDGVWEYIWPTDLVE
+2876 
-2891 NTYTLTV
+2891 
-2898 KATDVAGN
+2898 
-2906 TATETLNFII
+2906 
-2916 DTTLSTPTITL
+2916 
-2927 DSADDSGT
+2927 
-2935 ANDNK
+2935 
-2940 TNVKTPGFI
+2940 
-2949 IGGIDSDVTQVVVQV
+2949 
-2964 MRDGHSEEVELTQ
+2964 
-2977 TNGQWRFVPG
+2977 
-2987 SAWTDGDYTLTVTV
+2987 
-3001 KDEAGNIRHSA
+3001 
-3012 PLTVTID
+3012 
-3019 TQITIDHIELVND
+3019 
-3032 SGIPDD
+3032 
-3038 NLTNNVRP
+3038 
-3046 HFQVTVPTDVNV
+3046 

-3105 NKTTQQLDFIIDTLL
+3105 NQTTQKLDFIIDTML
-3120 SEPTIVLDNTDDSG
+3120 SEPTIVLDSTDDSG

-3139 LTNVNK
+3139 LTNANK
-3145 PTFLLGNIDADARY
+3145 PTFILGNIDADARY

-3201 VEDDAGNVKYSAPL
+3201 VEDEAGNVKYSAPL

-3315 IDTRLSTPTIAMDS
+3315 IDTRLSTPTITMDS

-3344 RPGFTIGNIDAD
+3344 RPGFTIGNIDSD
-3356 AHSVIL
+3356 AQSVIL

-3414 VVTVDTQTS
+3414 IVTVDTQTS

-3462 IDGGANWVSATQGI
+3462 IDGGANWVSAAQGI

-3623 DRIELVNDSGVP
+3623 DHIELVNDSGVP
-3635 GDNVTKHV
+3635 GDNITKHV

-3692 HTLTVEV
+3692 HTLIVEV

-3706 MTETLNFTIDITL
+3706 MTGTLDFTIDITL

-3841 LTNHDRPVFDIH
+3841 LTNHDRPVFDIR

-3913 APFEVRID
+3913 APLEVRID

-3945 AKPSFRIDVPGDVVQ
+3945 AKPSFRIDVPGDVIQ

-4178 WIFNVGSALPDGQ
+4178 WIFNVGSALPDGK

-4301 NTKTSAELRIEIDTQ
+4301 NTKTSAELQIEIDTQ

-4531 TSVTT
+4531 TSVTK

-4557 VSYSVTANGNNLWE
+4557 VSYPVTANGNNLWE

-4619 DTGNSNSDNLT
+4619 DTGSSNSDNLT

-4658 EVLKQTITVGAD
+4658 EVLKHTITVGAD

-4726 HEATSLR
+4726 YEATSLR
-4733 PEFKGFAEA
+4733 PEFKGLAEA

-4831 TPTLIGSTLP
+4831 TPTLVGNTLP
-4841 NTIVSIYVDGVK
+4841 NAIVSIYVDGVK

-4966 NDGNYELTFKVE
+4966 NDGNYVLTFKVE

-5082 QKEILIEHDTQ
+5082 QKDILIEHDTQ

-5297 LDDLITNHNKPVLVG
+5297 LDDLITSHNKPVLVG

-5379 TFIDNPAMVAGSD
+5379 TFIDNPVMMAGSD

-5405 RPTFSIFGEMNQ
+5405 RPAFSIYGEMNQ

-5528 GLNVGEVWVNEK
+5528 GLNVGEVWVNDK

-5582 IKVFTS
+5582 IQVFTS
-5588 ELDDNKSSSKTE
+5588 ELDDNKSSSKTD
-5600 WWSNSDLI
+5600 WWSNSSTI
-5608 TMRGTGEIGAT
+5608 TMRGMGEIGAT

-5634 AATGRWELSTDKL
+5634 AANGQWELSTDQL
-5647 PEGTYDI
+5647 PEGKYDI
-5654 SLVIEDSA
+5654 TLSIEDNA
-5662 GNRWEDVREIF
+5662 GNRKEEVHEIF

-5703 SQLIITDSEGNTYT
+5703 SQLIITDSNGNTYT

-5755 DIMKEVPV
+5755 DIMKETPV

-5781 DKQPTFIIGNLESD
+5781 DNQPTFIIGNLESD

-5860 PEIALAAGEDN
+5860 PEIALAAGEGN
-5871 GASDSDNVTNHTQ
+5871 GASDSDNVTNHNHTQ

-5926 AAWNDGNYTLSVTV
+5926 AAWNDGTYTLSVTV

-5946 SQQSA
+5946 SLQSA
-5951 SLAVTVDST
+5951 SLEVTVDST

-5967 QHDDASDDATATAVT
+5967 QHDDASDDATPTAVT

-5994 THLRTEPSAAE
+5994 THLRTVPSAAE
-6005 ESVVKVTAYSI
+6005 ESVVKETAYSI

-6049 IMFEGEEFTL
+6049 VMFEGEEFTL

-6080 MDVKFIDKDND
+6080 MDVKFLDKDDD

-6099 SVDHSSADIVNAMNV
+6099 SVDHSSADIVNAMNA

-6133 NNNGAIDV
+6133 NNNGAIEV

>member
-430 IAPEKPT
+430 IPPEKPT

-639 YVVLPNGIILSGND
+639 FVVLPNGIILSGND

-1034 SGISDDNLTNIV
+1034 SGIADDNLTNIV

-1107 GNKANSAIFD
+1107 GNKANSAVFD

-1184 SWLFIPGNTWADGSY
+1184 SWLFTPGNTWADGSY

-1206 DKAGNTNYSA
+1206 DKAGNTSYSA

-1323 SVPVIVLDSAD
+1323 SVPVIVLNSAD
-1334 DTGIQGDNM
+1334 DTGVQGDNM
-1343 TNSTQPTFA
+1343 TNRTQPTFA

-1473 NATQSATPGVWDYI
+1473 NATQSATPGAWDYI

-1496 YTLTVEATDEA
+1496 YTLTVEATDKA
-1507 GNKATQTLDF
+1507 GNKTTQELDF

-1717 TIDTILSEPTI
+1717 IIDTLLSEPTI

-2129 NTDDSGTKGD
+2129 STDDSGTKGD
-2139 HLTNVNKP
+2139 NLTNVNKP

-2322 STPVIVLDSADDSGV
+2322 SVPVIVLNSADDTGV
-2337 HGDNMTNHTQPTFAL
+2337 QGDNMTNSTQPTFAL

-2372 TTFDATKDAGG
+2372 TTFDATKGVGG
-2383 WTFTPTGAWADGDY
+2383 WSFTPTGAWADGDY

-2444 NVRPHFQVT
+2444 NVRPHFQVK

-2459 VVRLSI
+2459 
-2465 DGGKT
+2465 
-2470 WFNATQSATPGVW
+2470 
-2483 DYIWP
+2483 
-2488 DDVADGGYTLTVEAT
+2488 E
-2503 DEAGNKATQTL
+2503 
-2514 DFTIDTTLSV
+2514 
-2524 PTLSLDSADDSGIA
+2524 
-2538 GDNITNVK
+2538 
-2546 TPGFTLNNIDTDVSR
+2546 
-2561 VIVEVMHNGI
+2561 
-2571 KQEVPL
+2571 
-2577 VQTGGQWRFAP
+2577 
-2588 TSDWADG
+2588 
-2595 DYILTVK
+2595 
-2602 VEDRAGNVKQS
+2602 
-2613 APLTVTVDTHIA
+2613 
-2625 IDRIELVNDSGIP
+2625 
-2638 GDNLT
+2638 
-2643 NEARP
+2643 
-2648 HFQVTV
+2648 
-2654 PADVNGVRLSI
+2654 
-2665 DGGKTWF
+2665 
-2672 DATQS
+2672 
-2677 ATSGVW
+2677 
-2683 DYTWLTN
+2683 
-2690 VANGPHTLMV
+2690 
-2700 EASDKAG
+2700 
-2707 NKTTQKLDFTIDT
+2707 
-2720 ILSEPT
+2720 
-2726 ITLDSADDSAAGDNI
+2726 
-2741 TNVKMPGFT
+2741 
-2750 LGNIDADVTK
+2750 
-2760 VVVTVA
+2760 
-2766 HDGKNQQIELIKNGG
+2766 
-2781 VWRFTPG
+2781 
-2788 AAWTDGDYTLTV
+2788 
-2800 KVEDKA
+2800 
-2806 GNTNY
+2806 
-2811 SAPLTVTIDTQT
+2811 
-2823 SIDRIELLNDTGIVG
+2823 
-2838 DNLTNEAR
+2838 
-2846 PQFHITVPTDVNSVQ
+2846 
-2861 LSLDGGIN
+2861 
-2869 WVNATLT
+2869 
-2876 SDGVWEYIWPTDLVE
+2876 
-2891 NTYTLTV
+2891 
-2898 KATDVAGN
+2898 
-2906 TATETLNFII
+2906 
-2916 DTTLSTPTITL
+2916 
-2927 DSADDSGT
+2927 
-2935 ANDNK
+2935 
-2940 TNVKTPGFI
+2940 
-2949 IGGIDSDVTQVVVQV
+2949 
-2964 MRDGHSEEVELTQ
+2964 
-2977 TNGQWRFVPG
+2977 
-2987 SAWTDGDYTLTVTV
+2987 
-3001 KDEAGNIRHSA
+3001 
-3012 PLTVTID
+3012 
-3019 TQITIDHIELVND
+3019 
-3032 SGIPDD
+3032 
-3038 NLTNNVRP
+3038 
-3046 HFQVTVPTDVNV
+3046 

-3105 NKTTQQLDFIIDTLL
+3105 NQTTQKLDFIIDTML
-3120 SEPTIVLDNTDDSG
+3120 SEPTIVLDSTDDSG

-3139 LTNVNK
+3139 LTNANK
-3145 PTFLLGNIDADARY
+3145 PTFILGNIDADARY
-3159 VTVEVQHGGTKEV
+3159 VTVEVQYGGTKEV

-3315 IDTRLSTPTIAMDS
+3315 IDTRLSTPTITMDS

-3344 RPGFTIGNIDAD
+3344 RPGFTIGNIDSD
-3356 AHSVIL
+3356 AQSVIL

-3414 VVTVDTQTS
+3414 IVTVDTQTS

-3462 IDGGANWVSATQGI
+3462 IDGGANWVSAAQGI

-3623 DRIELVNDSGVP
+3623 DHIELVNDSGVP

-3719 LTPTIE
+3719 MTPTIE

-3740 TSVTQPVFVLGSIDK
+3740 TSVTQPVFVLESIDK

-3841 LTNHDRPVFDIH
+3841 LTNHDRPVFDIR

-4301 NTKTSAELRIEIDTQ
+4301 NTKTSAELKIEIDTQ

-4531 TSVTT
+4531 TSVTK

-4557 VSYSVTANGNNLWE
+4557 VSYPVTANGNNLWE

-4831 TPTLIGSTLP
+4831 TPTLVGNTLP
-4841 NTIVSIYVDGVK
+4841 NAIVSIYVDGVK

-4966 NDGNYELTFKVE
+4966 NDGNYVLTFKVE

-5033 STLTIRNPQGVVIAT
+5033 STLTIRSPQGVVIAT

-5082 QKEILIEHDTQ
+5082 QKDILIEHDTQ

-5344 DNALKD
+5344 DNVLKD

-5405 RPTFSIFGEMNQ
+5405 RPTFSISGEMNQ

-5582 IKVFTS
+5582 IQVFTS
-5588 ELDDNKSSSKTE
+5588 ELDDNKSSSKTD
-5600 WWSNSDLI
+5600 WWSNSSTI
-5608 TMRGTGEIGAT
+5608 TMRGMGEIGAT

-5634 AATGRWELSTDKL
+5634 AANGQWELSTDQL
-5647 PEGTYDI
+5647 PEGKYDI
-5654 SLVIEDSA
+5654 TLSIEDNA
-5662 GNRWEDVREIF
+5662 GNRKEEVHEIF

-5703 SQLIITDSEGNTYT
+5703 SQLIITDSNGNTYT

-5742 VDAIGNRSDDVPL
+5742 VDAIGNRSDDVSL

-5871 GASDSDNVTNHTQ
+5871 GVSDSDNVTNHTQ

-5906 GVTDIYQ
+5906 GVTDTYQ

-5926 AAWNDGNYTLSVTV
+5926 AAWNDGTYTLSVTV

-5994 THLRTEPSAAE
+5994 THLRTVPSAAE
-6005 ESVVKVTAYSI
+6005 ESVVKETAYSI

-6099 SVDHSSADIVNAMNV
+6099 SVDHSSADIVNAMNA

>member
-35 PDMNITTPRGSVII
+35 PDMNITTPHGSVII

-430 IAPEKPT
+430 IPPEKPT

-450 DNITNSTLPTF
+450 DNVTNSTLPTF

-536 EIETTNDSGIVG
+536 EIETTDDSGIVG

-592 NFTSDSVEGINNLTF
+592 NFTSDSVEGVNNLTF

-625 DTIAPVPPTVSLED
+625 DTVAPVPPTVSLED
-639 YVVLPNGIILSGND
+639 FVVLPNGIILSGND

-775 GVTTADADGNWNFDI
+775 GVMTADADGNWNFDI

-1034 SGISDDNLTNIV
+1034 SGIADDNLTNIV

-1107 GNKANSAIFD
+1107 GNKANSAVFD

-1377 ATKGTGGWTFTPPTS
+1377 ATKGTGGWS
-1392 WADGDYTLSVS
+1392 
-1403 VEDKAGNTSHSA
+1403 
-1415 SLTVTVDTQIAINNI
+1415 
-1430 ELVND
+1430 
-1435 SGIPDDNLTNNVRP
+1435 
-1449 HFQVTVPTDVNV
+1449 
-1461 VRLSIDGGKTWF
+1461 
-1473 NATQSATPGVWDYI
+1473 
-1487 WPDDVADGG
+1487 
-1496 YTLTVEATDEA
+1496 
-1507 GNKATQTLDF
+1507 
-1517 TIDTTLSVPTLS
+1517 
-1529 LDSADD
+1529 
-1535 SGIAGDNITNVK
+1535 
-1547 TPGFTL
+1547 
-1553 NNIDTDVSRVI
+1553 
-1564 VEVMHN
+1564 
-1570 GIKQE
+1570 
-1575 VPLVQTGGQWRFAPT
+1575 
-1590 SDWADGDYI
+1590 
-1599 LTVKVEDRAGNV
+1599 
-1611 KQSAPLTVTVDTHIA
+1611 
-1626 IDRIELV
+1626 
-1633 NDSGIPGDNLTNE
+1633 
-1646 ARPHFQVTVPADVNG
+1646 
-1661 VRLSIDG
+1661 
-1668 GKTWFDATQSATSGV
+1668 
-1683 WDYTWLT
+1683 
-1690 NVANGPHTLMVEAS
+1690 
-1704 DKAGNKTTQKLDF
+1704 
-1717 TIDTILSEPTI
+1717 
-1728 TLDSADDSAAGDNIT
+1728 
-1743 NVKMP
+1743 
-1748 GFTLGN
+1748 
-1754 IDADVTKV
+1754 
-1762 VVTVAHDGKNQQI
+1762 
-1775 ELIKNGGVWRFTP
+1775 
-1788 GAAWTDGDYTLTV
+1788 
-1801 KVEDK
+1801 
-1806 AGNTNYSA
+1806 
-1814 PLTVTIDTQTSIDRI
+1814 
-1829 ELLNDTGIVGD
+1829 
-1840 NLTNEARPQFH
+1840 
-1851 ITVPTDVNS
+1851 
-1860 VQLSLDGGINWVN
+1860 
-1873 ATLTSDGVWEYIWP
+1873 
-1887 TDLVENTYTLTV
+1887 
-1899 KATDVAGNTATETL
+1899 
-1913 NFIIDTTLSTPT
+1913 
-1925 ITLDSADDSGTA
+1925 
-1937 NDNKTNVKTPGFI
+1937 
-1950 IGGIDS
+1950 
-1956 DVTQVVVQVMR
+1956 
-1967 DGHSEEVELTQTNGQ
+1967 
-1982 WRFVPGSAWT
+1982 
-1992 DGDYTLT
+1992 
-1999 VTVKD
+1999 
-2004 EAGNIRHSAP
+2004 
-2014 LTVTID
+2014 
-2020 TQITIDHIELVND
+2020 
-2033 SGIPDDNL
+2033 
-2041 TNNVRPHFQVTVPT
+2041 
-2055 DVNVVR
+2055 
-2061 LSIDG
+2061 
-2066 GKTWFNAT
+2066 
-2074 QSATPGV
+2074 
-2081 WDYTWLADVGEGKH
+2081 
-2095 TLTVEATDK
+2095 
-2104 AGNKT
+2104 
-2109 TQQLDFII
+2109 
-2117 DTLLSEPTIVLD
+2117 
-2129 NTDDSGTKGD
+2129 
-2139 HLTNVNKP
+2139 
-2147 TFLLG
+2147 
-2152 NIDADAR
+2152 
-2159 YVTVEVQHGGT
+2159 
-2170 KEVLTATKDATGNWS
+2170 
-2185 VTPTGTWA
+2185 
-2193 DGDYTL
+2193 
-2199 TVRVEDEAGN
+2199 
-2209 EKHSASLTVTVDTQ
+2209 
-2223 ITIDVIELV
+2223 
-2232 NDNGIPGDN
+2232 
-2241 MTNDAHPQFRVTVP
+2241 
-2255 GDVNEVSLSIDGGVT
+2255 
-2270 WVKATQ
+2270 
-2276 SATPGVWNYTWPGTV
+2276 
-2291 PDGDYTLN
+2291 
-2299 VKATDNAGN
+2299 
-2308 TVTET
+2308 
-2313 LHFTIDTTL
+2313 
-2322 STPVIVLDSADDSGV
+2322 
-2337 HGDNMTNHTQPTFAL
+2337 
-2352 QHIDDDAVRVT
+2352 
-2363 VSVEHGGVT
+2363 
-2372 TTFDATKDAGG
+2372 
-2383 WTFTPTGAWADGDY
+2383 FTPTGAWADGDY

-2432 NDSGIPDDNLTN
+2432 NDSGIPNDNLTN

-2470 WFNATQSATPGVW
+2470 WFNATQSATPGAW

-2503 DEAGNKATQTL
+2503 DKAGNKTTQEL

-3177 GATGIWSVTPT
+3177 DATGNWSVTPTGTWADGDYTLTVRVEDDAGNEKHSASLTVTVDTQITIDVIELVNDNGIPGDNMTNDAHPQFRVTVPGDVNEVSLSIDGGVTWVKATQSATPGVWNYTWPGTVPDGDYTLNVKATDNAGNTVTETLHFTIDTTLSTPVIVLDSADDTGIQGDNMTNRTQPTFNLQHIDDDAVRVTVSVEHGGVTTTFDATKDAGGWTFTPPTSWGAGDYTLSVSVEDKAGNTSHSASLTVTVDTQIAINNIELVNDSGIPDDNLTNNVRPHFQVKVPTDVNEVRLSIDGGKTWFNATQSATPGVWDYTWLADVGEGKHTLTVEATDKAGNQTTQKLDFIIDTLLSEPTIVLDSTDDSGTKGDNLTNANKPTFLLGNIDADARYVTVEVQHGGTKEVLTATKGATGIWSVTPT

-3623 DRIELVNDSGVP
+3623 DHIELVNDSGVP

-3719 LTPTIE
+3719 MTPTIE

-3841 LTNHDRPVFDIH
+3841 LTNHDRPVFDIR

-4301 NTKTSAELRIEIDTQ
+4301 NTKTSAELKIEIDTQ

-4531 TSVTT
+4531 TSVTK

-4557 VSYSVTANGNNLWE
+4557 VSYPVTANGNNLWE

-4831 TPTLIGSTLP
+4831 TPTLVGNTLP
-4841 NTIVSIYVDGVK
+4841 NAIVSIYVDGVK

-4966 NDGNYELTFKVE
+4966 NDGNYVLTFKVE

-5033 STLTIRNPQGVVIAT
+5033 STLTIRSPQGVVIAT

-5082 QKEILIEHDTQ
+5082 QKDILIEHDTQ

-5405 RPTFSIFGEMNQ
+5405 RPTFSISGEMNQ

-5582 IKVFTS
+5582 IQVFTS
-5588 ELDDNKSSSKTE
+5588 ELDDNKSSSKTD
-5600 WWSNSDLI
+5600 WWSNSSTI
-5608 TMRGTGEIGAT
+5608 TMRGMGEIGAT

-5634 AATGRWELSTDKL
+5634 AANGQWELSTDQL
-5647 PEGTYDI
+5647 PEGKYDI
-5654 SLVIEDSA
+5654 TLSIEDNA
-5662 GNRWEDVREIF
+5662 GNRKEEVHEIF

-5703 SQLIITDSEGNTYT
+5703 SQLIITDSNGNTYT

-5994 THLRTEPSAAE
+5994 THLRTVPSAAE

>member
-2129 NTDDSGTKGD
+2129 STDDSGTKGD

-2419 VDTQIAINNIELV
+2419 VDTQIAINN
-2432 NDSGIPDDNLTN
+2432 
-2444 NVRPHFQVT
+2444 
-2453 VPTDVN
+2453 
-2459 VVRLSI
+2459 
-2465 DGGKT
+2465 
-2470 WFNATQSATPGVW
+2470 
-2483 DYIWP
+2483 
-2488 DDVADGGYTLTVEAT
+2488 
-2503 DEAGNKATQTL
+2503 
-2514 DFTIDTTLSV
+2514 
-2524 PTLSLDSADDSGIA
+2524 
-2538 GDNITNVK
+2538 
-2546 TPGFTLNNIDTDVSR
+2546 
-2561 VIVEVMHNGI
+2561 
-2571 KQEVPL
+2571 
-2577 VQTGGQWRFAP
+2577 
-2588 TSDWADG
+2588 
-2595 DYILTVK
+2595 
-2602 VEDRAGNVKQS
+2602 
-2613 APLTVTVDTHIA
+2613 
-2625 IDRIELVNDSGIP
+2625 
-2638 GDNLT
+2638 
-2643 NEARP
+2643 
-2648 HFQVTV
+2648 
-2654 PADVNGVRLSI
+2654 
-2665 DGGKTWF
+2665 
-2672 DATQS
+2672 
-2677 ATSGVW
+2677 
-2683 DYTWLTN
+2683 
-2690 VANGPHTLMV
+2690 
-2700 EASDKAG
+2700 
-2707 NKTTQKLDFTIDT
+2707 
-2720 ILSEPT
+2720 
-2726 ITLDSADDSAAGDNI
+2726 
-2741 TNVKMPGFT
+2741 
-2750 LGNIDADVTK
+2750 
-2760 VVVTVA
+2760 
-2766 HDGKNQQIELIKNGG
+2766 
-2781 VWRFTPG
+2781 
-2788 AAWTDGDYTLTV
+2788 
-2800 KVEDKA
+2800 
-2806 GNTNY
+2806 
-2811 SAPLTVTIDTQT
+2811 
-2823 SIDRIELLNDTGIVG
+2823 
-2838 DNLTNEAR
+2838 
-2846 PQFHITVPTDVNSVQ
+2846 
-2861 LSLDGGIN
+2861 
-2869 WVNATLT
+2869 
-2876 SDGVWEYIWPTDLVE
+2876 
-2891 NTYTLTV
+2891 
-2898 KATDVAGN
+2898 
-2906 TATETLNFII
+2906 
-2916 DTTLSTPTITL
+2916 
-2927 DSADDSGT
+2927 
-2935 ANDNK
+2935 
-2940 TNVKTPGFI
+2940 
-2949 IGGIDSDVTQVVVQV
+2949 
-2964 MRDGHSEEVELTQ
+2964 
-2977 TNGQWRFVPG
+2977 
-2987 SAWTDGDYTLTVTV
+2987 
-3001 KDEAGNIRHSA
+3001 
-3012 PLTVTID
+3012 
-3019 TQITIDHIELVND
+3019 IELVND

-4557 VSYSVTANGNNLWE
+4557 VSYPVTANGNNLWE

-5860 PEIALAAGEDN
+5860 SEIALAAGEDN

>member
-159 SKQIEEMLQNF
+159 SKQMEEMLQEF

-430 IAPEKPT
+430 IPPEKPT

-639 YVVLPNGIILSGND
+639 FVVLPNGIILSGND

-698 AYDIEIISQDAAG
+698 SYDIEIISQDAAG

-1034 SGISDDNLTNIV
+1034 SGIADDNLTNIV

-1066 AMSDTQIGVATQQPD
+1066 AASDTQIGVATQQPD

-1107 GNKANSAIFD
+1107 GNKANSAVFD

-1184 SWLFIPGNTWADGSY
+1184 SWLFTPGNTWADGSY

-1258 DVNEVRLSIDGGN
+1258 DVNEVRLSIDGGH

-1323 SVPVIVLDSAD
+1323 SVPVIVLNSAD
-1334 DTGIQGDNM
+1334 DTGVQGDNM

-1377 ATKGTGGWTFTPPTS
+1377 ATKGTGGWTFTPPAL

-1435 SGIPDDNLTNNVRP
+1435 SGIPNDNLTNNVRP

-1473 NATQSATPGVWDYI
+1473 NATQGATPGAWDYI

-1496 YTLTVEATDEA
+1496 YTLTVEATDKA
-1507 GNKATQTLDF
+1507 GNQTTQELDF

-1590 SDWADGDYI
+1590 SDWGDGDYI

-1717 TIDTILSEPTI
+1717 IIDTMLSEPTI

-2014 LTVTID
+2014 LKVTVD
-2020 TQITIDHIELVND
+2020 TQIGIDNIELVND
-2033 SGIPDDNL
+2033 SGIPNDNL
-2041 TNNVRPHFQVTVPT
+2041 TNNVRPQFQVTVPT

-2081 WDYTWLADVGEGKH
+2081 WDYTWLTDVANGSH
-2095 TLTVEATDK
+2095 TLTVEATDA
-2104 AGNKT
+2104 AGNKA
-2109 TQQLDFII
+2109 TQNLEFNI
-2117 DTLLSEPTIVLD
+2117 DTLLSEPTIALD
-2129 NTDDSGTKGD
+2129 STDDSGTKGD
-2139 HLTNVNKP
+2139 NLTNVNKP
-2147 TFLLG
+2147 TFILG

-2170 KEVLTATKDATGNWS
+2170 KEVLTATKGATGIWS
-2185 VTPTGTWA
+2185 VTPTGMWA
-2193 DGDYTL
+2193 DGSHTL

-2209 EKHSASLTVTVDTQ
+2209 VKYSVPLTITVDTQ
-2223 ITIDVIELV
+2223 ITIDDIELV
-2232 NDNGIPGDN
+2232 NDSGTKGDN
-2241 MTNDAHPQFRVTVP
+2241 LTNDANPHFRITVP

-2270 WVKATQ
+2270 WVKAMQ
-2276 SATPGVWNYTWPGTV
+2276 SSTSGVWNYTWPKTLA
-2291 PDGDYTLN
+2291 DDDYTLT

-2308 TVTET
+2308 TVTRT
-2313 LHFTIDTTL
+2313 LDFTIDTTL
-2322 STPVIVLDSADDSGV
+2322 STPVIVLDSADDTGV
-2337 HGDNMTNHTQPTFAL
+2337 QGDNMTNRTQPTFNL

-2372 TTFDATKDAGG
+2372 TTFDVTKDAGG
-2383 WTFTPTGAWADGDY
+2383 WTFTPPTSWGAGDY

-2444 NVRPHFQVT
+2444 NVRPQFQVK

-2459 VVRLSI
+2459 
-2465 DGGKT
+2465 
-2470 WFNATQSATPGVW
+2470 
-2483 DYIWP
+2483 
-2488 DDVADGGYTLTVEAT
+2488 E
-2503 DEAGNKATQTL
+2503 
-2514 DFTIDTTLSV
+2514 
-2524 PTLSLDSADDSGIA
+2524 
-2538 GDNITNVK
+2538 
-2546 TPGFTLNNIDTDVSR
+2546 
-2561 VIVEVMHNGI
+2561 
-2571 KQEVPL
+2571 
-2577 VQTGGQWRFAP
+2577 
-2588 TSDWADG
+2588 
-2595 DYILTVK
+2595 
-2602 VEDRAGNVKQS
+2602 
-2613 APLTVTVDTHIA
+2613 
-2625 IDRIELVNDSGIP
+2625 
-2638 GDNLT
+2638 
-2643 NEARP
+2643 
-2648 HFQVTV
+2648 
-2654 PADVNGVRLSI
+2654 
-2665 DGGKTWF
+2665 
-2672 DATQS
+2672 
-2677 ATSGVW
+2677 
-2683 DYTWLTN
+2683 
-2690 VANGPHTLMV
+2690 
-2700 EASDKAG
+2700 
-2707 NKTTQKLDFTIDT
+2707 
-2720 ILSEPT
+2720 
-2726 ITLDSADDSAAGDNI
+2726 
-2741 TNVKMPGFT
+2741 
-2750 LGNIDADVTK
+2750 
-2760 VVVTVA
+2760 
-2766 HDGKNQQIELIKNGG
+2766 
-2781 VWRFTPG
+2781 
-2788 AAWTDGDYTLTV
+2788 
-2800 KVEDKA
+2800 
-2806 GNTNY
+2806 
-2811 SAPLTVTIDTQT
+2811 
-2823 SIDRIELLNDTGIVG
+2823 
-2838 DNLTNEAR
+2838 
-2846 PQFHITVPTDVNSVQ
+2846 
-2861 LSLDGGIN
+2861 
-2869 WVNATLT
+2869 
-2876 SDGVWEYIWPTDLVE
+2876 
-2891 NTYTLTV
+2891 
-2898 KATDVAGN
+2898 
-2906 TATETLNFII
+2906 
-2916 DTTLSTPTITL
+2916 
-2927 DSADDSGT
+2927 
-2935 ANDNK
+2935 
-2940 TNVKTPGFI
+2940 
-2949 IGGIDSDVTQVVVQV
+2949 
-2964 MRDGHSEEVELTQ
+2964 
-2977 TNGQWRFVPG
+2977 
-2987 SAWTDGDYTLTVTV
+2987 
-3001 KDEAGNIRHSA
+3001 
-3012 PLTVTID
+3012 
-3019 TQITIDHIELVND
+3019 
-3032 SGIPDD
+3032 
-3038 NLTNNVRP
+3038 
-3046 HFQVTVPTDVNV
+3046 

-3105 NKTTQQLDFIIDTLL
+3105 NQTTQKLDFIIDTLL
-3120 SEPTIVLDNTDDSG
+3120 SEPTIALDSTDDSG

-3139 LTNVNK
+3139 LTSVNK
-3145 PTFLLGNIDADARY
+3145 PTFILGNIDADARY

-3188 GTWADGDYTLTVR
+3188 GMWADGSHTLTVR

-3215 TVTVDTQITIDVIE
+3215 TVTVDTHIAIDDIE

-3301 DKAGNKTTQTLDFT
+3301 DKAGNQTTQTLDFT

-3393 SYTLTVEVTDN
+3393 SYTLTVEVQDN

-3414 VVTVDTQTS
+3414 IVTVDTQTS

-3462 IDGGANWVSATQGI
+3462 IDGGANWVSAAQGI

-3820 TLTTPVIELAAGE
+3820 SLTTPVIELAAGE

-3841 LTNHDRPVFDIH
+3841 LTKHDRPVFDIR

-3913 APFEVRID
+3913 APLEVRID

-3945 AKPSFRIDVPGDVVQ
+3945 AKPSFRIDVPGDVIQ

-3981 WIFDSPNTLVDGTYT
+3981 WIFDTPNTLVDGTYT
-3996 LRVEATDEAGN
+3996 LRVEATDQAGN

-4079 WQFTPGNA
+4079 WQFTPGNT

-4301 NTKTSAELRIEIDTQ
+4301 NTKTSAELKIEIDTQ

-4326 DSGVNDHDNV
+4326 DSGFNDHDNV

-4366 ISKNAA
+4366 VSKNAA
-4372 GQWEFTAGSAL
+4372 GQWQFTAGSAL
-4383 PDGHYTLHVQ
+4383 SDGHYTLHVQ

-4499 KEVSFTIDTIVSDP
+4499 KEVSFTIDTVVSDP
-4513 SIDLLDADDTGE
+4513 RIDLLDADDTGE

-4531 TSVTT
+4531 TSVTK

-4557 VSYSVTANGNNLWE
+4557 VSYPVTANGNNLWE

-4619 DTGNSNSDNLT
+4619 DTGSSNSDNLT

-4658 EVLKQTITVGAD
+4658 EVLKHTITVGAD

-4726 HEATSLR
+4726 YEATSLR
-4733 PEFKGFAEA
+4733 PEFKGLAEA

-4831 TPTLIGSTLP
+4831 TPTLVGNTLP
-4841 NTIVSIYVDGVK
+4841 NAIVSIYVDGVK

-5082 QKEILIEHDTQ
+5082 QKDILIEHDTQ

-5181 AITTVTIDSQIAV
+5181 AITTVTIDSKIAV

-5243 RAPILLQDDGT
+5243 RAPILLQDDGK

-5297 LDDLITNHNKPVLVG
+5297 LDDLITSHNKPVLVG

-5379 TFIDNPAMVAGSD
+5379 TFIDNPVMMAGSD

-5405 RPTFSIFGEMNQ
+5405 RPAFSIFGEMNQ

-5475 TFNTTPVAIDSIGGQ
+5475 TLNTTPVAIDSIGGQ

-5528 GLNVGEVWVNEK
+5528 GLNVGEVWVNDK

-5582 IKVFTS
+5582 IQVFTS
-5588 ELDDNKSSSKTE
+5588 ELDDNKSSSKTD
-5600 WWSNSDLI
+5600 WWSNSSTI
-5608 TMRGTGEIGAT
+5608 TMRGMGEIGAT

-5634 AATGRWELSTDKL
+5634 AANGQWELSTDRL
-5647 PEGTYDI
+5647 PEGKYDI
-5654 SLVIEDSA
+5654 TLSIEDNA
-5662 GNRWEDVREIF
+5662 GNRKEEVHEIF

-5703 SQLIITDSEGNTYT
+5703 SQLIITDSNGNTYT

-5755 DIMKEVPV
+5755 DIMKETPV

-5781 DKQPTFIIGNLESD
+5781 DNQPTFIIGNLESD

-5871 GASDSDNVTNHTQ
+5871 GASDSDNVTNHNHTQ

-5913 ATQGADGWTFTPP
+5913 ATQDADGWTFTPP
-5926 AAWNDGNYTLSVTV
+5926 AAWNDGTYTLSVTV

-5946 SQQSA
+5946 SLQSA
-5951 SLAVTVDST
+5951 SLEVTVDST

-5967 QHDDASDDATATAVT
+5967 QHDDAIDDATATAVT

-5994 THLRTEPSAAE
+5994 THLRTVPSAAE
-6005 ESVVKVTAYSI
+6005 ESVVKETAYSI

-6049 IMFEGEEFTL
+6049 VMFEGEEFTL

-6080 MDVKFIDKDND
+6080 MDVKFIDKDDD

-6099 SVDHSSADIVNAMNV
+6099 SVDHSSADIVNAMNA

>member
-874 AIAGDDG
+874 AIAGDNG

-2129 NTDDSGTKGD
+2129 STDDSGTKGD

-2419 VDTQIAINNIELV
+2419 VDTQIAINN
-2432 NDSGIPDDNLTN
+2432 
-2444 NVRPHFQVT
+2444 
-2453 VPTDVN
+2453 
-2459 VVRLSI
+2459 
-2465 DGGKT
+2465 
-2470 WFNATQSATPGVW
+2470 
-2483 DYIWP
+2483 
-2488 DDVADGGYTLTVEAT
+2488 
-2503 DEAGNKATQTL
+2503 
-2514 DFTIDTTLSV
+2514 
-2524 PTLSLDSADDSGIA
+2524 
-2538 GDNITNVK
+2538 
-2546 TPGFTLNNIDTDVSR
+2546 
-2561 VIVEVMHNGI
+2561 
-2571 KQEVPL
+2571 
-2577 VQTGGQWRFAP
+2577 
-2588 TSDWADG
+2588 
-2595 DYILTVK
+2595 
-2602 VEDRAGNVKQS
+2602 
-2613 APLTVTVDTHIA
+2613 
-2625 IDRIELVNDSGIP
+2625 
-2638 GDNLT
+2638 
-2643 NEARP
+2643 
-2648 HFQVTV
+2648 
-2654 PADVNGVRLSI
+2654 
-2665 DGGKTWF
+2665 
-2672 DATQS
+2672 
-2677 ATSGVW
+2677 
-2683 DYTWLTN
+2683 
-2690 VANGPHTLMV
+2690 
-2700 EASDKAG
+2700 
-2707 NKTTQKLDFTIDT
+2707 
-2720 ILSEPT
+2720 
-2726 ITLDSADDSAAGDNI
+2726 
-2741 TNVKMPGFT
+2741 
-2750 LGNIDADVTK
+2750 
-2760 VVVTVA
+2760 
-2766 HDGKNQQIELIKNGG
+2766 
-2781 VWRFTPG
+2781 
-2788 AAWTDGDYTLTV
+2788 
-2800 KVEDKA
+2800 
-2806 GNTNY
+2806 
-2811 SAPLTVTIDTQT
+2811 
-2823 SIDRIELLNDTGIVG
+2823 
-2838 DNLTNEAR
+2838 
-2846 PQFHITVPTDVNSVQ
+2846 
-2861 LSLDGGIN
+2861 
-2869 WVNATLT
+2869 
-2876 SDGVWEYIWPTDLVE
+2876 
-2891 NTYTLTV
+2891 
-2898 KATDVAGN
+2898 
-2906 TATETLNFII
+2906 
-2916 DTTLSTPTITL
+2916 
-2927 DSADDSGT
+2927 
-2935 ANDNK
+2935 
-2940 TNVKTPGFI
+2940 
-2949 IGGIDSDVTQVVVQV
+2949 
-2964 MRDGHSEEVELTQ
+2964 
-2977 TNGQWRFVPG
+2977 
-2987 SAWTDGDYTLTVTV
+2987 
-3001 KDEAGNIRHSA
+3001 
-3012 PLTVTID
+3012 
-3019 TQITIDHIELVND
+3019 IELVND

-4557 VSYSVTANGNNLWE
+4557 VSYPVTANGNNLWE

>member
-35 PDMNITTPRGSVII
+35 PDMNITTPHGSVII

-122 DDAENAKKEADKA
+122 DEAENAKKEADKA

-450 DNITNSTLPTF
+450 DSITNSTLPTF

-536 EIETTNDSGIVG
+536 EIETTDDSGIVG

-592 NFTSDSVEGINNLTF
+592 NFTSDSVEGVNNLTF

-612 AGNKKDFSFSYVI
+612 AGNKKDFSFSYII
-625 DTIAPVPPTVSLED
+625 DTVAPVPPTVSLED
-639 YVVLPNGIILSGND
+639 FVVLPNGIILSGND

-1066 AMSDTQIGVATQQPD
+1066 AASDTQIGVATQQPD

-1107 GNKANSAIFD
+1107 GNKANSAVFD

-1184 SWLFIPGNTWADGSY
+1184 SWLFTPGNTWADGSY

-1323 SVPVIVLDSAD
+1323 SVPVIVLNSAD
-1334 DTGIQGDNM
+1334 DTGVQGDNM

-1435 SGIPDDNLTNNVRP
+1435 SGIPNDNLTNNVRP

-1473 NATQSATPGVWDYI
+1473 NATQNATPGVWDYI

-1507 GNKATQTLDF
+1507 GNKTTQTLDF

-1553 NNIDTDVSRVI
+1553 NNIDTDVSRVT

-1668 GKTWFDATQSATSGV
+1668 GKTWFDATQSATPGV

-1717 TIDTILSEPTI
+1717 IIDTMLSEPTI

-2020 TQITIDHIELVND
+2020 TQIAIDHIELVND

-2041 TNNVRPHFQVTVPT
+2041 TN
-2055 DVNVVR
+2055 
-2061 LSIDG
+2061 
-2066 GKTWFNAT
+2066 
-2074 QSATPGV
+2074 
-2081 WDYTWLADVGEGKH
+2081 
-2095 TLTVEATDK
+2095 EA
-2104 AGNKT
+2104 
-2109 TQQLDFII
+2109 
-2117 DTLLSEPTIVLD
+2117 
-2129 NTDDSGTKGD
+2129 
-2139 HLTNVNKP
+2139 
-2147 TFLLG
+2147 
-2152 NIDADAR
+2152 
-2159 YVTVEVQHGGT
+2159 
-2170 KEVLTATKDATGNWS
+2170 
-2185 VTPTGTWA
+2185 
-2193 DGDYTL
+2193 
-2199 TVRVEDEAGN
+2199 
-2209 EKHSASLTVTVDTQ
+2209 
-2223 ITIDVIELV
+2223 
-2232 NDNGIPGDN
+2232 
-2241 MTNDAHPQFRVTVP
+2241 
-2255 GDVNEVSLSIDGGVT
+2255 
-2270 WVKATQ
+2270 
-2276 SATPGVWNYTWPGTV
+2276 
-2291 PDGDYTLN
+2291 
-2299 VKATDNAGN
+2299 
-2308 TVTET
+2308 
-2313 LHFTIDTTL
+2313 
-2322 STPVIVLDSADDSGV
+2322 
-2337 HGDNMTNHTQPTFAL
+2337 
-2352 QHIDDDAVRVT
+2352 
-2363 VSVEHGGVT
+2363 
-2372 TTFDATKDAGG
+2372 
-2383 WTFTPTGAWADGDY
+2383 
-2397 TLSVSVEDKAGN
+2397 
-2409 TSHSASLTVT
+2409 
-2419 VDTQIAINNIELV
+2419 
-2432 NDSGIPDDNLTN
+2432 
-2444 NVRPHFQVT
+2444 
-2453 VPTDVN
+2453 
-2459 VVRLSI
+2459 
-2465 DGGKT
+2465 
-2470 WFNATQSATPGVW
+2470 
-2483 DYIWP
+2483 
-2488 DDVADGGYTLTVEAT
+2488 
-2503 DEAGNKATQTL
+2503 
-2514 DFTIDTTLSV
+2514 
-2524 PTLSLDSADDSGIA
+2524 
-2538 GDNITNVK
+2538 
-2546 TPGFTLNNIDTDVSR
+2546 
-2561 VIVEVMHNGI
+2561 
-2571 KQEVPL
+2571 
-2577 VQTGGQWRFAP
+2577 
-2588 TSDWADG
+2588 
-2595 DYILTVK
+2595 
-2602 VEDRAGNVKQS
+2602 
-2613 APLTVTVDTHIA
+2613 
-2625 IDRIELVNDSGIP
+2625 
-2638 GDNLT
+2638 
-2643 NEARP
+2643 
-2648 HFQVTV
+2648 
-2654 PADVNGVRLSI
+2654 
-2665 DGGKTWF
+2665 
-2672 DATQS
+2672 
-2677 ATSGVW
+2677 
-2683 DYTWLTN
+2683 
-2690 VANGPHTLMV
+2690 
-2700 EASDKAG
+2700 
-2707 NKTTQKLDFTIDT
+2707 
-2720 ILSEPT
+2720 
-2726 ITLDSADDSAAGDNI
+2726 
-2741 TNVKMPGFT
+2741 
-2750 LGNIDADVTK
+2750 
-2760 VVVTVA
+2760 
-2766 HDGKNQQIELIKNGG
+2766 
-2781 VWRFTPG
+2781 
-2788 AAWTDGDYTLTV
+2788 
-2800 KVEDKA
+2800 
-2806 GNTNY
+2806 
-2811 SAPLTVTIDTQT
+2811 
-2823 SIDRIELLNDTGIVG
+2823 
-2838 DNLTNEAR
+2838 
-2846 PQFHITVPTDVNSVQ
+2846 
-2861 LSLDGGIN
+2861 
-2869 WVNATLT
+2869 
-2876 SDGVWEYIWPTDLVE
+2876 
-2891 NTYTLTV
+2891 
-2898 KATDVAGN
+2898 
-2906 TATETLNFII
+2906 
-2916 DTTLSTPTITL
+2916 
-2927 DSADDSGT
+2927 
-2935 ANDNK
+2935 
-2940 TNVKTPGFI
+2940 
-2949 IGGIDSDVTQVVVQV
+2949 
-2964 MRDGHSEEVELTQ
+2964 
-2977 TNGQWRFVPG
+2977 
-2987 SAWTDGDYTLTVTV
+2987 
-3001 KDEAGNIRHSA
+3001 
-3012 PLTVTID
+3012 
-3019 TQITIDHIELVND
+3019 
-3032 SGIPDD
+3032 
-3038 NLTNNVRP
+3038 RP

-3177 GATGIWSVTPT
+3177 DATGNWSVTPTGTWADGDYTLTVRVEDEAGNEKHSASLTVTVDTQITIDAIELVNDNGIPGDNMTNDAHPQFRVTVPGDVNEVSLSIDGGVTWVKATQSATPGVWNYTWPGTVPDGDYTLNVKATDNAGNTVTETLHFTIDTTLSTPVIVLDSADDTGIQGDNMTNRTQPTFNLQHIDDDAVRVTVSVEHGGVTTTFDATKGVGGWTFTPPTSWGAGDYTLSVSVEDKAGNTSHSASLTVTVDTQIAINNIELVNDSGIPDDNMTNNVRPQFQVKVPTDVNEVRLSIDGGKTWFNATQSATPGVWDYTWLADVGEGKHTLTVEATDKAGNQTTQKLDFIIDTLLSEPTIVLDSTDDSGTKGDNLTNANKPTFLLGNIDADARYVTVEVQHGSTKEVLTATKGATGIWSVTPT

-3201 VEDDAGNVKYSAPL
+3201 VEDEAGNVKYSAPL
-3215 TVTVDTQITIDVIE
+3215 TVTVDTQITIDAIE

-3315 IDTRLSTPTIAMDS
+3315 IDTRLSTPTITMDS

-3344 RPGFTIGNIDAD
+3344 RPGFTIGNIDSD
-3356 AHSVIL
+3356 AQSVIL

-3414 VVTVDTQTS
+3414 IVTVDTQTS

-3462 IDGGANWVSATQGI
+3462 IDGGANWVSAAQGI

-3486 DMGDGKHTLTVMVT
+3486 DMGDGKHILTVMVT

-3623 DRIELVNDSGVP
+3623 DHIELVNDSGVP

-3692 HTLTVEV
+3692 HTLIVEV

-3706 MTETLNFTIDITL
+3706 MTGTLDFTIDITL

-3740 TSVTQPVFVLGSIDK
+3740 TSVTQPIFVLGSIDK

-3841 LTNHDRPVFDIH
+3841 LTNHDRPVFDIR

-3945 AKPSFRIDVPGDVVQ
+3945 AKPSFRIDVPGDVIQ

-3996 LRVEATDEAGN
+3996 LRVEATDQAGN

-4178 WIFNVGSALPDGQ
+4178 WIFNVGSALPDGK

-4301 NTKTSAELRIEIDTQ
+4301 NTKTSAELQIEIDTQ

-4531 TSVTT
+4531 TSVTK

-4557 VSYSVTANGNNLWE
+4557 VSYPVTANGNNLWE

-4619 DTGNSNSDNLT
+4619 DTGSSNSDNLT

-4658 EVLKQTITVGAD
+4658 EVLKHTITVGAD

-4726 HEATSLR
+4726 YEATSLR
-4733 PEFKGFAEA
+4733 PEFKGLAEA

-4831 TPTLIGSTLP
+4831 TPTLVGNTLP
-4841 NTIVSIYVDGVK
+4841 NAIVSIYVDGVK

-4966 NDGNYELTFKVE
+4966 NDGNYVLTFKVE

-5082 QKEILIEHDTQ
+5082 QKDILIEHDTQ

-5297 LDDLITNHNKPVLVG
+5297 LDDLITSHNKPVLVG

-5365 TAESPRLLVTIDTS
+5365 TAESPRLLVTVDTS
-5379 TFIDNPAMVAGSD
+5379 TFIDNPVMIAGSD

-5405 RPTFSIFGEMNQ
+5405 RPAFSIFGEMNQ

-5528 GLNVGEVWVNEK
+5528 GLNVGEVWVNDK

-5582 IKVFTS
+5582 IQVFTS
-5588 ELDDNKSSSKTE
+5588 ELDDNKSSSKTD
-5600 WWSNSDLI
+5600 WWSNSSTI
-5608 TMRGTGEIGAT
+5608 TMRGMGEIGAT

-5634 AATGRWELSTDKL
+5634 AANGQWELSTDQL
-5647 PEGTYDI
+5647 PEGKYDI
-5654 SLVIEDSA
+5654 TLSIEDNA
-5662 GNRWEDVREIF
+5662 GNRKEEVHEIF

-5703 SQLIITDSEGNTYT
+5703 SQLIITDSNGNTYT

-5755 DIMKEVPV
+5755 DIMKETPV

-5781 DKQPTFIIGNLESD
+5781 DNQPTFIIGNLESD

-5871 GASDSDNVTNHTQ
+5871 GASDSDNVTNHNHTQ

-5913 ATQGADGWTFTPP
+5913 ATQDADGWTFTPP
-5926 AAWNDGNYTLSVTV
+5926 AAWNDGTYTLSVTV

-5946 SQQSA
+5946 SLQSA
-5951 SLAVTVDST
+5951 SLEVTVDST

-5967 QHDDASDDATATAVT
+5967 QHDDAIDDATPTAVT

-5994 THLRTEPSAAE
+5994 THLRTVPSAAE
-6005 ESVVKVTAYSI
+6005 ESVVKETAYSI

-6049 IMFEGEEFTL
+6049 VMFEGEEFTL

-6080 MDVKFIDKDND
+6080 MDVKFIDKDDD

-6099 SVDHSSADIVNAMNV
+6099 SVDHSSADIVNAMNA

>member
-35 PDMNITTPRGSVII
+35 PDMNITTPHGSVII

-110 NKKEEEELKKQL
+110 NKKEEEELKKRL

-536 EIETTNDSGIVG
+536 EIETTDDSGIVG

-592 NFTSDSVEGINNLTF
+592 NFTSDSVEGVNNLTF

-625 DTIAPVPPTVSLED
+625 DTVAPVPPTVSLED
-639 YVVLPNGIILSGND
+639 FVVLPNGIILSGND

-1034 SGISDDNLTNIV
+1034 SGIADDNLTNIV

-1107 GNKANSAIFD
+1107 GNKANSAVFD

-1184 SWLFIPGNTWADGSY
+1184 SWLFTPGNTWADGSY

-1206 DKAGNTNYSA
+1206 DKAGNTSYSA

-1377 ATKGTGGWTFTPPTS
+1377 ATKGTGGWSFTPTGA

-1435 SGIPDDNLTNNVRP
+1435 SGIPNDNLTNNVRP

-1473 NATQSATPGVWDYI
+1473 NATQSATPGAWDYI

-1496 YTLTVEATDEA
+1496 YTLTVEATDKA
-1507 GNKATQTLDF
+1507 GNKTTQELDF

-1887 TDLVENTYTLTV
+1887 TDLIENTYTLTV

-2020 TQITIDHIELVND
+2020 TQIAIDHIELVND

-2129 NTDDSGTKGD
+2129 STDDSGTKGD
-2139 HLTNVNKP
+2139 NLTNVNKP

-2322 STPVIVLDSADDSGV
+2322 SVPVIVLNSADDTGV
-2337 HGDNMTNHTQPTFAL
+2337 QGDNMTNSTQPTFAL

-2363 VSVEHGGVT
+2363 VSMEHGGVT
-2372 TTFDATKDAGG
+2372 TTFDATKGTGG
-2383 WTFTPTGAWADGDY
+2383 WSFTPTGAWADGDY

-2432 NDSGIPDDNLTN
+2432 NDSGIPNDNLTN

-2459 VVRLSI
+2459 
-2465 DGGKT
+2465 
-2470 WFNATQSATPGVW
+2470 
-2483 DYIWP
+2483 
-2488 DDVADGGYTLTVEAT
+2488 E
-2503 DEAGNKATQTL
+2503 
-2514 DFTIDTTLSV
+2514 
-2524 PTLSLDSADDSGIA
+2524 
-2538 GDNITNVK
+2538 
-2546 TPGFTLNNIDTDVSR
+2546 
-2561 VIVEVMHNGI
+2561 
-2571 KQEVPL
+2571 
-2577 VQTGGQWRFAP
+2577 
-2588 TSDWADG
+2588 
-2595 DYILTVK
+2595 
-2602 VEDRAGNVKQS
+2602 
-2613 APLTVTVDTHIA
+2613 
-2625 IDRIELVNDSGIP
+2625 
-2638 GDNLT
+2638 
-2643 NEARP
+2643 
-2648 HFQVTV
+2648 
-2654 PADVNGVRLSI
+2654 
-2665 DGGKTWF
+2665 
-2672 DATQS
+2672 
-2677 ATSGVW
+2677 
-2683 DYTWLTN
+2683 
-2690 VANGPHTLMV
+2690 
-2700 EASDKAG
+2700 
-2707 NKTTQKLDFTIDT
+2707 
-2720 ILSEPT
+2720 
-2726 ITLDSADDSAAGDNI
+2726 
-2741 TNVKMPGFT
+2741 
-2750 LGNIDADVTK
+2750 
-2760 VVVTVA
+2760 
-2766 HDGKNQQIELIKNGG
+2766 
-2781 VWRFTPG
+2781 
-2788 AAWTDGDYTLTV
+2788 
-2800 KVEDKA
+2800 
-2806 GNTNY
+2806 
-2811 SAPLTVTIDTQT
+2811 
-2823 SIDRIELLNDTGIVG
+2823 
-2838 DNLTNEAR
+2838 
-2846 PQFHITVPTDVNSVQ
+2846 
-2861 LSLDGGIN
+2861 
-2869 WVNATLT
+2869 
-2876 SDGVWEYIWPTDLVE
+2876 
-2891 NTYTLTV
+2891 
-2898 KATDVAGN
+2898 
-2906 TATETLNFII
+2906 
-2916 DTTLSTPTITL
+2916 
-2927 DSADDSGT
+2927 
-2935 ANDNK
+2935 
-2940 TNVKTPGFI
+2940 
-2949 IGGIDSDVTQVVVQV
+2949 
-2964 MRDGHSEEVELTQ
+2964 
-2977 TNGQWRFVPG
+2977 
-2987 SAWTDGDYTLTVTV
+2987 
-3001 KDEAGNIRHSA
+3001 
-3012 PLTVTID
+3012 
-3019 TQITIDHIELVND
+3019 
-3032 SGIPDD
+3032 
-3038 NLTNNVRP
+3038 
-3046 HFQVTVPTDVNV
+3046 

-3105 NKTTQQLDFIIDTLL
+3105 NQTTQKLDFIIDTML
-3120 SEPTIVLDNTDDSG
+3120 SEPTIVLDSTDDSG

-3139 LTNVNK
+3139 LTNANK
-3145 PTFLLGNIDADARY
+3145 PTFILGNIDADARY
-3159 VTVEVQHGGTKEV
+3159 VTVEVQYGGTKEV

-3188 GTWADGDYTLTVR
+3188 GTWADGDYMLTVR

-3315 IDTRLSTPTIAMDS
+3315 IDTRLSTPTITMDS

-3344 RPGFTIGNIDAD
+3344 RPGFTIGNIDSD
-3356 AHSVIL
+3356 AQSVIL

-3414 VVTVDTQTS
+3414 IVTVDTQTS

-3462 IDGGANWVSATQGI
+3462 IDGGANWVSAAQGI

-3623 DRIELVNDSGVP
+3623 DHIELVNDSGVP

-3719 LTPTIE
+3719 MTPTIE

-3841 LTNHDRPVFDIH
+3841 LTNHDRPVFDIR

-4301 NTKTSAELRIEIDTQ
+4301 NTKTSAELKIEIDTQ

-4531 TSVTT
+4531 TSVTK

-4557 VSYSVTANGNNLWE
+4557 VSYPVTANGNNLWE

-4888 NSELRSTAVDVTI
+4888 NSELRSTAVDLTI

-5033 STLTIRNPQGVVIAT
+5033 STLTIRSPQGVVIAT

-5082 QKEILIEHDTQ
+5082 QKDILIEHDTQ

-5405 RPTFSIFGEMNQ
+5405 RPTFSISGEMNQ

-5582 IKVFTS
+5582 IQVFTS
-5588 ELDDNKSSSKTE
+5588 ELDDNKSSSKTD
-5600 WWSNSDLI
+5600 WWSNSSTI
-5608 TMRGTGEIGAT
+5608 TMRGMGEIGAT

-5634 AATGRWELSTDKL
+5634 AANGQWELSTDQL
-5647 PEGTYDI
+5647 PEGKYDI
-5654 SLVIEDSA
+5654 TLSIEDNA
-5662 GNRWEDVREIF
+5662 GNRKEEVHEIF

-5703 SQLIITDSEGNTYT
+5703 SQLIITDSNGNTYT

-5926 AAWNDGNYTLSVTV
+5926 AAWNDGTYTLSVTV

-5994 THLRTEPSAAE
+5994 THLRTVPSAAE
-6005 ESVVKVTAYSI
+6005 ESVVKETAYSI

-6049 IMFEGEEFTL
+6049 VMFEGEEFTL

-6080 MDVKFIDKDND
+6080 MDVKFIDKDDD

-6099 SVDHSSADIVNAMNV
+6099 SVDHSSADIVNAMNA

>member
-1 MGNKSIQKF
+1 KSIQKF

-35 PDMNITTPRGSVII
+35 PDMNITTPHGSVII

-122 DDAENAKKEADKA
+122 DEAENAKKEADKA

-450 DNITNSTLPTF
+450 DSITNSTLPTF

-536 EIETTNDSGIVG
+536 EIETTDDSGIVG

-592 NFTSDSVEGINNLTF
+592 NFTSDSVEGVNNLTF

-612 AGNKKDFSFSYVI
+612 AGNKKDFSFSYII
-625 DTIAPVPPTVSLED
+625 DTVAPVPPTVSLED
-639 YVVLPNGIILSGND
+639 FVVLPNGIILSGND

-1066 AMSDTQIGVATQQPD
+1066 AASDTQIGVATQQPD

-1107 GNKANSAIFD
+1107 GNKANSAVFD

-1184 SWLFIPGNTWADGSY
+1184 SWLFTPGNTWADGSY

-1323 SVPVIVLDSAD
+1323 SVPVIVLNSAD
-1334 DTGIQGDNM
+1334 DTGVQGDNM

-1435 SGIPDDNLTNNVRP
+1435 SGIPNDNLTNNVRP

-1473 NATQSATPGVWDYI
+1473 NATQNATPGVWDYI

-1507 GNKATQTLDF
+1507 GNKTTQTLDF

-1553 NNIDTDVSRVI
+1553 NNIDTDVSRVT

-1668 GKTWFDATQSATSGV
+1668 GKTWFDATQSATPGV

-1717 TIDTILSEPTI
+1717 IIDTMLSEPTI

-2020 TQITIDHIELVND
+2020 TQIAIDHIELVND

-2041 TNNVRPHFQVTVPT
+2041 TN
-2055 DVNVVR
+2055 
-2061 LSIDG
+2061 
-2066 GKTWFNAT
+2066 
-2074 QSATPGV
+2074 
-2081 WDYTWLADVGEGKH
+2081 
-2095 TLTVEATDK
+2095 EA
-2104 AGNKT
+2104 
-2109 TQQLDFII
+2109 
-2117 DTLLSEPTIVLD
+2117 
-2129 NTDDSGTKGD
+2129 
-2139 HLTNVNKP
+2139 
-2147 TFLLG
+2147 
-2152 NIDADAR
+2152 
-2159 YVTVEVQHGGT
+2159 
-2170 KEVLTATKDATGNWS
+2170 
-2185 VTPTGTWA
+2185 
-2193 DGDYTL
+2193 
-2199 TVRVEDEAGN
+2199 
-2209 EKHSASLTVTVDTQ
+2209 
-2223 ITIDVIELV
+2223 
-2232 NDNGIPGDN
+2232 
-2241 MTNDAHPQFRVTVP
+2241 
-2255 GDVNEVSLSIDGGVT
+2255 
-2270 WVKATQ
+2270 
-2276 SATPGVWNYTWPGTV
+2276 
-2291 PDGDYTLN
+2291 
-2299 VKATDNAGN
+2299 
-2308 TVTET
+2308 
-2313 LHFTIDTTL
+2313 
-2322 STPVIVLDSADDSGV
+2322 
-2337 HGDNMTNHTQPTFAL
+2337 
-2352 QHIDDDAVRVT
+2352 
-2363 VSVEHGGVT
+2363 
-2372 TTFDATKDAGG
+2372 
-2383 WTFTPTGAWADGDY
+2383 
-2397 TLSVSVEDKAGN
+2397 
-2409 TSHSASLTVT
+2409 
-2419 VDTQIAINNIELV
+2419 
-2432 NDSGIPDDNLTN
+2432 
-2444 NVRPHFQVT
+2444 
-2453 VPTDVN
+2453 
-2459 VVRLSI
+2459 
-2465 DGGKT
+2465 
-2470 WFNATQSATPGVW
+2470 
-2483 DYIWP
+2483 
-2488 DDVADGGYTLTVEAT
+2488 
-2503 DEAGNKATQTL
+2503 
-2514 DFTIDTTLSV
+2514 
-2524 PTLSLDSADDSGIA
+2524 
-2538 GDNITNVK
+2538 
-2546 TPGFTLNNIDTDVSR
+2546 
-2561 VIVEVMHNGI
+2561 
-2571 KQEVPL
+2571 
-2577 VQTGGQWRFAP
+2577 
-2588 TSDWADG
+2588 
-2595 DYILTVK
+2595 
-2602 VEDRAGNVKQS
+2602 
-2613 APLTVTVDTHIA
+2613 
-2625 IDRIELVNDSGIP
+2625 
-2638 GDNLT
+2638 
-2643 NEARP
+2643 
-2648 HFQVTV
+2648 
-2654 PADVNGVRLSI
+2654 
-2665 DGGKTWF
+2665 
-2672 DATQS
+2672 
-2677 ATSGVW
+2677 
-2683 DYTWLTN
+2683 
-2690 VANGPHTLMV
+2690 
-2700 EASDKAG
+2700 
-2707 NKTTQKLDFTIDT
+2707 
-2720 ILSEPT
+2720 
-2726 ITLDSADDSAAGDNI
+2726 
-2741 TNVKMPGFT
+2741 
-2750 LGNIDADVTK
+2750 
-2760 VVVTVA
+2760 
-2766 HDGKNQQIELIKNGG
+2766 
-2781 VWRFTPG
+2781 
-2788 AAWTDGDYTLTV
+2788 
-2800 KVEDKA
+2800 
-2806 GNTNY
+2806 
-2811 SAPLTVTIDTQT
+2811 
-2823 SIDRIELLNDTGIVG
+2823 
-2838 DNLTNEAR
+2838 
-2846 PQFHITVPTDVNSVQ
+2846 
-2861 LSLDGGIN
+2861 
-2869 WVNATLT
+2869 
-2876 SDGVWEYIWPTDLVE
+2876 
-2891 NTYTLTV
+2891 
-2898 KATDVAGN
+2898 
-2906 TATETLNFII
+2906 
-2916 DTTLSTPTITL
+2916 
-2927 DSADDSGT
+2927 
-2935 ANDNK
+2935 
-2940 TNVKTPGFI
+2940 
-2949 IGGIDSDVTQVVVQV
+2949 
-2964 MRDGHSEEVELTQ
+2964 
-2977 TNGQWRFVPG
+2977 
-2987 SAWTDGDYTLTVTV
+2987 
-3001 KDEAGNIRHSA
+3001 
-3012 PLTVTID
+3012 
-3019 TQITIDHIELVND
+3019 
-3032 SGIPDD
+3032 
-3038 NLTNNVRP
+3038 RP

-3177 GATGIWSVTPT
+3177 DATGNWSVTPTGTWADGDYTLTVRVEDEAGNEKHSASLTVTVDTQITIDAIELVNDNGIPGDNMTNDAHPQFRVTVPGDVNEVSLSIDGGVTWVKATQSATPGVWNYTWPGTVPDGDYTLNVKATDNAGNTVTETLHFTIDTTLSTPVIVLDSADDTGIQGDNMTNRTQPTFNLQHIDDDAVRVTVSVEHGGVTTTFDATKGVGGWTFTPPTSWGAGDYTLSVSVEDKAGNTSHSASLTVTVDTQIAINNIELVNDSGIPDDNLTNNVRPQFQVKVPTDVNEVRLSIDGGKTWFNATQSATPGVWDYTWLADVGEGKHTLTVEATDKAGNQTTQKLDFIIDTLLSEPTIVLDSTDDSGTKGDNLTNANKPTFLLGNIDADARYVTVEVQHGSTKEVLTATKGATGIWSVTPT

-3201 VEDDAGNVKYSAPL
+3201 VEDEAGNVKYSAPL
-3215 TVTVDTQITIDVIE
+3215 TVTVDTQITIDAIE

-3315 IDTRLSTPTIAMDS
+3315 IDTRLSTPTITMDS

-3344 RPGFTIGNIDAD
+3344 RPGFTIGNIDSD
-3356 AHSVIL
+3356 AQSVIL

-3414 VVTVDTQTS
+3414 IVTVDTQTS

-3462 IDGGANWVSATQGI
+3462 IDGGANWVSAAQGI

-3486 DMGDGKHTLTVMVT
+3486 DMGDGKHILTVMVT

-3623 DRIELVNDSGVP
+3623 DHIELVNDSGVP

-3692 HTLTVEV
+3692 HTLIVEV

-3706 MTETLNFTIDITL
+3706 MTGTLDFTIDITL

-3740 TSVTQPVFVLGSIDK
+3740 TSVTQPIFVLGSIDK

-3841 LTNHDRPVFDIH
+3841 LTNHDRPVFDIR

-3945 AKPSFRIDVPGDVVQ
+3945 AKPSFRIDVPGDVIQ

-3996 LRVEATDEAGN
+3996 LRVEATDQAGN

-4178 WIFNVGSALPDGQ
+4178 WIFNVGSALPDGK

-4301 NTKTSAELRIEIDTQ
+4301 NTKTSAELQIEIDTQ

-4531 TSVTT
+4531 TSVTK

-4557 VSYSVTANGNNLWE
+4557 VSYPVTANGNNLWE

-4619 DTGNSNSDNLT
+4619 DTGSSNSDNLT

-4658 EVLKQTITVGAD
+4658 EVLKHTITVGAD

-4726 HEATSLR
+4726 YEATSLR
-4733 PEFKGFAEA
+4733 PEFKGLAEA

-4831 TPTLIGSTLP
+4831 TPTLVGNTLP
-4841 NTIVSIYVDGVK
+4841 NAIVSIYVDGVK

-4966 NDGNYELTFKVE
+4966 NDGNYVLTFKVE

-5082 QKEILIEHDTQ
+5082 QKDILIEHDTQ

-5297 LDDLITNHNKPVLVG
+5297 LDDLITSHNKPVLVG

-5365 TAESPRLLVTIDTS
+5365 TAESPRLLVTVDTS
-5379 TFIDNPAMVAGSD
+5379 TFIDNPVMIAGSD

-5405 RPTFSIFGEMNQ
+5405 RPAFSIFGEMNQ

-5528 GLNVGEVWVNEK
+5528 GLNVGEVWVNDK

-5582 IKVFTS
+5582 IQVFTS
-5588 ELDDNKSSSKTE
+5588 ELDDNKSSSKTD
-5600 WWSNSDLI
+5600 WWSNSSTI
-5608 TMRGTGEIGAT
+5608 TMRGMGEIGAT

-5634 AATGRWELSTDKL
+5634 AANGQWELSTDQL
-5647 PEGTYDI
+5647 PEGKYDI
-5654 SLVIEDSA
+5654 TLSIEDNA
-5662 GNRWEDVREIF
+5662 GNRKEEVHEIF

-5703 SQLIITDSEGNTYT
+5703 SQLIITDSNGNTYT

-5755 DIMKEVPV
+5755 DIMKETPV

-5781 DKQPTFIIGNLESD
+5781 DNQPTFIIGNLESD

-5871 GASDSDNVTNHTQ
+5871 GASDSDNVTNHNHTQ

-5913 ATQGADGWTFTPP
+5913 ATQDADGWTFTPP
-5926 AAWNDGNYTLSVTV
+5926 AAWNDGTYTLSVTV

-5946 SQQSA
+5946 SLQSA
-5951 SLAVTVDST
+5951 SLEVTVDST

-5967 QHDDASDDATATAVT
+5967 QHDDAIDDATPTAVT

-5994 THLRTEPSAAE
+5994 THLRTVPSAAE
-6005 ESVVKVTAYSI
+6005 ESVVKETAYSI

-6049 IMFEGEEFTL
+6049 VMFEGEEFTL

-6080 MDVKFIDKDND
+6080 MDVKFIDKDDD

-6099 SVDHSSADIVNAMNV
+6099 SVDHSSADIVNAMNA

>member
-2129 NTDDSGTKGD
+2129 STDDSGTKGD

-2419 VDTQIAINNIELV
+2419 VDTQIAINN
-2432 NDSGIPDDNLTN
+2432 
-2444 NVRPHFQVT
+2444 
-2453 VPTDVN
+2453 
-2459 VVRLSI
+2459 
-2465 DGGKT
+2465 
-2470 WFNATQSATPGVW
+2470 
-2483 DYIWP
+2483 
-2488 DDVADGGYTLTVEAT
+2488 
-2503 DEAGNKATQTL
+2503 
-2514 DFTIDTTLSV
+2514 
-2524 PTLSLDSADDSGIA
+2524 
-2538 GDNITNVK
+2538 
-2546 TPGFTLNNIDTDVSR
+2546 
-2561 VIVEVMHNGI
+2561 
-2571 KQEVPL
+2571 
-2577 VQTGGQWRFAP
+2577 
-2588 TSDWADG
+2588 
-2595 DYILTVK
+2595 
-2602 VEDRAGNVKQS
+2602 
-2613 APLTVTVDTHIA
+2613 
-2625 IDRIELVNDSGIP
+2625 
-2638 GDNLT
+2638 
-2643 NEARP
+2643 
-2648 HFQVTV
+2648 
-2654 PADVNGVRLSI
+2654 
-2665 DGGKTWF
+2665 
-2672 DATQS
+2672 
-2677 ATSGVW
+2677 
-2683 DYTWLTN
+2683 
-2690 VANGPHTLMV
+2690 
-2700 EASDKAG
+2700 
-2707 NKTTQKLDFTIDT
+2707 
-2720 ILSEPT
+2720 
-2726 ITLDSADDSAAGDNI
+2726 
-2741 TNVKMPGFT
+2741 
-2750 LGNIDADVTK
+2750 
-2760 VVVTVA
+2760 
-2766 HDGKNQQIELIKNGG
+2766 
-2781 VWRFTPG
+2781 
-2788 AAWTDGDYTLTV
+2788 
-2800 KVEDKA
+2800 
-2806 GNTNY
+2806 
-2811 SAPLTVTIDTQT
+2811 
-2823 SIDRIELLNDTGIVG
+2823 
-2838 DNLTNEAR
+2838 
-2846 PQFHITVPTDVNSVQ
+2846 
-2861 LSLDGGIN
+2861 
-2869 WVNATLT
+2869 
-2876 SDGVWEYIWPTDLVE
+2876 
-2891 NTYTLTV
+2891 
-2898 KATDVAGN
+2898 
-2906 TATETLNFII
+2906 
-2916 DTTLSTPTITL
+2916 
-2927 DSADDSGT
+2927 
-2935 ANDNK
+2935 
-2940 TNVKTPGFI
+2940 
-2949 IGGIDSDVTQVVVQV
+2949 
-2964 MRDGHSEEVELTQ
+2964 
-2977 TNGQWRFVPG
+2977 
-2987 SAWTDGDYTLTVTV
+2987 
-3001 KDEAGNIRHSA
+3001 
-3012 PLTVTID
+3012 
-3019 TQITIDHIELVND
+3019 IELVND

-4021 QVPTIALDAGQDTGA
+4021 QVPTIALDAGQDPGA

-4557 VSYSVTANGNNLWE
+4557 VSYPVTANGNNLWE

>member
-10 FADQNSVIDLSS
+10 FTDQNSVIDLSS

-35 PDMNITTPRGSVII
+35 PDMNITTPHGSVII

-536 EIETTNDSGIVG
+536 EIETTDDSGIVG

-592 NFTSDSVEGINNLTF
+592 NFTSDSVEGVNNLTF

-625 DTIAPVPPTVSLED
+625 DTVAPVPPTVSLED
-639 YVVLPNGIILSGND
+639 FVVLPNGIILSGND

-1034 SGISDDNLTNIV
+1034 SGIADDNLTNIV

-1107 GNKANSAIFD
+1107 GNKANSAVFD

-1377 ATKGTGGWTFTPPTS
+1377 ATKGTGGWSFTPTGA

-1435 SGIPDDNLTNNVRP
+1435 SGIPNDNLTNNVRP

-1473 NATQSATPGVWDYI
+1473 NATQSATPGAWDYI

-1496 YTLTVEATDEA
+1496 YTLTVEATDKA
-1507 GNKATQTLDF
+1507 GNKTTQELDF

-2129 NTDDSGTKGD
+2129 STDDSGTKGD
-2139 HLTNVNKP
+2139 NLTNVNKP

-2322 STPVIVLDSADDSGV
+2322 SVPVIVLNSADDTGV
-2337 HGDNMTNHTQPTFAL
+2337 QGDNMTNSTQPTFAL

-2372 TTFDATKDAGG
+2372 TTFDATKGVGG
-2383 WTFTPTGAWADGDY
+2383 WSFTPTGAWADGDY

-2444 NVRPHFQVT
+2444 NVRPHFQVK

-2459 VVRLSI
+2459 
-2465 DGGKT
+2465 
-2470 WFNATQSATPGVW
+2470 
-2483 DYIWP
+2483 
-2488 DDVADGGYTLTVEAT
+2488 E
-2503 DEAGNKATQTL
+2503 
-2514 DFTIDTTLSV
+2514 
-2524 PTLSLDSADDSGIA
+2524 
-2538 GDNITNVK
+2538 
-2546 TPGFTLNNIDTDVSR
+2546 
-2561 VIVEVMHNGI
+2561 
-2571 KQEVPL
+2571 
-2577 VQTGGQWRFAP
+2577 
-2588 TSDWADG
+2588 
-2595 DYILTVK
+2595 
-2602 VEDRAGNVKQS
+2602 
-2613 APLTVTVDTHIA
+2613 
-2625 IDRIELVNDSGIP
+2625 
-2638 GDNLT
+2638 
-2643 NEARP
+2643 
-2648 HFQVTV
+2648 
-2654 PADVNGVRLSI
+2654 
-2665 DGGKTWF
+2665 
-2672 DATQS
+2672 
-2677 ATSGVW
+2677 
-2683 DYTWLTN
+2683 
-2690 VANGPHTLMV
+2690 
-2700 EASDKAG
+2700 
-2707 NKTTQKLDFTIDT
+2707 
-2720 ILSEPT
+2720 
-2726 ITLDSADDSAAGDNI
+2726 
-2741 TNVKMPGFT
+2741 
-2750 LGNIDADVTK
+2750 
-2760 VVVTVA
+2760 
-2766 HDGKNQQIELIKNGG
+2766 
-2781 VWRFTPG
+2781 
-2788 AAWTDGDYTLTV
+2788 
-2800 KVEDKA
+2800 
-2806 GNTNY
+2806 
-2811 SAPLTVTIDTQT
+2811 
-2823 SIDRIELLNDTGIVG
+2823 
-2838 DNLTNEAR
+2838 
-2846 PQFHITVPTDVNSVQ
+2846 
-2861 LSLDGGIN
+2861 
-2869 WVNATLT
+2869 
-2876 SDGVWEYIWPTDLVE
+2876 
-2891 NTYTLTV
+2891 
-2898 KATDVAGN
+2898 
-2906 TATETLNFII
+2906 
-2916 DTTLSTPTITL
+2916 
-2927 DSADDSGT
+2927 
-2935 ANDNK
+2935 
-2940 TNVKTPGFI
+2940 
-2949 IGGIDSDVTQVVVQV
+2949 
-2964 MRDGHSEEVELTQ
+2964 
-2977 TNGQWRFVPG
+2977 
-2987 SAWTDGDYTLTVTV
+2987 
-3001 KDEAGNIRHSA
+3001 
-3012 PLTVTID
+3012 
-3019 TQITIDHIELVND
+3019 
-3032 SGIPDD
+3032 
-3038 NLTNNVRP
+3038 
-3046 HFQVTVPTDVNV
+3046 

-3105 NKTTQQLDFIIDTLL
+3105 NQTTQKLDFIIDTML
-3120 SEPTIVLDNTDDSG
+3120 SEPTIVLDSTDDSG

-3139 LTNVNK
+3139 LTNANK
-3145 PTFLLGNIDADARY
+3145 PTFILGNIDADARY
-3159 VTVEVQHGGTKEV
+3159 VTVEVQYGGTKEV

-3315 IDTRLSTPTIAMDS
+3315 IDTRLSTPTITMDS

-3344 RPGFTIGNIDAD
+3344 RPGFTIGNIDSD
-3356 AHSVIL
+3356 AQSVIL

-3414 VVTVDTQTS
+3414 IVTVDTQTS

-3462 IDGGANWVSATQGI
+3462 IDGGANWVSAAQGI

-3623 DRIELVNDSGVP
+3623 DHIELVNDSGVP

-3719 LTPTIE
+3719 MTPTIE

-3841 LTNHDRPVFDIH
+3841 LTNHDRPVFDIR

-4301 NTKTSAELRIEIDTQ
+4301 NTKTSAELKIEIDTQ

-4531 TSVTT
+4531 TSVTK

-4557 VSYSVTANGNNLWE
+4557 VSYPVTANGNNLWE

-4888 NSELRSTAVDVTI
+4888 NSELRSTAVDLTI

-5297 LDDLITNHNKPVLVG
+5297 LDDLITSHNKPVLVG

-5379 TFIDNPAMVAGSD
+5379 TFIDNPVMMAGSD

-5405 RPTFSIFGEMNQ
+5405 RPAFSIYGEMNQ

-5475 TFNTTPVAIDSIGGQ
+5475 TLNTTPVAIDSIGGQ

-5528 GLNVGEVWVNEK
+5528 GLNVGEVWVNDK

-5582 IKVFTS
+5582 IQVFTS
-5588 ELDDNKSSSKTE
+5588 ELDDNKSSSKTD
-5600 WWSNSDLI
+5600 WWSNSSTI
-5608 TMRGTGEIGAT
+5608 TMRGMGEIGAT

-5634 AATGRWELSTDKL
+5634 AANGQWELSTDQL
-5647 PEGTYDI
+5647 PEGKYDI
-5654 SLVIEDSA
+5654 TLSIEDNA
-5662 GNRWEDVREIF
+5662 GNRKEEVHEIF

-5703 SQLIITDSEGNTYT
+5703 SQLIITDSNGNTYT

-5926 AAWNDGNYTLSVTV
+5926 AAWNDGTYTLSVTV

-5967 QHDDASDDATATAVT
+5967 QHNDASDDATATAVT

-5994 THLRTEPSAAE
+5994 THLRTVPSVAE
-6005 ESVVKVTAYSI
+6005 ESVVKETAYSI

-6049 IMFEGEEFTL
+6049 VMFEGEEFTL

-6080 MDVKFIDKDND
+6080 MDVKFIDKDDD

-6099 SVDHSSADIVNAMNV
+6099 SVDHSSADIVNAMNA
-6114 RGKTEDDINDS
+6114 RGKAEDDINDS

>member
-874 AIAGDDG
+874 AISGDDG

-1034 SGISDDNLTNIV
+1034 SGIADDNLTNIV

-1066 AMSDTQIGVATQQPD
+1066 AASDTQIGVATQQPD

-1107 GNKANSAIFD
+1107 GNKANSAVFD

-1377 ATKGTGGWTFTPPTS
+1377 ATKGTGGWSFTPTGA

-1473 NATQSATPGVWDYI
+1473 NATQSATPGAWDYI

-1496 YTLTVEATDEA
+1496 YTLTVEATDKA
-1507 GNKATQTLDF
+1507 GNKTTQELDF

-1633 NDSGIPGDNLTNE
+1633 NDSGIPDDNLTNE

-1690 NVANGPHTLMVEAS
+1690 NVANGPHTLMVEAT

-1788 GAAWTDGDYTLTV
+1788 GAAWTDGNYTLTV

-2020 TQITIDHIELVND
+2020 TQI
-2033 SGIPDDNL
+2033 
-2041 TNNVRPHFQVTVPT
+2041 
-2055 DVNVVR
+2055 
-2061 LSIDG
+2061 
-2066 GKTWFNAT
+2066 A
-2074 QSATPGV
+2074 
-2081 WDYTWLADVGEGKH
+2081 
-2095 TLTVEATDK
+2095 
-2104 AGNKT
+2104 
-2109 TQQLDFII
+2109 
-2117 DTLLSEPTIVLD
+2117 
-2129 NTDDSGTKGD
+2129 
-2139 HLTNVNKP
+2139 
-2147 TFLLG
+2147 
-2152 NIDADAR
+2152 
-2159 YVTVEVQHGGT
+2159 
-2170 KEVLTATKDATGNWS
+2170 
-2185 VTPTGTWA
+2185 
-2193 DGDYTL
+2193 
-2199 TVRVEDEAGN
+2199 
-2209 EKHSASLTVTVDTQ
+2209 
-2223 ITIDVIELV
+2223 
-2232 NDNGIPGDN
+2232 
-2241 MTNDAHPQFRVTVP
+2241 
-2255 GDVNEVSLSIDGGVT
+2255 
-2270 WVKATQ
+2270 
-2276 SATPGVWNYTWPGTV
+2276 
-2291 PDGDYTLN
+2291 
-2299 VKATDNAGN
+2299 
-2308 TVTET
+2308 
-2313 LHFTIDTTL
+2313 
-2322 STPVIVLDSADDSGV
+2322 
-2337 HGDNMTNHTQPTFAL
+2337 
-2352 QHIDDDAVRVT
+2352 
-2363 VSVEHGGVT
+2363 
-2372 TTFDATKDAGG
+2372 
-2383 WTFTPTGAWADGDY
+2383 
-2397 TLSVSVEDKAGN
+2397 
-2409 TSHSASLTVT
+2409 
-2419 VDTQIAINNIELV
+2419 
-2432 NDSGIPDDNLTN
+2432 
-2444 NVRPHFQVT
+2444 
-2453 VPTDVN
+2453 
-2459 VVRLSI
+2459 
-2465 DGGKT
+2465 
-2470 WFNATQSATPGVW
+2470 
-2483 DYIWP
+2483 
-2488 DDVADGGYTLTVEAT
+2488 
-2503 DEAGNKATQTL
+2503 
-2514 DFTIDTTLSV
+2514 
-2524 PTLSLDSADDSGIA
+2524 
-2538 GDNITNVK
+2538 
-2546 TPGFTLNNIDTDVSR
+2546 
-2561 VIVEVMHNGI
+2561 
-2571 KQEVPL
+2571 
-2577 VQTGGQWRFAP
+2577 
-2588 TSDWADG
+2588 
-2595 DYILTVK
+2595 
-2602 VEDRAGNVKQS
+2602 
-2613 APLTVTVDTHIA
+2613 
-2625 IDRIELVNDSGIP
+2625 
-2638 GDNLT
+2638 
-2643 NEARP
+2643 
-2648 HFQVTV
+2648 
-2654 PADVNGVRLSI
+2654 
-2665 DGGKTWF
+2665 
-2672 DATQS
+2672 
-2677 ATSGVW
+2677 
-2683 DYTWLTN
+2683 
-2690 VANGPHTLMV
+2690 
-2700 EASDKAG
+2700 
-2707 NKTTQKLDFTIDT
+2707 
-2720 ILSEPT
+2720 
-2726 ITLDSADDSAAGDNI
+2726 
-2741 TNVKMPGFT
+2741 
-2750 LGNIDADVTK
+2750 
-2760 VVVTVA
+2760 
-2766 HDGKNQQIELIKNGG
+2766 
-2781 VWRFTPG
+2781 
-2788 AAWTDGDYTLTV
+2788 
-2800 KVEDKA
+2800 
-2806 GNTNY
+2806 
-2811 SAPLTVTIDTQT
+2811 
-2823 SIDRIELLNDTGIVG
+2823 
-2838 DNLTNEAR
+2838 
-2846 PQFHITVPTDVNSVQ
+2846 
-2861 LSLDGGIN
+2861 
-2869 WVNATLT
+2869 
-2876 SDGVWEYIWPTDLVE
+2876 
-2891 NTYTLTV
+2891 
-2898 KATDVAGN
+2898 
-2906 TATETLNFII
+2906 
-2916 DTTLSTPTITL
+2916 
-2927 DSADDSGT
+2927 
-2935 ANDNK
+2935 
-2940 TNVKTPGFI
+2940 
-2949 IGGIDSDVTQVVVQV
+2949 
-2964 MRDGHSEEVELTQ
+2964 
-2977 TNGQWRFVPG
+2977 
-2987 SAWTDGDYTLTVTV
+2987 
-3001 KDEAGNIRHSA
+3001 
-3012 PLTVTID
+3012 
-3019 TQITIDHIELVND
+3019 IDHIELVND

-3177 GATGIWSVTPT
+3177 DATGNWSVTPTGTWADGDYTLTVRVEDEAGNEKHSASLTVTVDTQITIDAIELVNDNGIPGDNMTNDAHPQFRVTVPGDVNEVSLSIDGGVTWVKATQSATPGVWNYTWPGTVPDGDYTLNVKATDNAGNTVTETLHFTIDTTLSVPVIVLNSADDTGVQGDNMTNSTQPTFALQHIDDDAVRVTVSVEHGGVTTTFDATKGVGGWSFTPTGAWADGDYTLSVSVEDKAGNTSHSASLTVTVDTQIAINNIELVNDSGIPDDNLTNNVRPHFQVKVPTDVNEVRLSIDGGKTWFNATQSATPGVWDYTWLADVGEGKHTLTVEATDKAGNQTTQKLDFIIDTMLSEPTIVLDSTDDSGTKGDNLTNANKPTFILGNIDADARYVTVEVQYGGTKEVLTATKGATGIWSVTPT
-3188 GTWADGDYTLTVR
+3188 GTWADGDYMLTVR

-3315 IDTRLSTPTIAMDS
+3315 IDTRLSTPTITMDS

-3344 RPGFTIGNIDAD
+3344 RPGFTIGNIDSD
-3356 AHSVIL
+3356 AQSVIL

-3414 VVTVDTQTS
+3414 IVTVDTQTS

-3462 IDGGANWVSATQGI
+3462 IDGGANWVSAAQGI

-3623 DRIELVNDSGVP
+3623 DHIELVNDSGVP

-3719 LTPTIE
+3719 MTPTIE

-3841 LTNHDRPVFDIH
+3841 LTNHDRPVFDIR

-4301 NTKTSAELRIEIDTQ
+4301 NTKTSAELKIEIDTQ

-4531 TSVTT
+4531 TSVTK

-4557 VSYSVTANGNNLWE
+4557 VSYPVTANGNNLWE

-4831 TPTLIGSTLP
+4831 TPTLVGNTLP
-4841 NTIVSIYVDGVK
+4841 NAIVSIYVDGVK

-4966 NDGNYELTFKVE
+4966 NDGNYVLTFKVE

-5033 STLTIRNPQGVVIAT
+5033 STLTIRSPQGVVIAT

-5082 QKEILIEHDTQ
+5082 QKDILIEHDTQ

-5405 RPTFSIFGEMNQ
+5405 RPTFSISGEMNQ

-5528 GLNVGEVWVNEK
+5528 GLNVGEVWVNDK

-5582 IKVFTS
+5582 IQVFTS
-5588 ELDDNKSSSKTE
+5588 ELDDNKSSSKTD
-5600 WWSNSDLI
+5600 WWSNSSTI
-5608 TMRGTGEIGAT
+5608 TMRGMGEIGAT

-5634 AATGRWELSTDKL
+5634 AANGQWELSTDQL
-5647 PEGTYDI
+5647 PEGKYDI
-5654 SLVIEDSA
+5654 TLSIEDNA
-5662 GNRWEDVREIF
+5662 GNRKEEVHEIF

-5703 SQLIITDSEGNTYT
+5703 SQLIITDSNGNTYT

-5994 THLRTEPSAAE
+5994 THLRTVPSAAE
-6005 ESVVKVTAYSI
+6005 ESVVKETAYSI

-6099 SVDHSSADIVNAMNV
+6099 SVDHSSADIVNAMNA

>member
-35 PDMNITTPRGSVII
+35 PDMNITTPHGSVII

-536 EIETTNDSGIVG
+536 EIETTDDSGIVG

-592 NFTSDSVEGINNLTF
+592 NFTSDSVEGVNNLTF

-625 DTIAPVPPTVSLED
+625 DTVAPVPPTVSLED
-639 YVVLPNGIILSGND
+639 FVVLPNGIILSGND

-1034 SGISDDNLTNIV
+1034 SGIADDNLTNIV

-1107 GNKANSAIFD
+1107 GNKANSAVFD

-1377 ATKGTGGWTFTPPTS
+1377 ATKGTGGWSFTPTGA

-1435 SGIPDDNLTNNVRP
+1435 SGIPNDNLTNNVRP

-1473 NATQSATPGVWDYI
+1473 NATQSATPGAWDYI

-1496 YTLTVEATDEA
+1496 YTLTVEATDKA
-1507 GNKATQTLDF
+1507 GNKTTQELDF

-2129 NTDDSGTKGD
+2129 STDDSGTKGD
-2139 HLTNVNKP
+2139 NLTNVNKP

-2209 EKHSASLTVTVDTQ
+2209 EKHSAPLTVVIDTQ
-2223 ITIDVIELV
+2223 IAIDGVELV
-2232 NDNGIPGDN
+2232 NDSGVKGDN
-2241 MTNDAHPQFRVTVP
+2241 MTNDDRPHFRVTVP
-2255 GDVNEVSLSIDGGVT
+2255 TDVNEVRLSIDGGNS
-2270 WVKATQ
+2270 WVQ
-2276 SATPGVWNYTWPGTV
+2276 ATPGVAGSWEYIWPTDLA
-2291 PDGDYTLN
+2291 DGQYTLT
-2299 VKATDNAGN
+2299 VEATDKAGN
-2308 TVTET
+2308 TVTK
-2313 LHFTIDTTL
+2313 TIDFAVDTTL
-2322 STPVIVLDSADDSGV
+2322 SVPVIVLDSADDTGIQ
-2337 HGDNMTNHTQPTFAL
+2337 GDNMTNSTQPTFAL

-2372 TTFDATKDAGG
+2372 TTFDATKGTGG
-2383 WTFTPTGAWADGDY
+2383 WSFTPTGAWADGDY

-2432 NDSGIPDDNLTN
+2432 NDSGIPN
-2444 NVRPHFQVT
+2444 
-2453 VPTDVN
+2453 
-2459 VVRLSI
+2459 
-2465 DGGKT
+2465 
-2470 WFNATQSATPGVW
+2470 
-2483 DYIWP
+2483 
-2488 DDVADGGYTLTVEAT
+2488 
-2503 DEAGNKATQTL
+2503 
-2514 DFTIDTTLSV
+2514 
-2524 PTLSLDSADDSGIA
+2524 
-2538 GDNITNVK
+2538 
-2546 TPGFTLNNIDTDVSR
+2546 
-2561 VIVEVMHNGI
+2561 
-2571 KQEVPL
+2571 
-2577 VQTGGQWRFAP
+2577 
-2588 TSDWADG
+2588 
-2595 DYILTVK
+2595 
-2602 VEDRAGNVKQS
+2602 
-2613 APLTVTVDTHIA
+2613 
-2625 IDRIELVNDSGIP
+2625 
-2638 GDNLT
+2638 
-2643 NEARP
+2643 
-2648 HFQVTV
+2648 
-2654 PADVNGVRLSI
+2654 
-2665 DGGKTWF
+2665 
-2672 DATQS
+2672 
-2677 ATSGVW
+2677 
-2683 DYTWLTN
+2683 
-2690 VANGPHTLMV
+2690 
-2700 EASDKAG
+2700 
-2707 NKTTQKLDFTIDT
+2707 
-2720 ILSEPT
+2720 
-2726 ITLDSADDSAAGDNI
+2726 
-2741 TNVKMPGFT
+2741 
-2750 LGNIDADVTK
+2750 
-2760 VVVTVA
+2760 
-2766 HDGKNQQIELIKNGG
+2766 
-2781 VWRFTPG
+2781 
-2788 AAWTDGDYTLTV
+2788 
-2800 KVEDKA
+2800 
-2806 GNTNY
+2806 
-2811 SAPLTVTIDTQT
+2811 
-2823 SIDRIELLNDTGIVG
+2823 
-2838 DNLTNEAR
+2838 
-2846 PQFHITVPTDVNSVQ
+2846 
-2861 LSLDGGIN
+2861 
-2869 WVNATLT
+2869 
-2876 SDGVWEYIWPTDLVE
+2876 
-2891 NTYTLTV
+2891 
-2898 KATDVAGN
+2898 
-2906 TATETLNFII
+2906 
-2916 DTTLSTPTITL
+2916 
-2927 DSADDSGT
+2927 
-2935 ANDNK
+2935 
-2940 TNVKTPGFI
+2940 
-2949 IGGIDSDVTQVVVQV
+2949 
-2964 MRDGHSEEVELTQ
+2964 
-2977 TNGQWRFVPG
+2977 
-2987 SAWTDGDYTLTVTV
+2987 
-3001 KDEAGNIRHSA
+3001 
-3012 PLTVTID
+3012 
-3019 TQITIDHIELVND
+3019 
-3032 SGIPDD
+3032 D

-3105 NKTTQQLDFIIDTLL
+3105 NQTTQKLDFIIDTML
-3120 SEPTIVLDNTDDSG
+3120 SEPTIVLDSTDDSG

-3139 LTNVNK
+3139 LTNANK
-3145 PTFLLGNIDADARY
+3145 PTFILGNIDADARY
-3159 VTVEVQHGGTKEV
+3159 VTVEVQYGGTKEV

-3315 IDTRLSTPTIAMDS
+3315 IDTRLSTPTITMDS

-3344 RPGFTIGNIDAD
+3344 RPGFTIGNIDSD
-3356 AHSVIL
+3356 AQSVIL

-3414 VVTVDTQTS
+3414 IVTVDTQTS

-3462 IDGGANWVSATQGI
+3462 IDGGANWVSAAQGI

-3623 DRIELVNDSGVP
+3623 DHIELVNDSGVP

-3719 LTPTIE
+3719 MTPTIE

-3841 LTNHDRPVFDIH
+3841 LTNHDRPVFDIR

-4261 HIDGRDYTIENTGGN
+4261 HIDGRDYTIEKTGGN

-4301 NTKTSAELRIEIDTQ
+4301 NTKTSAELKIEIDTQ

-4531 TSVTT
+4531 TSVTK

-4557 VSYSVTANGNNLWE
+4557 VSYPVTANGNNLWE

-4888 NSELRSTAVDVTI
+4888 NSELRSTAVDLTI

-5297 LDDLITNHNKPVLVG
+5297 LDDLITSHNKPVLVG

-5379 TFIDNPAMVAGSD
+5379 TFIDNPVMMAGSD

-5405 RPTFSIFGEMNQ
+5405 RPAFSIYGEMNQ

-5475 TFNTTPVAIDSIGGQ
+5475 TLNTTPVAIDSIGGQ

-5528 GLNVGEVWVNEK
+5528 GLNVGEVWVNDK

-5582 IKVFTS
+5582 IQVFTS
-5588 ELDDNKSSSKTE
+5588 ELDDNKSSSKTD
-5600 WWSNSDLI
+5600 WWSNSSTI
-5608 TMRGTGEIGAT
+5608 TMRGMGEIGAT

-5634 AATGRWELSTDKL
+5634 AANGQWELSTDQL
-5647 PEGTYDI
+5647 PEGKYDI
-5654 SLVIEDSA
+5654 TLSIEDNA
-5662 GNRWEDVREIF
+5662 GNRKEEVHEIF

-5703 SQLIITDSEGNTYT
+5703 SQLIITDSNGNTYT

-5926 AAWNDGNYTLSVTV
+5926 AAWNDGTYTLSVTV

-5967 QHDDASDDATATAVT
+5967 QHNDASDDATATAVT

-5994 THLRTEPSAAE
+5994 THLRTVPSVAE
-6005 ESVVKVTAYSI
+6005 ESVVKETAYSI

-6049 IMFEGEEFTL
+6049 VMFEGEEFTL

-6080 MDVKFIDKDND
+6080 MDVKFIDKDDD

-6099 SVDHSSADIVNAMNV
+6099 SVDHSSADIVNAMNA
-6114 RGKTEDDINDS
+6114 RGKAEDDINDS

>member
-244 ALAAESNSG
+244 ALATESNSG

-625 DTIAPVPPTVSLED
+625 DTVAPVPPTVSLED
-639 YVVLPNGIILSGND
+639 FVVLPNGIILSGND

-1034 SGISDDNLTNIV
+1034 SGVSDDNLTNIV

-1066 AMSDTQIGVATQQPD
+1066 AASDTQIGVATQQPD

-1107 GNKANSAIFD
+1107 GNKANSAVFD

-1206 DKAGNTNYSA
+1206 DKAGNTSYSA

-1233 VNDSGVKGDNMTND
+1233 VNYSGVKGDNMTND

-1377 ATKGTGGWTFTPPTS
+1377 ATKGTGGWSFTPTGA

-1435 SGIPDDNLTNNVRP
+1435 SGIPNDNLTNNVRP

-1473 NATQSATPGVWDYI
+1473 NATQSATPGAWDYI

-1496 YTLTVEATDEA
+1496 YTLTVEATDKA
-1507 GNKATQTLDF
+1507 GNKTTQELDF

-2129 NTDDSGTKGD
+2129 STDDSGTKGD
-2139 HLTNVNKP
+2139 NLTNVNKP

-2322 STPVIVLDSADDSGV
+2322 SVPVIVLNSADDTGV
-2337 HGDNMTNHTQPTFAL
+2337 QGDNMTNSTQPTFAL

-2372 TTFDATKDAGG
+2372 TTFDATKGTGG
-2383 WTFTPTGAWADGDY
+2383 WSFTPTGAWADGDY

-2444 NVRPHFQVT
+2444 NVRPHFQVK
-2453 VPTDVN
+2453 VPMDVN
-2459 VVRLSI
+2459 
-2465 DGGKT
+2465 
-2470 WFNATQSATPGVW
+2470 
-2483 DYIWP
+2483 
-2488 DDVADGGYTLTVEAT
+2488 E
-2503 DEAGNKATQTL
+2503 
-2514 DFTIDTTLSV
+2514 
-2524 PTLSLDSADDSGIA
+2524 
-2538 GDNITNVK
+2538 
-2546 TPGFTLNNIDTDVSR
+2546 
-2561 VIVEVMHNGI
+2561 
-2571 KQEVPL
+2571 
-2577 VQTGGQWRFAP
+2577 
-2588 TSDWADG
+2588 
-2595 DYILTVK
+2595 
-2602 VEDRAGNVKQS
+2602 
-2613 APLTVTVDTHIA
+2613 
-2625 IDRIELVNDSGIP
+2625 
-2638 GDNLT
+2638 
-2643 NEARP
+2643 
-2648 HFQVTV
+2648 
-2654 PADVNGVRLSI
+2654 
-2665 DGGKTWF
+2665 
-2672 DATQS
+2672 
-2677 ATSGVW
+2677 
-2683 DYTWLTN
+2683 
-2690 VANGPHTLMV
+2690 
-2700 EASDKAG
+2700 
-2707 NKTTQKLDFTIDT
+2707 
-2720 ILSEPT
+2720 
-2726 ITLDSADDSAAGDNI
+2726 
-2741 TNVKMPGFT
+2741 
-2750 LGNIDADVTK
+2750 
-2760 VVVTVA
+2760 
-2766 HDGKNQQIELIKNGG
+2766 
-2781 VWRFTPG
+2781 
-2788 AAWTDGDYTLTV
+2788 
-2800 KVEDKA
+2800 
-2806 GNTNY
+2806 
-2811 SAPLTVTIDTQT
+2811 
-2823 SIDRIELLNDTGIVG
+2823 
-2838 DNLTNEAR
+2838 
-2846 PQFHITVPTDVNSVQ
+2846 
-2861 LSLDGGIN
+2861 
-2869 WVNATLT
+2869 
-2876 SDGVWEYIWPTDLVE
+2876 
-2891 NTYTLTV
+2891 
-2898 KATDVAGN
+2898 
-2906 TATETLNFII
+2906 
-2916 DTTLSTPTITL
+2916 
-2927 DSADDSGT
+2927 
-2935 ANDNK
+2935 
-2940 TNVKTPGFI
+2940 
-2949 IGGIDSDVTQVVVQV
+2949 
-2964 MRDGHSEEVELTQ
+2964 
-2977 TNGQWRFVPG
+2977 
-2987 SAWTDGDYTLTVTV
+2987 
-3001 KDEAGNIRHSA
+3001 
-3012 PLTVTID
+3012 
-3019 TQITIDHIELVND
+3019 
-3032 SGIPDD
+3032 
-3038 NLTNNVRP
+3038 
-3046 HFQVTVPTDVNV
+3046 

-3105 NKTTQQLDFIIDTLL
+3105 NQTTQKLDFIIDTLL
-3120 SEPTIVLDNTDDSG
+3120 SEPTIVLDSTDDSG

-3139 LTNVNK
+3139 LTNANK
-3145 PTFLLGNIDADARY
+3145 PTFILGNIDADARY
-3159 VTVEVQHGGTKEV
+3159 VTVEVQYGGTKEV

-3315 IDTRLSTPTIAMDS
+3315 IDTRLSTPTITMDS

-3344 RPGFTIGNIDAD
+3344 RPGFTIGNIDSD
-3356 AHSVIL
+3356 AQSVIL

-3414 VVTVDTQTS
+3414 IVTVDTQTS

-3462 IDGGANWVSATQGI
+3462 IDGGANWVSAAQGI

-3623 DRIELVNDSGVP
+3623 DHIELVNDSGVP

-3719 LTPTIE
+3719 MTPTIE

-3841 LTNHDRPVFDIH
+3841 LTNHDRPVFDIR

-4531 TSVTT
+4531 TSVTK

-4557 VSYSVTANGNNLWE
+4557 VSYPVTANGNNLWE

-4831 TPTLIGSTLP
+4831 TPTLVGNTLP
-4841 NTIVSIYVDGVK
+4841 NAIVSIYVDGVK

-4966 NDGNYELTFKVE
+4966 NDGNYVLTFKVE

-5297 LDDLITNHNKPVLVG
+5297 LDDLITSHNKPVLVG

-5379 TFIDNPAMVAGSD
+5379 TFIDNPVMMAGSD

-5405 RPTFSIFGEMNQ
+5405 RPAFSIYGEMNQ

-5475 TFNTTPVAIDSIGGQ
+5475 TLNTTPVAIDSIGGQ

-5528 GLNVGEVWVNEK
+5528 GLNVGEVWVNDK

-5582 IKVFTS
+5582 IQVFTS
-5588 ELDDNKSSSKTE
+5588 ELDDNKSSSKTD
-5600 WWSNSDLI
+5600 WWSNSSTI
-5608 TMRGTGEIGAT
+5608 TMRGMGEIGAT

-5634 AATGRWELSTDKL
+5634 AANGQWELSTDQL
-5647 PEGTYDI
+5647 PEGKYDI
-5654 SLVIEDSA
+5654 TLSIEDNA
-5662 GNRWEDVREIF
+5662 GNRKEEVHEIF

-5703 SQLIITDSEGNTYT
+5703 SQLIITDSNGNTYT

-5742 VDAIGNRSDDVPL
+5742 VDAIGNRSDDVSL

-5871 GASDSDNVTNHTQ
+5871 GVSDSDNVTNHTQ

-5906 GVTDIYQ
+5906 GVTDTYQ

-5926 AAWNDGNYTLSVTV
+5926 AAWNDGTYTLSVTV

-5994 THLRTEPSAAE
+5994 THLRTVPSAAE
-6005 ESVVKVTAYSI
+6005 ESVVKETAYSI

-6099 SVDHSSADIVNAMNV
+6099 SVDHSSADIVNAMNA

>member
-536 EIETTNDSGIVG
+536 EIETTDDSGIVG

-592 NFTSDSVEGINNLTF
+592 NFTSDSVEGVNNLTF

-625 DTIAPVPPTVSLED
+625 DTVAPVPPTVSLED
-639 YVVLPNGIILSGND
+639 FVVLPNGIILSGND

-1034 SGISDDNLTNIV
+1034 SGIADDNLTNIV

-1107 GNKANSAIFD
+1107 GNKANSAVFD

-1184 SWLFIPGNTWADGSY
+1184 SWLFTPGNTWADGSY

-1206 DKAGNTNYSA
+1206 DKAGNTSYSA

-1377 ATKGTGGWTFTPPTS
+1377 ATKGTGGWSFTPTGA

-1435 SGIPDDNLTNNVRP
+1435 SGIPNDNLTNNVRP

-1473 NATQSATPGVWDYI
+1473 NATQSATPGAWDYI

-1496 YTLTVEATDEA
+1496 YTLTVEATDKA
-1507 GNKATQTLDF
+1507 GNKTTQELDF

-1887 TDLVENTYTLTV
+1887 TDLIENTYTLTV

-2020 TQITIDHIELVND
+2020 TQI
-2033 SGIPDDNL
+2033 
-2041 TNNVRPHFQVTVPT
+2041 
-2055 DVNVVR
+2055 
-2061 LSIDG
+2061 
-2066 GKTWFNAT
+2066 A
-2074 QSATPGV
+2074 
-2081 WDYTWLADVGEGKH
+2081 
-2095 TLTVEATDK
+2095 
-2104 AGNKT
+2104 
-2109 TQQLDFII
+2109 
-2117 DTLLSEPTIVLD
+2117 
-2129 NTDDSGTKGD
+2129 
-2139 HLTNVNKP
+2139 
-2147 TFLLG
+2147 
-2152 NIDADAR
+2152 
-2159 YVTVEVQHGGT
+2159 
-2170 KEVLTATKDATGNWS
+2170 
-2185 VTPTGTWA
+2185 
-2193 DGDYTL
+2193 
-2199 TVRVEDEAGN
+2199 
-2209 EKHSASLTVTVDTQ
+2209 
-2223 ITIDVIELV
+2223 
-2232 NDNGIPGDN
+2232 
-2241 MTNDAHPQFRVTVP
+2241 
-2255 GDVNEVSLSIDGGVT
+2255 
-2270 WVKATQ
+2270 
-2276 SATPGVWNYTWPGTV
+2276 
-2291 PDGDYTLN
+2291 
-2299 VKATDNAGN
+2299 
-2308 TVTET
+2308 
-2313 LHFTIDTTL
+2313 
-2322 STPVIVLDSADDSGV
+2322 
-2337 HGDNMTNHTQPTFAL
+2337 
-2352 QHIDDDAVRVT
+2352 
-2363 VSVEHGGVT
+2363 
-2372 TTFDATKDAGG
+2372 
-2383 WTFTPTGAWADGDY
+2383 
-2397 TLSVSVEDKAGN
+2397 
-2409 TSHSASLTVT
+2409 
-2419 VDTQIAINNIELV
+2419 
-2432 NDSGIPDDNLTN
+2432 
-2444 NVRPHFQVT
+2444 
-2453 VPTDVN
+2453 
-2459 VVRLSI
+2459 
-2465 DGGKT
+2465 
-2470 WFNATQSATPGVW
+2470 
-2483 DYIWP
+2483 
-2488 DDVADGGYTLTVEAT
+2488 
-2503 DEAGNKATQTL
+2503 
-2514 DFTIDTTLSV
+2514 
-2524 PTLSLDSADDSGIA
+2524 
-2538 GDNITNVK
+2538 
-2546 TPGFTLNNIDTDVSR
+2546 
-2561 VIVEVMHNGI
+2561 
-2571 KQEVPL
+2571 
-2577 VQTGGQWRFAP
+2577 
-2588 TSDWADG
+2588 
-2595 DYILTVK
+2595 
-2602 VEDRAGNVKQS
+2602 
-2613 APLTVTVDTHIA
+2613 
-2625 IDRIELVNDSGIP
+2625 
-2638 GDNLT
+2638 
-2643 NEARP
+2643 
-2648 HFQVTV
+2648 
-2654 PADVNGVRLSI
+2654 
-2665 DGGKTWF
+2665 
-2672 DATQS
+2672 
-2677 ATSGVW
+2677 
-2683 DYTWLTN
+2683 
-2690 VANGPHTLMV
+2690 
-2700 EASDKAG
+2700 
-2707 NKTTQKLDFTIDT
+2707 
-2720 ILSEPT
+2720 
-2726 ITLDSADDSAAGDNI
+2726 
-2741 TNVKMPGFT
+2741 
-2750 LGNIDADVTK
+2750 
-2760 VVVTVA
+2760 
-2766 HDGKNQQIELIKNGG
+2766 
-2781 VWRFTPG
+2781 
-2788 AAWTDGDYTLTV
+2788 
-2800 KVEDKA
+2800 
-2806 GNTNY
+2806 
-2811 SAPLTVTIDTQT
+2811 
-2823 SIDRIELLNDTGIVG
+2823 
-2838 DNLTNEAR
+2838 
-2846 PQFHITVPTDVNSVQ
+2846 
-2861 LSLDGGIN
+2861 
-2869 WVNATLT
+2869 
-2876 SDGVWEYIWPTDLVE
+2876 
-2891 NTYTLTV
+2891 
-2898 KATDVAGN
+2898 
-2906 TATETLNFII
+2906 
-2916 DTTLSTPTITL
+2916 
-2927 DSADDSGT
+2927 
-2935 ANDNK
+2935 
-2940 TNVKTPGFI
+2940 
-2949 IGGIDSDVTQVVVQV
+2949 
-2964 MRDGHSEEVELTQ
+2964 
-2977 TNGQWRFVPG
+2977 
-2987 SAWTDGDYTLTVTV
+2987 
-3001 KDEAGNIRHSA
+3001 
-3012 PLTVTID
+3012 
-3019 TQITIDHIELVND
+3019 IDHIELVND

-3159 VTVEVQHGGTKEV
+3159 VTVEVQHGGTKEVLTATKDATGNWSVTPTGTWADGDYTLTVRVEDEAGNEKHSASLTVTVDTQITIDAIELVNDNGIPGDNMTNDAHPQFRVTVPGDVNEVSLSIDGGVTWVKATQSATPGVWNYTWPGTVPDGDYTLNVKATDNAGNTVTETLHFTIDTTLSVPVIVLDSADDTGIQGDNMTNSTQPTFALQHIDDDAVRVTVSVEHGGVTTTFDATKGTGGWSFTPTGAWADGDYTLSVSVEDKAGNTSHSASLTVTVDTQIAINNIELVNDSGIPDDNLTNNVRPHFQVKVPTDVNEVRLSIDGGKTWFNATQSATPGVWDYTWLADVGEGKHTLTVEATDKAGNQTTQKLDFIIDTMLSEPTIVLDSTDDSGTKGDNLTNANKPTFILGNIDADARYVTVEVQYGGTKEV

-3315 IDTRLSTPTIAMDS
+3315 IDTRLSTPTITMDS

-3344 RPGFTIGNIDAD
+3344 RPGFTIGNIDSD
-3356 AHSVIL
+3356 AQSVIL

-3414 VVTVDTQTS
+3414 IVTVDTQTS

-3462 IDGGANWVSATQGI
+3462 IDGGANWVSAAQGI

-3623 DRIELVNDSGVP
+3623 DHIELVNDSGVP

-3719 LTPTIE
+3719 MTPTIE

-3841 LTNHDRPVFDIH
+3841 LTNHDRPVFDIR

-4301 NTKTSAELRIEIDTQ
+4301 NTKTSAELKIEIDTQ

-4531 TSVTT
+4531 TSVTK

-4557 VSYSVTANGNNLWE
+4557 VSYPVTANGNNLWE

-4831 TPTLIGSTLP
+4831 TPTLVGNTLP
-4841 NTIVSIYVDGVK
+4841 NAIVSIYVDGVK

-4966 NDGNYELTFKVE
+4966 NDGNYVLTFKVE

-5033 STLTIRNPQGVVIAT
+5033 STLTIRSPQGVVIAT

-5082 QKEILIEHDTQ
+5082 QKDILIEHDTQ

-5405 RPTFSIFGEMNQ
+5405 RPTFSISGEMNQ

-5582 IKVFTS
+5582 IQVFTS
-5588 ELDDNKSSSKTE
+5588 ELDDNKSSSKTD
-5600 WWSNSDLI
+5600 WWSNSSTI
-5608 TMRGTGEIGAT
+5608 TMRGMGEIGAT

-5634 AATGRWELSTDKL
+5634 AANGQWELSTDQL
-5647 PEGTYDI
+5647 PEGKYDI
-5654 SLVIEDSA
+5654 TLSIEDNA
-5662 GNRWEDVREIF
+5662 GNRKEEVHEIF

-5703 SQLIITDSEGNTYT
+5703 SQLIITDSNGNTYT

-5742 VDAIGNRSDDVPL
+5742 VDAIGNRSDDVSL

-5871 GASDSDNVTNHTQ
+5871 GVSDSDNVTNHTQ

-5906 GVTDIYQ
+5906 GVTDTYQ

-5926 AAWNDGNYTLSVTV
+5926 AAWNDGTYTLSVTV

-5994 THLRTEPSAAE
+5994 THLRTVPSAAE
-6005 ESVVKVTAYSI
+6005 ESVVKETAYSI

-6099 SVDHSSADIVNAMNV
+6099 SVDHSSADIVNAMNA

>member
-430 IAPEKPT
+430 IPPEKPT

-536 EIETTNDSGIVG
+536 EIETTDDSGIVG

-592 NFTSDSVEGINNLTF
+592 NFTSDSVEGVNNLTF

-625 DTIAPVPPTVSLED
+625 DTVAPVPPTVSLED
-639 YVVLPNGIILSGND
+639 FVVLPNGIILSGND

-1034 SGISDDNLTNIV
+1034 SGIADDNLTNIV

-1107 GNKANSAIFD
+1107 GNKANSAVFD

-1377 ATKGTGGWTFTPPTS
+1377 ATKGTGGWSFTPTGA

-1435 SGIPDDNLTNNVRP
+1435 SGIPNDNLTNNVRP

-1473 NATQSATPGVWDYI
+1473 NATQSATPGAWDYI

-1496 YTLTVEATDEA
+1496 YTLTVEATDKA
-1507 GNKATQTLDF
+1507 GNKTTQELDF

-1704 DKAGNKTTQKLDF
+1704 DKAGNKTTRKLDF

-2020 TQITIDHIELVND
+2020 TQI
-2033 SGIPDDNL
+2033 
-2041 TNNVRPHFQVTVPT
+2041 
-2055 DVNVVR
+2055 
-2061 LSIDG
+2061 
-2066 GKTWFNAT
+2066 A
-2074 QSATPGV
+2074 
-2081 WDYTWLADVGEGKH
+2081 
-2095 TLTVEATDK
+2095 
-2104 AGNKT
+2104 
-2109 TQQLDFII
+2109 
-2117 DTLLSEPTIVLD
+2117 
-2129 NTDDSGTKGD
+2129 
-2139 HLTNVNKP
+2139 
-2147 TFLLG
+2147 
-2152 NIDADAR
+2152 
-2159 YVTVEVQHGGT
+2159 
-2170 KEVLTATKDATGNWS
+2170 
-2185 VTPTGTWA
+2185 
-2193 DGDYTL
+2193 
-2199 TVRVEDEAGN
+2199 
-2209 EKHSASLTVTVDTQ
+2209 
-2223 ITIDVIELV
+2223 
-2232 NDNGIPGDN
+2232 
-2241 MTNDAHPQFRVTVP
+2241 
-2255 GDVNEVSLSIDGGVT
+2255 
-2270 WVKATQ
+2270 
-2276 SATPGVWNYTWPGTV
+2276 
-2291 PDGDYTLN
+2291 
-2299 VKATDNAGN
+2299 
-2308 TVTET
+2308 
-2313 LHFTIDTTL
+2313 
-2322 STPVIVLDSADDSGV
+2322 
-2337 HGDNMTNHTQPTFAL
+2337 
-2352 QHIDDDAVRVT
+2352 
-2363 VSVEHGGVT
+2363 
-2372 TTFDATKDAGG
+2372 
-2383 WTFTPTGAWADGDY
+2383 
-2397 TLSVSVEDKAGN
+2397 
-2409 TSHSASLTVT
+2409 
-2419 VDTQIAINNIELV
+2419 
-2432 NDSGIPDDNLTN
+2432 
-2444 NVRPHFQVT
+2444 
-2453 VPTDVN
+2453 
-2459 VVRLSI
+2459 
-2465 DGGKT
+2465 
-2470 WFNATQSATPGVW
+2470 
-2483 DYIWP
+2483 
-2488 DDVADGGYTLTVEAT
+2488 
-2503 DEAGNKATQTL
+2503 
-2514 DFTIDTTLSV
+2514 
-2524 PTLSLDSADDSGIA
+2524 
-2538 GDNITNVK
+2538 
-2546 TPGFTLNNIDTDVSR
+2546 
-2561 VIVEVMHNGI
+2561 
-2571 KQEVPL
+2571 
-2577 VQTGGQWRFAP
+2577 
-2588 TSDWADG
+2588 
-2595 DYILTVK
+2595 
-2602 VEDRAGNVKQS
+2602 
-2613 APLTVTVDTHIA
+2613 
-2625 IDRIELVNDSGIP
+2625 
-2638 GDNLT
+2638 
-2643 NEARP
+2643 
-2648 HFQVTV
+2648 
-2654 PADVNGVRLSI
+2654 
-2665 DGGKTWF
+2665 
-2672 DATQS
+2672 
-2677 ATSGVW
+2677 
-2683 DYTWLTN
+2683 
-2690 VANGPHTLMV
+2690 
-2700 EASDKAG
+2700 
-2707 NKTTQKLDFTIDT
+2707 
-2720 ILSEPT
+2720 
-2726 ITLDSADDSAAGDNI
+2726 
-2741 TNVKMPGFT
+2741 
-2750 LGNIDADVTK
+2750 
-2760 VVVTVA
+2760 
-2766 HDGKNQQIELIKNGG
+2766 
-2781 VWRFTPG
+2781 
-2788 AAWTDGDYTLTV
+2788 
-2800 KVEDKA
+2800 
-2806 GNTNY
+2806 
-2811 SAPLTVTIDTQT
+2811 
-2823 SIDRIELLNDTGIVG
+2823 
-2838 DNLTNEAR
+2838 
-2846 PQFHITVPTDVNSVQ
+2846 
-2861 LSLDGGIN
+2861 
-2869 WVNATLT
+2869 
-2876 SDGVWEYIWPTDLVE
+2876 
-2891 NTYTLTV
+2891 
-2898 KATDVAGN
+2898 
-2906 TATETLNFII
+2906 
-2916 DTTLSTPTITL
+2916 
-2927 DSADDSGT
+2927 
-2935 ANDNK
+2935 
-2940 TNVKTPGFI
+2940 
-2949 IGGIDSDVTQVVVQV
+2949 
-2964 MRDGHSEEVELTQ
+2964 
-2977 TNGQWRFVPG
+2977 
-2987 SAWTDGDYTLTVTV
+2987 
-3001 KDEAGNIRHSA
+3001 
-3012 PLTVTID
+3012 
-3019 TQITIDHIELVND
+3019 IDHIELVND

-3159 VTVEVQHGGTKEV
+3159 VTVEVQHGGTKEVLTATKDATGNWSVTPTGTWADGDYTLTVRVEDEAGNEKHSASLTVTVDTQITIDAIELVNDNGIPGDNMTNDAHPQFRVTVPGDVNEVSLSIDGGVTWVKATQSATPGVWNYTWPGTVPDGDYTLNVKATDNAGNTVTETLHFTIDTTLSVPVIVLNSADDTGVQGDNMTNSTQPTFALQHIDDDAVRVTVSVEHGGVTTTFDATKGVGGWSFTPTGAWADGDYTLSVSVEDKAGNTSHSASLTVTVDTQIAINNIELVNDSGIPDDNLTNNVRPHFQVKVPTDVNEVRLSIDGGKTWFNATQSATPGVWDYTWLADVGEGKHTLTVEATDKAGNQTTQKLDFIIDTMLSEPTIVLDSTDDSGTKGDNLTNANKPTFILGNIDADARYVTVEVQYGGTKEV

-3315 IDTRLSTPTIAMDS
+3315 IDTRLSTPTITMDS

-3344 RPGFTIGNIDAD
+3344 RPGFTIGNIDSD
-3356 AHSVIL
+3356 AQSVIL

-3414 VVTVDTQTS
+3414 IVTVDTQTS

-3462 IDGGANWVSATQGI
+3462 IDGGANWVSAAQGI

-3623 DRIELVNDSGVP
+3623 DHIELVNDSGVP

-3719 LTPTIE
+3719 MTPTIE

-3841 LTNHDRPVFDIH
+3841 LTNHDRPVFDIR

-4301 NTKTSAELRIEIDTQ
+4301 NTKTSAELKIEIDTQ

-4531 TSVTT
+4531 TSVTK

-4557 VSYSVTANGNNLWE
+4557 VSYPVTANGNNLWE

-4831 TPTLIGSTLP
+4831 TPTLVGNTLP
-4841 NTIVSIYVDGVK
+4841 NAIVSIYVDGVK

-4966 NDGNYELTFKVE
+4966 NDGNYVLTFKVE

-5033 STLTIRNPQGVVIAT
+5033 STLTIRSPQGVVIAT

-5082 QKEILIEHDTQ
+5082 QKDILIEHDTQ

-5344 DNALKD
+5344 DNTLKD

-5405 RPTFSIFGEMNQ
+5405 RPTFSISGEMNQ

-5582 IKVFTS
+5582 IQVFTS
-5588 ELDDNKSSSKTE
+5588 ELDDNKSSSKTD
-5600 WWSNSDLI
+5600 WWSNSSTI
-5608 TMRGTGEIGAT
+5608 TMRGMGEIGAT

-5634 AATGRWELSTDKL
+5634 AANGQWELSTDQL
-5647 PEGTYDI
+5647 PEGKYDI
-5654 SLVIEDSA
+5654 TLSIEDNA
-5662 GNRWEDVREIF
+5662 GNRKEEVHEIF

-5703 SQLIITDSEGNTYT
+5703 SQLIITDSNGNTYT

-5742 VDAIGNRSDDVPL
+5742 VDAIGNRSDDVSL

-5871 GASDSDNVTNHTQ
+5871 GVSDSDNVTNHTQ

-5906 GVTDIYQ
+5906 GVTDTYQ

-5926 AAWNDGNYTLSVTV
+5926 AAWNDGTYTLSVTV

-5994 THLRTEPSAAE
+5994 THLRTVPSAAE
-6005 ESVVKVTAYSI
+6005 ESVVKETAYSI

-6099 SVDHSSADIVNAMNV
+6099 SVDHSSADIVNAMNA

>member
-35 PDMNITTPRGSVII
+35 PDMNITTPHGSVII

-450 DNITNSTLPTF
+450 DSITNSTLPTF

-536 EIETTNDSGIVG
+536 EIETTDDSGIVG

-592 NFTSDSVEGINNLTF
+592 NFTSDSVEGVNNLTF

-625 DTIAPVPPTVSLED
+625 DTVAPVPPTVSLED
-639 YVVLPNGIILSGND
+639 FVVLPNGIILSGND

-1066 AMSDTQIGVATQQPD
+1066 AASDTQIGVATQQPD

-1107 GNKANSAIFD
+1107 GNKANSAVFD

-1184 SWLFIPGNTWADGSY
+1184 SWLFTPGNTWADGSY

-1323 SVPVIVLDSAD
+1323 SVPVIVLNSAD
-1334 DTGIQGDNM
+1334 DTGVQGDNM

-1377 ATKGTGGWTFTPPTS
+1377 ATKGVGGWSFTPTGA

-1435 SGIPDDNLTNNVRP
+1435 SGIPNDNLTNNVRP

-1473 NATQSATPGVWDYI
+1473 NATQNATPGVWDYI

-1507 GNKATQTLDF
+1507 GNKTTQTLDF

-1553 NNIDTDVSRVI
+1553 NNIDTDVSRVT

-1633 NDSGIPGDNLTNE
+1633 NDSGIPDDNLTNE

-1668 GKTWFDATQSATSGV
+1668 GKTWFDATQSATPGV

-1717 TIDTILSEPTI
+1717 IIDTMLSEPTI

-1873 ATLTSDGVWEYIWP
+1873 ATLTPDGVWEYIWP

-2014 LTVTID
+2014 LMVTID
-2020 TQITIDHIELVND
+2020 TQIAIDHIELVND

-2041 TNNVRPHFQVTVPT
+2041 TNEARPHFQVTVPT

-2117 DTLLSEPTIVLD
+2117 DTMLSEPTIVLD

-2139 HLTNVNKP
+2139 NLTNVNKP

-2223 ITIDVIELV
+2223 ITIDAIELV

-2322 STPVIVLDSADDSGV
+2322 STPVIVLDSADDTGIQ
-2337 HGDNMTNHTQPTFAL
+2337 GDNMTNRTQPTFNL

-2372 TTFDATKDAGG
+2372 STFDATKGVGG
-2383 WTFTPTGAWADGDY
+2383 WTFTPPTSWGAGDY

-2444 NVRPHFQVT
+2444 NVRPQFQVK

-2459 VVRLSI
+2459 
-2465 DGGKT
+2465 
-2470 WFNATQSATPGVW
+2470 
-2483 DYIWP
+2483 
-2488 DDVADGGYTLTVEAT
+2488 E
-2503 DEAGNKATQTL
+2503 
-2514 DFTIDTTLSV
+2514 
-2524 PTLSLDSADDSGIA
+2524 
-2538 GDNITNVK
+2538 
-2546 TPGFTLNNIDTDVSR
+2546 
-2561 VIVEVMHNGI
+2561 
-2571 KQEVPL
+2571 
-2577 VQTGGQWRFAP
+2577 
-2588 TSDWADG
+2588 
-2595 DYILTVK
+2595 
-2602 VEDRAGNVKQS
+2602 
-2613 APLTVTVDTHIA
+2613 
-2625 IDRIELVNDSGIP
+2625 
-2638 GDNLT
+2638 
-2643 NEARP
+2643 
-2648 HFQVTV
+2648 
-2654 PADVNGVRLSI
+2654 
-2665 DGGKTWF
+2665 
-2672 DATQS
+2672 
-2677 ATSGVW
+2677 
-2683 DYTWLTN
+2683 
-2690 VANGPHTLMV
+2690 
-2700 EASDKAG
+2700 
-2707 NKTTQKLDFTIDT
+2707 
-2720 ILSEPT
+2720 
-2726 ITLDSADDSAAGDNI
+2726 
-2741 TNVKMPGFT
+2741 
-2750 LGNIDADVTK
+2750 
-2760 VVVTVA
+2760 
-2766 HDGKNQQIELIKNGG
+2766 
-2781 VWRFTPG
+2781 
-2788 AAWTDGDYTLTV
+2788 
-2800 KVEDKA
+2800 
-2806 GNTNY
+2806 
-2811 SAPLTVTIDTQT
+2811 
-2823 SIDRIELLNDTGIVG
+2823 
-2838 DNLTNEAR
+2838 
-2846 PQFHITVPTDVNSVQ
+2846 
-2861 LSLDGGIN
+2861 
-2869 WVNATLT
+2869 
-2876 SDGVWEYIWPTDLVE
+2876 
-2891 NTYTLTV
+2891 
-2898 KATDVAGN
+2898 
-2906 TATETLNFII
+2906 
-2916 DTTLSTPTITL
+2916 
-2927 DSADDSGT
+2927 
-2935 ANDNK
+2935 
-2940 TNVKTPGFI
+2940 
-2949 IGGIDSDVTQVVVQV
+2949 
-2964 MRDGHSEEVELTQ
+2964 
-2977 TNGQWRFVPG
+2977 
-2987 SAWTDGDYTLTVTV
+2987 
-3001 KDEAGNIRHSA
+3001 
-3012 PLTVTID
+3012 
-3019 TQITIDHIELVND
+3019 
-3032 SGIPDD
+3032 
-3038 NLTNNVRP
+3038 
-3046 HFQVTVPTDVNV
+3046 

-3105 NKTTQQLDFIIDTLL
+3105 NQTTQKLDFIIDTLL

-3134 TKGDN
+3134 IKGDN
-3139 LTNVNK
+3139 LTNANK

-3159 VTVEVQHGGTKEV
+3159 VTVEVQHGSTKEV

-3201 VEDDAGNVKYSAPL
+3201 VEDEAGNVKYSAPL

-3315 IDTRLSTPTIAMDS
+3315 IDTRLSTPTITMDS

-3344 RPGFTIGNIDAD
+3344 RPGFTIGNIDSD
-3356 AHSVIL
+3356 AQSVIL

-3414 VVTVDTQTS
+3414 IVTVDTQTS

-3462 IDGGANWVSATQGI
+3462 IDGGANWVSAAQGI

-3623 DRIELVNDSGVP
+3623 DHIELVNDSGVP
-3635 GDNVTKHV
+3635 GDNITKHV

-3692 HTLTVEV
+3692 HTLIVEV

-3706 MTETLNFTIDITL
+3706 MTGTLDFTIDITL

-3841 LTNHDRPVFDIH
+3841 LTNHDRPVFDIR

-3901 VVEDLAGNVKES
+3901 VVEDLAGNIKES
-3913 APFEVRID
+3913 APLEVRID

-3945 AKPSFRIDVPGDVVQ
+3945 AKPSFRIDVPGDVIQ

-4301 NTKTSAELRIEIDTQ
+4301 NTKTSAELQIEIDTQ

-4531 TSVTT
+4531 TSVTK

-4557 VSYSVTANGNNLWE
+4557 VSYPVTANGNNLWE

-4619 DTGNSNSDNLT
+4619 DTGSSNSDNLT

-4658 EVLKQTITVGAD
+4658 EVLKHTITVGAD

-4726 HEATSLR
+4726 YEATSLR
-4733 PEFKGFAEA
+4733 PEFKGLAEA

-4831 TPTLIGSTLP
+4831 TPTLVGNTLP
-4841 NTIVSIYVDGVK
+4841 NAIVSIYVDGVK

-4966 NDGNYELTFKVE
+4966 NDGNYVLTFKVE

-5082 QKEILIEHDTQ
+5082 QKDILIEHDTQ

-5297 LDDLITNHNKPVLVG
+5297 LDDLITSHNKPVLVG

-5379 TFIDNPAMVAGSD
+5379 TFIDNPVMMAGSD

-5405 RPTFSIFGEMNQ
+5405 RPAFSIYGEMNQ

-5528 GLNVGEVWVNEK
+5528 GLNVGEVWVNDK

-5582 IKVFTS
+5582 IQVFTS
-5588 ELDDNKSSSKTE
+5588 ELDDNKSSSKTD
-5600 WWSNSDLI
+5600 WWSNSSTI
-5608 TMRGTGEIGAT
+5608 TMRGMGEIGAT

-5634 AATGRWELSTDKL
+5634 AANGQWELSTDQL
-5647 PEGTYDI
+5647 PEGKYDI
-5654 SLVIEDSA
+5654 TLSIEDNA
-5662 GNRWEDVREIF
+5662 GNRKEEVHEIF

-5703 SQLIITDSEGNTYT
+5703 SQLIITDSNGNTYT

-5755 DIMKEVPV
+5755 DIMKETPV

-5781 DKQPTFIIGNLESD
+5781 DNQPTFIIGNLESD

-5860 PEIALAAGEDN
+5860 PEIALAAGEGN
-5871 GASDSDNVTNHTQ
+5871 GASDSDNVTNHNHTQ

-5926 AAWNDGNYTLSVTV
+5926 AAWNDGTYTLSVTV

-5946 SQQSA
+5946 SLQSA
-5951 SLAVTVDST
+5951 SLEVTVDST

-5967 QHDDASDDATATAVT
+5967 QHDDASDDATPTAVT

-5994 THLRTEPSAAE
+5994 THLRTVPSAAE
-6005 ESVVKVTAYSI
+6005 ESVVKETAYSI

-6049 IMFEGEEFTL
+6049 VMFEGEEFTL

-6080 MDVKFIDKDND
+6080 MDVKFLDKDDD

-6099 SVDHSSADIVNAMNV
+6099 SVDHSSADIVNAMNA

-6133 NNNGAIDV
+6133 NNNGAIEV

>member
-122 DDAENAKKEADKA
+122 DEAENAKKEADKA

-159 SKQIEEMLQNF
+159 SKQMEEMLQEF

-450 DNITNSTLPTF
+450 DSITNSTLPTF

-536 EIETTNDSGIVG
+536 EIETTDDSGIVG

-592 NFTSDSVEGINNLTF
+592 NFTSDSVEGVNNLTF

-625 DTIAPVPPTVSLED
+625 DTVAPVPPTVSLED
-639 YVVLPNGIILSGND
+639 FVVLPNGIILSGND

-1034 SGISDDNLTNIV
+1034 SGIADDNLTNIV

-1107 GNKANSAIFD
+1107 GNKANSAVFD

-1184 SWLFIPGNTWADGSY
+1184 SWLFTPGNTWADGSY

-1377 ATKGTGGWTFTPPTS
+1377 ATKGTGGWSFTPTGA

-1435 SGIPDDNLTNNVRP
+1435 SGIPNDNLTNNVRP

-1473 NATQSATPGVWDYI
+1473 NATQSATPGAWDYI

-1496 YTLTVEATDEA
+1496 YTLTVEATDKA
-1507 GNKATQTLDF
+1507 GNKTTQELDF

-1553 NNIDTDVSRVI
+1553 NNIDTDVSRVT

-1668 GKTWFDATQSATSGV
+1668 GKTWFDATQSATPGV

-1717 TIDTILSEPTI
+1717 IIDTMLSEPTI

-2020 TQITIDHIELVND
+2020 TQIAIDHIELVND

-2041 TNNVRPHFQVTVPT
+2041 TNEARPHFQVTVPT

-2104 AGNKT
+2104 AGNQT
-2109 TQQLDFII
+2109 TQKLDFII

-2139 HLTNVNKP
+2139 NLTNVNKP

-2223 ITIDVIELV
+2223 ITIDAIELV

-2322 STPVIVLDSADDSGV
+2322 STPVIVLDSADDTGIQ
-2337 HGDNMTNHTQPTFAL
+2337 GDNMTNRTQPTFNL

-2372 TTFDATKDAGG
+2372 TTFDATKGVGG
-2383 WTFTPTGAWADGDY
+2383 WTFTPPTSWGAGDY

-2444 NVRPHFQVT
+2444 NVRPQFQVK

-2459 VVRLSI
+2459 
-2465 DGGKT
+2465 
-2470 WFNATQSATPGVW
+2470 
-2483 DYIWP
+2483 
-2488 DDVADGGYTLTVEAT
+2488 E
-2503 DEAGNKATQTL
+2503 
-2514 DFTIDTTLSV
+2514 
-2524 PTLSLDSADDSGIA
+2524 
-2538 GDNITNVK
+2538 
-2546 TPGFTLNNIDTDVSR
+2546 
-2561 VIVEVMHNGI
+2561 
-2571 KQEVPL
+2571 
-2577 VQTGGQWRFAP
+2577 
-2588 TSDWADG
+2588 
-2595 DYILTVK
+2595 
-2602 VEDRAGNVKQS
+2602 
-2613 APLTVTVDTHIA
+2613 
-2625 IDRIELVNDSGIP
+2625 
-2638 GDNLT
+2638 
-2643 NEARP
+2643 
-2648 HFQVTV
+2648 
-2654 PADVNGVRLSI
+2654 
-2665 DGGKTWF
+2665 
-2672 DATQS
+2672 
-2677 ATSGVW
+2677 
-2683 DYTWLTN
+2683 
-2690 VANGPHTLMV
+2690 
-2700 EASDKAG
+2700 
-2707 NKTTQKLDFTIDT
+2707 
-2720 ILSEPT
+2720 
-2726 ITLDSADDSAAGDNI
+2726 
-2741 TNVKMPGFT
+2741 
-2750 LGNIDADVTK
+2750 
-2760 VVVTVA
+2760 
-2766 HDGKNQQIELIKNGG
+2766 
-2781 VWRFTPG
+2781 
-2788 AAWTDGDYTLTV
+2788 
-2800 KVEDKA
+2800 
-2806 GNTNY
+2806 
-2811 SAPLTVTIDTQT
+2811 
-2823 SIDRIELLNDTGIVG
+2823 
-2838 DNLTNEAR
+2838 
-2846 PQFHITVPTDVNSVQ
+2846 
-2861 LSLDGGIN
+2861 
-2869 WVNATLT
+2869 
-2876 SDGVWEYIWPTDLVE
+2876 
-2891 NTYTLTV
+2891 
-2898 KATDVAGN
+2898 
-2906 TATETLNFII
+2906 
-2916 DTTLSTPTITL
+2916 
-2927 DSADDSGT
+2927 
-2935 ANDNK
+2935 
-2940 TNVKTPGFI
+2940 
-2949 IGGIDSDVTQVVVQV
+2949 
-2964 MRDGHSEEVELTQ
+2964 
-2977 TNGQWRFVPG
+2977 
-2987 SAWTDGDYTLTVTV
+2987 
-3001 KDEAGNIRHSA
+3001 
-3012 PLTVTID
+3012 
-3019 TQITIDHIELVND
+3019 
-3032 SGIPDD
+3032 
-3038 NLTNNVRP
+3038 
-3046 HFQVTVPTDVNV
+3046 

-3105 NKTTQQLDFIIDTLL
+3105 NQTTQKLDFIIDTLL
-3120 SEPTIVLDNTDDSG
+3120 SEPTIVLDSTDDSG

-3139 LTNVNK
+3139 LTNANK

-3159 VTVEVQHGGTKEV
+3159 VTVEVQHGSTKEV

-3201 VEDDAGNVKYSAPL
+3201 VEDEAGNVKYSAPL
-3215 TVTVDTQITIDVIE
+3215 TVTVDTQITIDAIE

-3315 IDTRLSTPTIAMDS
+3315 IDTRLSTPTITMDS

-3344 RPGFTIGNIDAD
+3344 RPGFTIGNIDSD
-3356 AHSVIL
+3356 AQSVIL

-3414 VVTVDTQTS
+3414 IVTVDTQTS

-3462 IDGGANWVSATQGI
+3462 IDGGANWVSAAQGI

-3486 DMGDGKHTLTVMVT
+3486 DMGDGKHILTVMVT

-3623 DRIELVNDSGVP
+3623 DHIELVNDSGVP

-3692 HTLTVEV
+3692 HTLIVEV

-3706 MTETLNFTIDITL
+3706 MTGTLDFTIDITL

-3740 TSVTQPVFVLGSIDK
+3740 TSVTQPIFVLGSIDK

-3841 LTNHDRPVFDIH
+3841 LTNHDRPVFDIR

-3945 AKPSFRIDVPGDVVQ
+3945 AKPSFRIDVPGDVIQ

-3996 LRVEATDEAGN
+3996 LRVEATDQAGN

-4178 WIFNVGSALPDGQ
+4178 WIFNVGSALPDGK

-4301 NTKTSAELRIEIDTQ
+4301 NTKTSAELQIEIDTQ

-4531 TSVTT
+4531 TSVTK

-4557 VSYSVTANGNNLWE
+4557 VSYPVTANGNNLWE

-4619 DTGNSNSDNLT
+4619 DTGSSNSDNLT

-4658 EVLKQTITVGAD
+4658 EVLKHTITVGAD

-4726 HEATSLR
+4726 YEATSLR
-4733 PEFKGFAEA
+4733 PEFKGLAEA

-4831 TPTLIGSTLP
+4831 TPTLVGNTLP
-4841 NTIVSIYVDGVK
+4841 NAIVSIYVDGVK

-4966 NDGNYELTFKVE
+4966 NDGNYVLTFKVE

-5082 QKEILIEHDTQ
+5082 QKDILIEHDTQ

-5297 LDDLITNHNKPVLVG
+5297 LDDLITSHNKPVLVG

-5379 TFIDNPAMVAGSD
+5379 TFIDNPVMMAGSD

-5405 RPTFSIFGEMNQ
+5405 RPAFSIYGEMNQ

-5528 GLNVGEVWVNEK
+5528 GLNVGEVWVNDK

-5582 IKVFTS
+5582 IQVFTS
-5588 ELDDNKSSSKTE
+5588 ELDDNKSSSKTD
-5600 WWSNSDLI
+5600 WWSNSSTI
-5608 TMRGTGEIGAT
+5608 TMRGMGEIGAT

-5634 AATGRWELSTDKL
+5634 AANGQWELSTDQL
-5647 PEGTYDI
+5647 PEGKYDI
-5654 SLVIEDSA
+5654 TLSIEDNA
-5662 GNRWEDVREIF
+5662 GNRKEEVHEIF

-5703 SQLIITDSEGNTYT
+5703 SQLIITDSNGNTYT

-5755 DIMKEVPV
+5755 DIMKETPV

-5781 DKQPTFIIGNLESD
+5781 DNQPTFIIGNLESD

-5860 PEIALAAGEDN
+5860 PEIALAAGEGN
-5871 GASDSDNVTNHTQ
+5871 GASDSDNVTNHNHTQ

-5926 AAWNDGNYTLSVTV
+5926 AAWNDGTYTLSVTV

-5946 SQQSA
+5946 SLQSA
-5951 SLAVTVDST
+5951 SLEVTVDST

-5994 THLRTEPSAAE
+5994 THLRTVPSAAE
-6005 ESVVKVTAYSI
+6005 ESVVKETAYSI

-6049 IMFEGEEFTL
+6049 VMFEGEEFTL

-6080 MDVKFIDKDND
+6080 MDVKFIDKDDD

-6099 SVDHSSADIVNAMNV
+6099 SVDHSSADIVNAMNA

>member
-430 IAPEKPT
+430 IPPEKPT

-561 KTEPN
+561 KAEPN

-584 NDKGEWTF
+584 NDRGEWTF

-639 YVVLPNGIILSGND
+639 FVVLPNGIILSGND

-1034 SGISDDNLTNIV
+1034 SGIADDNLTNIV

-1107 GNKANSAIFD
+1107 GNKANGAVFD

-1184 SWLFIPGNTWADGSY
+1184 SWLFTPGNTWADGSY

-1206 DKAGNTNYSA
+1206 DKAGNTSYSA

-1323 SVPVIVLDSAD
+1323 SVPVIVLNSAD
-1334 DTGIQGDNM
+1334 DTGVQGDNM

-1377 ATKGTGGWTFTPPTS
+1377 ATKGVGGWSFTPTGA

-1449 HFQVTVPTDVNV
+1449 HFQVKVPTDVNE

-1473 NATQSATPGVWDYI
+1473 NATQSATPGAWDYI

-1496 YTLTVEATDEA
+1496 YTLTVEATDKA
-1507 GNKATQTLDF
+1507 GNKTTQELDF

-1599 LTVKVEDRAGNV
+1599 LTVKVEDRAGNA

-1717 TIDTILSEPTI
+1717 IIDTLLSEPTI

-2129 NTDDSGTKGD
+2129 STDDSGTKGD
-2139 HLTNVNKP
+2139 NLTNVNKP

-2322 STPVIVLDSADDSGV
+2322 SVPVIVLNSADDTGV
-2337 HGDNMTNHTQPTFAL
+2337 QGDNMTNSTQPTFAL

-2372 TTFDATKDAGG
+2372 TTFDATKGVGG
-2383 WTFTPTGAWADGDY
+2383 WSFTPTGAWADGDY

-2444 NVRPHFQVT
+2444 NVRPHFQVK

-2459 VVRLSI
+2459 
-2465 DGGKT
+2465 
-2470 WFNATQSATPGVW
+2470 
-2483 DYIWP
+2483 
-2488 DDVADGGYTLTVEAT
+2488 E
-2503 DEAGNKATQTL
+2503 
-2514 DFTIDTTLSV
+2514 
-2524 PTLSLDSADDSGIA
+2524 
-2538 GDNITNVK
+2538 
-2546 TPGFTLNNIDTDVSR
+2546 
-2561 VIVEVMHNGI
+2561 
-2571 KQEVPL
+2571 
-2577 VQTGGQWRFAP
+2577 
-2588 TSDWADG
+2588 
-2595 DYILTVK
+2595 
-2602 VEDRAGNVKQS
+2602 
-2613 APLTVTVDTHIA
+2613 
-2625 IDRIELVNDSGIP
+2625 
-2638 GDNLT
+2638 
-2643 NEARP
+2643 
-2648 HFQVTV
+2648 
-2654 PADVNGVRLSI
+2654 
-2665 DGGKTWF
+2665 
-2672 DATQS
+2672 
-2677 ATSGVW
+2677 
-2683 DYTWLTN
+2683 
-2690 VANGPHTLMV
+2690 
-2700 EASDKAG
+2700 
-2707 NKTTQKLDFTIDT
+2707 
-2720 ILSEPT
+2720 
-2726 ITLDSADDSAAGDNI
+2726 
-2741 TNVKMPGFT
+2741 
-2750 LGNIDADVTK
+2750 
-2760 VVVTVA
+2760 
-2766 HDGKNQQIELIKNGG
+2766 
-2781 VWRFTPG
+2781 
-2788 AAWTDGDYTLTV
+2788 
-2800 KVEDKA
+2800 
-2806 GNTNY
+2806 
-2811 SAPLTVTIDTQT
+2811 
-2823 SIDRIELLNDTGIVG
+2823 
-2838 DNLTNEAR
+2838 
-2846 PQFHITVPTDVNSVQ
+2846 
-2861 LSLDGGIN
+2861 
-2869 WVNATLT
+2869 
-2876 SDGVWEYIWPTDLVE
+2876 
-2891 NTYTLTV
+2891 
-2898 KATDVAGN
+2898 
-2906 TATETLNFII
+2906 
-2916 DTTLSTPTITL
+2916 
-2927 DSADDSGT
+2927 
-2935 ANDNK
+2935 
-2940 TNVKTPGFI
+2940 
-2949 IGGIDSDVTQVVVQV
+2949 
-2964 MRDGHSEEVELTQ
+2964 
-2977 TNGQWRFVPG
+2977 
-2987 SAWTDGDYTLTVTV
+2987 
-3001 KDEAGNIRHSA
+3001 
-3012 PLTVTID
+3012 
-3019 TQITIDHIELVND
+3019 
-3032 SGIPDD
+3032 
-3038 NLTNNVRP
+3038 
-3046 HFQVTVPTDVNV
+3046 

-3105 NKTTQQLDFIIDTLL
+3105 NQTTQKLDFIIDTML
-3120 SEPTIVLDNTDDSG
+3120 SEPTIVLDSTDDSG

-3139 LTNVNK
+3139 LTNANK
-3145 PTFLLGNIDADARY
+3145 PTFILGNIDADARY
-3159 VTVEVQHGGTKEV
+3159 VTVEVQYGGTKEV

-3315 IDTRLSTPTIAMDS
+3315 IDTRLSTPTITMDS

-3344 RPGFTIGNIDAD
+3344 RPGFTIGNIDSD
-3356 AHSVIL
+3356 AQSVIL

-3414 VVTVDTQTS
+3414 IVTVDTQTS

-3462 IDGGANWVSATQGI
+3462 IDGGANWVSAAQGI

-3623 DRIELVNDSGVP
+3623 DHIELVNDSGVP

-3719 LTPTIE
+3719 MTPTIE

-3841 LTNHDRPVFDIH
+3841 LTNHDRPVFDIR

-4301 NTKTSAELRIEIDTQ
+4301 NTKTSAELKIEIDTQ

-4408 TVDTQIDGLSVVMLD
+4408 TMDTQIDGLSVVMLD

-4531 TSVTT
+4531 TSVTK

-4557 VSYSVTANGNNLWE
+4557 VSYPVTANGNNLWE

-4831 TPTLIGSTLP
+4831 TPTLVGNTLP
-4841 NTIVSIYVDGVK
+4841 NAIVSIYVDGVK

-4966 NDGNYELTFKVE
+4966 NDGNYVLTFKVE

-5033 STLTIRNPQGVVIAT
+5033 STLTIRSPQGVVIAT

-5082 QKEILIEHDTQ
+5082 QKDILIEHDTQ

-5405 RPTFSIFGEMNQ
+5405 RPTFSISGEMNQ

-5582 IKVFTS
+5582 IQVFTS
-5588 ELDDNKSSSKTE
+5588 ELDDNKSSSKTD
-5600 WWSNSDLI
+5600 WWSNSSTI
-5608 TMRGTGEIGAT
+5608 TMRGMGEIGAT

-5634 AATGRWELSTDKL
+5634 AANGQWELSTDQL
-5647 PEGTYDI
+5647 PEGKYDI
-5654 SLVIEDSA
+5654 TLSIEDNA
-5662 GNRWEDVREIF
+5662 GNRKEEVHEIF

-5703 SQLIITDSEGNTYT
+5703 SQLIITDSNGNTYT

-5742 VDAIGNRSDDVPL
+5742 VDAIGNRSDDVSL

-5871 GASDSDNVTNHTQ
+5871 GVSDSDNVTNHTQ

-5906 GVTDIYQ
+5906 GVTDTYQ

-5926 AAWNDGNYTLSVTV
+5926 AAWNDGTYTLSVTV

-5994 THLRTEPSAAE
+5994 THLRTVPSAAE
-6005 ESVVKVTAYSI
+6005 ESVVKETAYSI

-6099 SVDHSSADIVNAMNV
+6099 SVDHSSADIVNAMNA
-6114 RGKTEDDINDS
+6114 RGKTKDDINDS

>member
-244 ALAAESNSG
+244 ALATESNSG

-625 DTIAPVPPTVSLED
+625 DTVAPVPPTVSLED
-639 YVVLPNGIILSGND
+639 FVVLPNGIILSGND

-1034 SGISDDNLTNIV
+1034 SGVSDDNLTNIV

-1066 AMSDTQIGVATQQPD
+1066 AASDTQIGVATQQPD

-1107 GNKANSAIFD
+1107 GNKANSAVFD

-1206 DKAGNTNYSA
+1206 DKAGNTSYSA

-1377 ATKGTGGWTFTPPTS
+1377 ATKGTGGWSFTPTGA

-1435 SGIPDDNLTNNVRP
+1435 SGIPNDNLTNNVRP

-1473 NATQSATPGVWDYI
+1473 NATQSATPGAWDYI

-1496 YTLTVEATDEA
+1496 YTLTVEATDKA
-1507 GNKATQTLDF
+1507 GNKTTQELDF

-2129 NTDDSGTKGD
+2129 STDDSGTKGD
-2139 HLTNVNKP
+2139 NLTNVNKP

-2322 STPVIVLDSADDSGV
+2322 SVPVIVLNSADDTGV
-2337 HGDNMTNHTQPTFAL
+2337 QGDNMTNSTQPTFAL

-2372 TTFDATKDAGG
+2372 TTFDATKGTGG
-2383 WTFTPTGAWADGDY
+2383 WSFTPTGAWADGDY

-2444 NVRPHFQVT
+2444 NVRPHFQVK
-2453 VPTDVN
+2453 VPMDVN
-2459 VVRLSI
+2459 
-2465 DGGKT
+2465 
-2470 WFNATQSATPGVW
+2470 
-2483 DYIWP
+2483 
-2488 DDVADGGYTLTVEAT
+2488 E
-2503 DEAGNKATQTL
+2503 
-2514 DFTIDTTLSV
+2514 
-2524 PTLSLDSADDSGIA
+2524 
-2538 GDNITNVK
+2538 
-2546 TPGFTLNNIDTDVSR
+2546 
-2561 VIVEVMHNGI
+2561 
-2571 KQEVPL
+2571 
-2577 VQTGGQWRFAP
+2577 
-2588 TSDWADG
+2588 
-2595 DYILTVK
+2595 
-2602 VEDRAGNVKQS
+2602 
-2613 APLTVTVDTHIA
+2613 
-2625 IDRIELVNDSGIP
+2625 
-2638 GDNLT
+2638 
-2643 NEARP
+2643 
-2648 HFQVTV
+2648 
-2654 PADVNGVRLSI
+2654 
-2665 DGGKTWF
+2665 
-2672 DATQS
+2672 
-2677 ATSGVW
+2677 
-2683 DYTWLTN
+2683 
-2690 VANGPHTLMV
+2690 
-2700 EASDKAG
+2700 
-2707 NKTTQKLDFTIDT
+2707 
-2720 ILSEPT
+2720 
-2726 ITLDSADDSAAGDNI
+2726 
-2741 TNVKMPGFT
+2741 
-2750 LGNIDADVTK
+2750 
-2760 VVVTVA
+2760 
-2766 HDGKNQQIELIKNGG
+2766 
-2781 VWRFTPG
+2781 
-2788 AAWTDGDYTLTV
+2788 
-2800 KVEDKA
+2800 
-2806 GNTNY
+2806 
-2811 SAPLTVTIDTQT
+2811 
-2823 SIDRIELLNDTGIVG
+2823 
-2838 DNLTNEAR
+2838 
-2846 PQFHITVPTDVNSVQ
+2846 
-2861 LSLDGGIN
+2861 
-2869 WVNATLT
+2869 
-2876 SDGVWEYIWPTDLVE
+2876 
-2891 NTYTLTV
+2891 
-2898 KATDVAGN
+2898 
-2906 TATETLNFII
+2906 
-2916 DTTLSTPTITL
+2916 
-2927 DSADDSGT
+2927 
-2935 ANDNK
+2935 
-2940 TNVKTPGFI
+2940 
-2949 IGGIDSDVTQVVVQV
+2949 
-2964 MRDGHSEEVELTQ
+2964 
-2977 TNGQWRFVPG
+2977 
-2987 SAWTDGDYTLTVTV
+2987 
-3001 KDEAGNIRHSA
+3001 
-3012 PLTVTID
+3012 
-3019 TQITIDHIELVND
+3019 
-3032 SGIPDD
+3032 
-3038 NLTNNVRP
+3038 
-3046 HFQVTVPTDVNV
+3046 

-3105 NKTTQQLDFIIDTLL
+3105 NQTTQKLDFIIDTLL
-3120 SEPTIVLDNTDDSG
+3120 SEPTIVLDSTDDSG

-3139 LTNVNK
+3139 LTNANK
-3145 PTFLLGNIDADARY
+3145 PTFILGNIDADARY
-3159 VTVEVQHGGTKEV
+3159 VTVEVQYGGTKEV

-3315 IDTRLSTPTIAMDS
+3315 IDTRLSTPTITMDS

-3344 RPGFTIGNIDAD
+3344 RPGFTIGNIDSD
-3356 AHSVIL
+3356 AQSVIL

-3414 VVTVDTQTS
+3414 IVTVDTQTS

-3462 IDGGANWVSATQGI
+3462 IDGGANWVSAAQGI

-3623 DRIELVNDSGVP
+3623 DHIELVNDSGVP

-3719 LTPTIE
+3719 MTPTIE

-3841 LTNHDRPVFDIH
+3841 LTNHDRPVFDIR

-4021 QVPTIALDAGQDTGA
+4021 QVPTIDLDAGQDTGA

-4531 TSVTT
+4531 TSVTK

-4557 VSYSVTANGNNLWE
+4557 VSYPVTANGNNLWE

-4831 TPTLIGSTLP
+4831 TPTLVGNTLP
-4841 NTIVSIYVDGVK
+4841 NAIVSIYVDGVK

-4966 NDGNYELTFKVE
+4966 NDGNYVLTFKVE

-5297 LDDLITNHNKPVLVG
+5297 LDDLITSHNKPVLVG

-5379 TFIDNPAMVAGSD
+5379 TFIDNPVMMAGSD

-5405 RPTFSIFGEMNQ
+5405 RPAFSIYGEMNQ

-5475 TFNTTPVAIDSIGGQ
+5475 TLNTTPVAIDSIGGQ

-5528 GLNVGEVWVNEK
+5528 GLNVGEVWVNDK

-5582 IKVFTS
+5582 IQVFTS
-5588 ELDDNKSSSKTE
+5588 ELDDNKSSSKTD
-5600 WWSNSDLI
+5600 WWSNSSTI
-5608 TMRGTGEIGAT
+5608 TMRGMGEIGAT

-5634 AATGRWELSTDKL
+5634 AANGQWELSTDQL
-5647 PEGTYDI
+5647 PEGKYDI
-5654 SLVIEDSA
+5654 TLSIEDNA
-5662 GNRWEDVREIF
+5662 GNRKEEVHEIF

-5703 SQLIITDSEGNTYT
+5703 SQLIITDSNGNTYT

-5742 VDAIGNRSDDVPL
+5742 VDAIGNRSDDVSL

-5871 GASDSDNVTNHTQ
+5871 GVSDSDNVTNHTQ

-5906 GVTDIYQ
+5906 GVTDTYQ

-5926 AAWNDGNYTLSVTV
+5926 AAWNDGTYTLSVTV

-5994 THLRTEPSAAE
+5994 THLRTVPSAAE
-6005 ESVVKVTAYSI
+6005 ESVVKETAYSI

-6099 SVDHSSADIVNAMNV
+6099 SVDHSSADIVNAMNA

>member
-1 MGNKSIQKF
+1 NKSIQKF

-450 DNITNSTLPTF
+450 DSITNSTLPTF

-536 EIETTNDSGIVG
+536 EIETTDDSGIVG

-639 YVVLPNGIILSGND
+639 FVVLPNGIILSGND

-1066 AMSDTQIGVATQQPD
+1066 AASDTQIGVATQQPD

-1107 GNKANSAIFD
+1107 GNKANSAVFD

-1184 SWLFIPGNTWADGSY
+1184 SWLFTPGNTWADGSY

-1206 DKAGNTNYSA
+1206 DKAGNTSYSA

-1323 SVPVIVLDSAD
+1323 SVPVIVLNSAD
-1334 DTGIQGDNM
+1334 DTGVQGDNM
-1343 TNSTQPTFA
+1343 TNRTQPTFA

-1435 SGIPDDNLTNNVRP
+1435 SGIPNDNLTNNVRP

-1473 NATQSATPGVWDYI
+1473 NATQSATTGVWDYI

-1690 NVANGPHTLMVEAS
+1690 NVANGPHTLMVEAT

-2129 NTDDSGTKGD
+2129 STDDSGTKGD
-2139 HLTNVNKP
+2139 NLTNVNKP

-2322 STPVIVLDSADDSGV
+2322 SVPVIVLNSADDTGV
-2337 HGDNMTNHTQPTFAL
+2337 QGDNMTNSTQPTFAL

-2372 TTFDATKDAGG
+2372 TTFDATKGTGG
-2383 WTFTPTGAWADGDY
+2383 WSFTPTGAWADGDY

-2432 NDSGIPDDNLTN
+2432 NDSGIPN
-2444 NVRPHFQVT
+2444 
-2453 VPTDVN
+2453 
-2459 VVRLSI
+2459 
-2465 DGGKT
+2465 
-2470 WFNATQSATPGVW
+2470 
-2483 DYIWP
+2483 
-2488 DDVADGGYTLTVEAT
+2488 
-2503 DEAGNKATQTL
+2503 
-2514 DFTIDTTLSV
+2514 
-2524 PTLSLDSADDSGIA
+2524 
-2538 GDNITNVK
+2538 
-2546 TPGFTLNNIDTDVSR
+2546 
-2561 VIVEVMHNGI
+2561 
-2571 KQEVPL
+2571 
-2577 VQTGGQWRFAP
+2577 
-2588 TSDWADG
+2588 
-2595 DYILTVK
+2595 
-2602 VEDRAGNVKQS
+2602 
-2613 APLTVTVDTHIA
+2613 
-2625 IDRIELVNDSGIP
+2625 
-2638 GDNLT
+2638 
-2643 NEARP
+2643 
-2648 HFQVTV
+2648 
-2654 PADVNGVRLSI
+2654 
-2665 DGGKTWF
+2665 
-2672 DATQS
+2672 
-2677 ATSGVW
+2677 
-2683 DYTWLTN
+2683 
-2690 VANGPHTLMV
+2690 
-2700 EASDKAG
+2700 
-2707 NKTTQKLDFTIDT
+2707 
-2720 ILSEPT
+2720 
-2726 ITLDSADDSAAGDNI
+2726 
-2741 TNVKMPGFT
+2741 
-2750 LGNIDADVTK
+2750 
-2760 VVVTVA
+2760 
-2766 HDGKNQQIELIKNGG
+2766 
-2781 VWRFTPG
+2781 
-2788 AAWTDGDYTLTV
+2788 
-2800 KVEDKA
+2800 
-2806 GNTNY
+2806 
-2811 SAPLTVTIDTQT
+2811 
-2823 SIDRIELLNDTGIVG
+2823 
-2838 DNLTNEAR
+2838 
-2846 PQFHITVPTDVNSVQ
+2846 
-2861 LSLDGGIN
+2861 
-2869 WVNATLT
+2869 
-2876 SDGVWEYIWPTDLVE
+2876 
-2891 NTYTLTV
+2891 
-2898 KATDVAGN
+2898 
-2906 TATETLNFII
+2906 
-2916 DTTLSTPTITL
+2916 
-2927 DSADDSGT
+2927 
-2935 ANDNK
+2935 
-2940 TNVKTPGFI
+2940 
-2949 IGGIDSDVTQVVVQV
+2949 
-2964 MRDGHSEEVELTQ
+2964 
-2977 TNGQWRFVPG
+2977 
-2987 SAWTDGDYTLTVTV
+2987 
-3001 KDEAGNIRHSA
+3001 
-3012 PLTVTID
+3012 
-3019 TQITIDHIELVND
+3019 
-3032 SGIPDD
+3032 D

-3105 NKTTQQLDFIIDTLL
+3105 NQTTQKLDFIIDTML
-3120 SEPTIVLDNTDDSG
+3120 SEPTIVLDSTDDSG

-3139 LTNVNK
+3139 LTNANK
-3145 PTFLLGNIDADARY
+3145 PTFILGNIDADARY
-3159 VTVEVQHGGTKEV
+3159 VTVEVQYGGTKEV

-3315 IDTRLSTPTIAMDS
+3315 IDTRLSTPTITMDS

-3344 RPGFTIGNIDAD
+3344 RPGFTIGNIDSD
-3356 AHSVIL
+3356 AQSVIL

-3414 VVTVDTQTS
+3414 IVTVDTQTS

-3462 IDGGANWVSATQGI
+3462 IDGGANWVSAAQGI

-3623 DRIELVNDSGVP
+3623 DHIELVNDSGVP

-3719 LTPTIE
+3719 MTPTIE

-4531 TSVTT
+4531 TSVTK

-4557 VSYSVTANGNNLWE
+4557 VSYPVTANGNNLWE

-4831 TPTLIGSTLP
+4831 TPTLVGNTLP
-4841 NTIVSIYVDGVK
+4841 NAIVSIYVDGVK

-4966 NDGNYELTFKVE
+4966 NDGNYVLTFKVE

-5033 STLTIRNPQGVVIAT
+5033 STLTIRSPQGVVIAT

-5082 QKEILIEHDTQ
+5082 QKDILIEHDTQ

-5405 RPTFSIFGEMNQ
+5405 RPTFSISGEMNQ

-5564 DRAGNVNQE
+5564 DRAGNINQE

-5582 IKVFTS
+5582 IQVFTS
-5588 ELDDNKSSSKTE
+5588 ELDDNKSSSKTD
-5600 WWSNSDLI
+5600 WWSNSSTI
-5608 TMRGTGEIGAT
+5608 TMRGMGEIGAT

-5634 AATGRWELSTDKL
+5634 AANGQWELSTDQL
-5647 PEGTYDI
+5647 PEGKYDI
-5654 SLVIEDSA
+5654 TLSIEDNA
-5662 GNRWEDVREIF
+5662 GNRKEEVHEIF

-5703 SQLIITDSEGNTYT
+5703 SQLIITDSNGNTYT

-5742 VDAIGNRSDDVPL
+5742 VDAIGNRSDDVSL

-5871 GASDSDNVTNHTQ
+5871 GVSDSDNVTNHTQ

-5906 GVTDIYQ
+5906 GVTDTYQ

-5926 AAWNDGNYTLSVTV
+5926 AAWNDGTYTLSVTV

-5994 THLRTEPSAAE
+5994 THLRTVPSAAE
-6005 ESVVKVTAYSI
+6005 ESVVKETAYSI

-6099 SVDHSSADIVNAMNV
+6099 SVDHSSADIVNAMNA